1 MGNKS
6 IQKFFADQNSVIDL
20 SSLGNAKGAKVSL
33 SGPDMNITTPRG
45 SVIIV
50 NGALYSSIKGNNLA
64 VKFKD
69 KTITGA
75 KILGSVDLKDIQ
87 LERIDS
93 SLVDSAQVE
102 KKGNGKRRNKKEE
115 EELKKQLDDAENA
128 KKEAD
133 KAKEEAEKAKE
144 AAEKALNE
152 AFEVQNSS
160 KQIEE
165 MLQNFLA
172 DNVAKDNLAQQ
183 SDASQ
188 QNTQAKATQ
197 ASKQNDAEKVLP
209 QPINKNTSTG
219 KSNSSK
225 NEENKLDAESVKE
238 PLKVTL
244 ALAAESNSGS
254 KDDSITNFTKPQ
266 FVGSTAPNATVII
279 KINGIAVG
287 QAVADSLGNFTFT
300 APETLTDG
308 TYNLEAEAK
317 TADGSGSAKL
327 VITIDSV
334 TDKPTFELS
343 PESSVSGHKGLTPT
357 LTPSI
362 VGTAEENAK
371 VDIYVDN
378 KLVASVDVDKDG
390 NWSYEFKDNE
400 LSEGE
405 NSIKVVAVDK
415 AGNKNETTDSIITDT
430 IAPEKPTIELDDSS
444 DSGIKND
451 NITNSTL
458 PTFIGVAEPGSTV
471 SIYLGLKHLGEVI
484 VAKDGT
490 WSYTLTTPLKDGE
503 YNITATAT
511 DIAGHTSATANLPF
525 TIDTRISYF
534 SAEIE
539 TTNDSGIVGDN
550 VTNNT
555 RPTFTGK
562 TEPNAIIS
570 VINSE
575 TGEEVIFKANDK
587 GEWTFN
593 FTSDSVE
600 GINNLTFTVEDVAGN
615 KKDFSFSYVIDTIAP
630 VPPTVSLEDYV
641 VLPNGIILSGNDLP
655 ALVGTAEPKST
666 ILLMRDG
673 KLYDSI
679 EVDSNGTW
687 NYQFSNKFL
696 QGAYDIE
703 IISQDAA
710 GNKSSTVKYSFTI
723 QTEVVP
729 PKAELDASDDSGAKG
744 DWITNKHNA
753 LTLLG
758 TADRFATVNILIDG
772 KTIGVTTADA
782 DGNWNFDISRNL
794 SDNVYK
800 ITVESIDPLGRTSS
814 VDYQLTID
822 SFTPIPTVMLHD
834 SADSGVK
841 GDMITKINTPLFTG
855 MAEANAKVSIYVD
868 GVLSGEAIAGDDGV
882 WNFQFTTALS
892 DGSHDVTVK
901 VEDIA
906 GNTASSS
913 AYNFQIVTQTQ
924 KPTIELVND
933 TGVDNTDHIIN
944 EKNPALTGTAAPY
957 STVKLYI
964 DGALI
969 AEVRTN
975 KDGRWEYTLKAD
987 QGLVDGD
994 HRITASVEDIAGNI
1008 AHSDP
1013 FLISV
1018 DTAISI
1024 PIVSLSPD
1032 SDSGISD
1039 DNLTNIVK
1047 PTLHLKDIDP
1057 DIISVQVWDAMS
1069 DTQIG
1074 VATQQPDGSWA
1085 YTFTSDLTEG
1095 LHQVYVKVEDIA
1107 GNKANSAI
1115 FDFTIDTTVSTPVI
1129 SLLSKD
1135 DTGVTGDNL
1144 TNINK
1149 PGFAISGVDA
1159 DAHRVVVQVMHNGV
1173 SEEIELSHLNGSW
1186 LFIPGN
1192 TWADGSYT
1200 LTVKVEDKAGNT
1212 NYSAPLT
1219 VVIDTQIAID
1229 GVELVND
1236 SGVKG
1241 DNMTNDDRP
1250 HFRVTVPTDV
1260 NEVRLSI
1267 DGGNSWVQATPG
1279 VAGSWEYIWPTD
1291 LADGQYTLTVE
1302 ATDKAGNTVTKTID
1316 FAVDTTL
1323 SVPVI
1328 VLDSADDTGIQGDN
1342 MTNSTQPTFALQHID
1357 DDAVRVTVSVEHG
1370 GVTTTFDATKGTGG
1384 WTFTPPTSWADGDYT
1399 LSVSVEDKAGNTSH
1413 SASLTVTV
1421 DTQIAINNIE
1431 LVNDSGIPDDN
1442 LTNNVRPH
1450 FQVTVPTDVNVVR
1463 LSIDGGK
1470 TWFNATQSATPGVWD
1485 YIWPDDVADGG
1496 YTLTVEATDEAGNK
1510 ATQTLDFTIDTTLSV
1525 PTLSLDSADDS
1536 GIAGD
1541 NITNVK
1547 TPGFTLNNIDTDV
1560 SRVIVEVMHNG
1571 IKQEVPLVQTGG
1583 QWRFAPTSD
1592 WADGDYILTVKV
1604 EDRAGN
1610 VKQSAPLTVTVDTH
1624 IAIDR
1629 IELVNDSGIPGDNLT
1644 NEARPH
1650 FQVTVPADVNGVR
1663 LSIDGGKT
1671 WFDATQ
1677 SATSGVWDYTWL
1689 TNVAN
1694 GPHTLMV
1701 EASDKAGNKTTQKLD
1716 FTIDTILSEPTI
1728 TLDSADDSAAGDN
1741 ITNVKMPGF
1750 TLGNIDADV
1759 TKVVVTVAHDGK
1771 NQQIELIKNGGVW
1784 RFTPGAAW
1792 TDGDY
1797 TLTVKVEDKAG
1808 NTNYSAPLTV
1818 TIDTQTSI
1826 DRIELLNDTGIVGDN
1841 LTNEARPQF
1850 HITVPTD
1857 VNSVQLSLDGGI
1869 NWVNA
1874 TLTSDGVWEY
1884 IWPTDLV
1891 ENTYT
1896 LTVKATDV
1904 AGNTATET
1912 LNFIIDT
1919 TLSTPTI
1926 TLDSADDSGTAN
1938 DNKTN
1943 VKTPGFIIGGIDSDV
1958 TQVVVQVMR
1967 DGHSEEVELTQ
1978 TNGQWRFVPG
1988 SAWTDGDYTLT
1999 VTVKDEAGNIRHSA
2013 PLTVTIDTQITID
2026 HIELVNDSGIP
2037 DDNLTNNVRPHFQ
2050 VTVPT
2055 DVNVVRLS
2063 IDGGKTW
2070 FNATQSATPGVW
2082 DYTWLADVGEG
2093 KHTLT
2098 VEATDKAGNKT
2109 TQQLDFIIDT
2119 LLSEPTIVLDNTDD
2133 SGTKG
2138 DHLTNVNKPT
2148 FLLGNID
2155 ADARYV
2161 TVEVQHGGTKE
2172 VLTATKDATGNWSVT
2187 PTGTWADGDYTL
2199 TVRVEDEAGNEKHS
2213 ASLTVTVD
2221 TQITIDVI
2229 ELVNDNGIPGD
2240 NMTNDAHPQ
2249 FRVTVPGDVNEV
2261 SLSIDGGVTWVKA
2274 TQSATPGVWN
2284 YTWPGTVPDGDYT
2297 LNVKATDNAG
2307 NTVTETLHFTID
2319 TTLSTPVIV
2328 LDSADDSGVHGDNMT
2343 NHTQPTFALQ
2353 HIDDDAVRVTVSVEH
2368 GGVTTTFDA
2377 TKDAGGWTFT
2387 PTGAWADGDYTLSV
2401 SVEDKAGNTSHSA
2414 SLTVTVDTQIAINN
2428 IELVNDSGI
2437 PDDNLTNNVRPH
2449 FQVTV
2454 PTDVNVVRLSIDGG
2468 KTWFNATQS
2477 ATPGVW
2483 DYIWPDDVADGGY
2496 TLTVEATD
2504 EAGNKATQTLDF
2516 TIDTT
2521 LSVPTLSLDSADDS
2535 GIAGDNITNV
2545 KTPGFTLNN
2554 IDTDVSRV
2562 IVEVMHN
2569 GIKQE
2574 VPLVQTGGQWRF
2586 APTSDWAD
2594 GDYILTVKVED
2605 RAGNV
2610 KQSAPLTVT
2619 VDTHIAIDRI
2629 ELVNDSGIPGDNLTN
2644 EARPH
2649 FQVTVP
2655 ADVNG
2660 VRLSIDGGKTW
2671 FDATQS
2677 ATSGVWDYT
2686 WLTNVA
2692 NGPHTLMVEASDKAG
2707 NKTTQ
2712 KLDFT
2717 IDTIL
2722 SEPTITLDS
2731 ADDSAAGDNITNVKM
2746 PGFTLGNIDADV
2758 TKVVVTVA
2766 HDGKNQQIELI
2777 KNGGVWRFTPGAAW
2791 TDGDYTLTVKV
2802 EDKAGNTNYSAPL
2815 TVTIDTQTSIDRIE
2829 LLNDT
2834 GIVGDNLT
2842 NEARPQF
2849 HITVPTDVNSVQLSL
2864 DGGINW
2870 VNATLTSDGVWEYIW
2885 PTDLVENTYTLT
2897 VKATDVAGNTA
2908 TETLNFIID
2917 TTLST
2922 PTITLDSADD
2932 SGTANDNKTN
2942 VKTPGFIIG
2951 GIDSDVTQ
2959 VVVQVMRDGHSEE
2972 VELTQTNGQWRFV
2985 PGSAWTDGDYTLTVT
3000 VKDEAGNIRHSAPL
3014 TVTIDTQIT
3023 IDHIELVN
3031 DSGIPDDNLTNNVR
3045 PHFQVTVPTDVNVVR
3060 LSIDGGKTWFN
3071 ATQSA
3076 TPGVWDY
3083 TWLADVGE
3091 GKHTLTVEATD
3102 KAGNKTT
3109 QQLDFIIDTLLS
3121 EPTIV
3126 LDNTD
3131 DSGTKGDNLTNVNK
3145 PTFLLGNID
3154 ADARYVTVEVQHG
3167 GTKEVLTA
3175 TKGATGIWSVTPTGT
3190 WADGDYTL
3198 TVRVEDDAGNVKYSA
3213 PLTVTVDTQITIDVI
3228 ELVNDNGIPG
3238 DNLTNDVRPHFRVTV
3253 PGDVNEVRLSID
3265 GGNTWVRA
3273 TQGTAGI
3280 WDYTWP
3286 KDVTDGLHT
3295 LTVEATDKAGNKTT
3309 QTLDFTIDTRLSTP
3323 TIAMD
3328 SRDDTGAI
3336 GDHITSVKRPG
3347 FTIGNIDADAHSV
3360 ILRITQGGN
3369 SQEVTLTQVGGQW
3382 RFTPDADWADGSYT
3396 LTVEVTD
3403 NAGNVR
3409 QSTPLV
3415 VTVDTQTSITDITLV
3430 NDHGVPDDNLT
3441 NSTRPQFEI
3450 TVPADVN
3457 SVQLSIDGGAN
3468 WVSATQGIEGVWG
3481 YTWPTDMGDG
3491 KHTLTVM
3498 VTDRAGNTATQT
3510 LEFFIDTRL
3519 STPTIALDST
3529 DDTGTPGDDMTNR
3542 TRPTFILQNID
3553 SDVINVTVS
3562 VTHNGTTTSFTATQG
3577 AGGWSFTP
3585 PAPWGDGDYTLTVTV
3600 EDRAGNTRPST
3611 PLTVTV
3617 DTQIAIDR
3625 IELVNDSGVPGDNV
3639 TKHVRPQFQISVP
3652 DDVEKVLL
3660 SIDGGT
3666 TWVTAIKSSTA
3677 GIWDYTWPTDMP
3689 EGQHTLTVE
3698 VTDGA
3703 GNKMTETL
3711 NFTIDI
3717 TLLTPTIELAP
3728 DQDTGQNKN
3737 DNLTSVTQP
3746 VFVLGSIDKDVRHVE
3761 LSIEHN
3767 GTFKT
3772 VVLTESADGWR
3783 YRPDSALAD
3792 GSYTFTVTVTDVAG
3806 NQQTSAPLK
3815 VTIDGTLTTPVIEL
3829 AAGED
3834 SGTVGDRLTNHDR
3847 PVFDIHQ
3854 VDSDVT
3860 RVMVKVTYNGKTH
3873 EEAAVFTN
3881 GQWRFTPS
3889 ASWADGSYQLAV
3901 VVEDLAGNVKES
3913 APFEVRIDTTTTI
3926 NNIVLLNDT
3935 GVQNDQL
3942 TNVAKPSFRIDVPGD
3957 VVQVRVT
3964 LDGGANWNVIRKNAD
3979 GQWIFDSPNTLV
3991 DGTYTLRVEAT
4002 DEAGNIANKDLVFN
4016 IDTNIQ
4022 VPTIALD
4029 AGQDTG
4035 ANTADNITNISR
4047 PTFTIGNVDPDVIKV
4062 VVTID
4067 GHDYNATKV
4076 GAGWQFTPGNA
4087 IPDGSYNIT
4096 VTVEDKAGNTATS
4109 KPLPVVIDTTAEI
4122 ESVTLVTDSGD
4133 SDVDNITKVDK
4144 PQFSIVTADDITH
4157 VRVKIDNAANW
4168 IELTKGGDGRWIFNV
4183 GSALPDGQHTLLV
4196 DVTDIA
4202 GNVAQETLQFTID
4215 TTLREPTI
4223 VLDPTHDTG
4232 DDTNDNLTRI
4242 NKPVFIIGNVDN
4254 DVSHIVVHID
4264 GRDYTIENTGG
4275 NLTFTPD
4282 QPLSDGQHTISVTV
4296 TDIAGNT
4303 KTSAELRIE
4312 IDTQVQIDSVTLTT
4326 DSGVNDH
4333 DNVTNATRPSFE
4345 IATPDDVTS
4354 VLVSFDGVNWTPIS
4368 KNAAGQWEFT
4378 AGSALPDGHYTL
4390 HVQAT
4395 DRAGNTANSTLGFT
4409 VDTQIDG
4416 LSVVMLDDAGKDS
4429 TDGITNIT
4437 SPRFEISA
4445 REPLQ
4450 SVTVILN
4457 GKSSTLTQGAG
4468 NKWLFTP
4475 DTPLVDGTYKIE
4487 IVAEDIAGNK
4497 ISKEVS
4503 FTIDT
4508 IVSDP
4513 SIDLLD
4519 ADDTGESAVD
4529 NITSV
4534 TTPRFVIGNVPADI
4548 DTVVIRINGVSYS
4561 VTANGNNLWEFQV
4574 PVALNDGVYEAVVV
4588 FRDIA
4593 GNTSETKLPFTI
4605 DTTTSVSVR
4614 MEPASD
4620 TGNSNSD
4627 NLTNKQN
4634 PKFEGTAE
4642 PNAKLVITIVDD
4654 KSGREVLKQ
4663 TITVGADGNWS
4674 VTPNI
4679 LPDGMYTINVVAT
4692 DVAGNTAQTQERFTI
4707 DTVTIDPT
4715 IRLSDP
4721 SIDDQHEATSL
4732 RPEFKGFAE
4741 AFSTIMIQWD
4751 GKVVGSANANANG
4764 EWSWTPPSVLAP
4776 GSYVVSIVAKD
4787 KAGNESSQVDF
4798 PVVIPVIDVTPPT
4811 IKLSEESDSG
4821 ALGDFTTNNKTPTL
4835 IGSTLPNTIVSIY
4848 VDGVKV
4854 GEATADTAGRYTF
4867 QLSEMKDGHY
4877 VVQVGIVNP
4886 RDNSELRSTAV
4897 DVTIDTEVAELV
4909 WNISGMH
4916 EGGYINTVTPEIG
4929 GTSEPNSKI
4938 TIFVNGVE
4946 KAIAYTT
4953 GAGHWGVVLPALGN
4967 DGNYE
4972 LTFKVEDVAGN
4983 IREFGPQNVILDT
4996 VISPLTVVLR
5006 EADDSGKVGDWI
5018 TNKSHVT
5025 IDGTA
5030 EAGSTLTIRNPQ
5042 GVVIATLVVGN
5053 DGRWSAELDLREGSN
5068 AFVVVSED
5076 KAGNSQQKEILI
5088 EHDTQIEISDISLS
5102 RDTNSGDKY
5111 DLITN
5116 NKSPVLV
5123 AMTDPG
5129 ATVQVYINGVL
5140 QGTVEASS
5148 SGNISYTMPAN
5159 SADGEYQ
5166 VQFVATDTAG
5176 NRVESAITTVTIDS
5190 QIAVFDI
5197 DEDSLPALSNN
5208 RALSVSGVGEAGSQ
5222 VSIFVDGKLVNV
5234 VMVEADGTWRA
5245 PILLQDDGTFNIHFS
5260 ITDVAGNTEVSK
5272 DYSVDV
5278 DSSTDFPTLNL
5289 EDASNSGSLDDLIT
5303 NHNKPVLV
5311 GTAEAGATIHIYV
5324 DEKIVANVLV
5334 LEDGTWSYQ
5343 FDNALKDGEYSI
5355 RVVAEDPAGN
5365 TAESPRLLVTIDTST
5380 FIDNPAMVAGSDN
5393 GIFSNDS
5400 ITSQTR
5406 PTFSIF
5412 GEMNQSVQ
5420 IFIDGVL
5427 VDTITVTDR
5436 NQVYRPESPLGDG
5449 SHSIY
5454 YVITDKAGN
5463 TATSKTLNFTIDT
5476 FNTTPVAIDSIGGQ
5490 TLAEM
5495 TGSDGKIYITDTT
5508 RNLLFS
5514 GSAEPN
5520 SKIEIIIN
5528 GLNVGEVWVNEKG
5541 HWQMPVNPLYFTEGQ
5556 LDITVKSTDRAGNVN
5571 QEKYSIWVDTHI
5583 KVFTS
5588 ELDDNKSSSK
5598 TEWWSNSDLIT
5609 MRGTGEIGATV
5620 SLIVAGVT
5628 LATAVVAATGR
5639 WELSTD
5645 KLPEGTYDISL
5656 VIEDSAGNRWEDVRE
5671 IFIDRTPPNAPVVTY
5686 SDIVNDLII
5695 MQGTAEAKSQLIITD
5710 SEGNTYTLTVP
5721 DNGKWSMAIPYP
5733 SEGKFTITSVD
5744 AIGNRSD
5751 DVPLDIM
5758 KEVPVISLSPDSD
5771 SGTVGDNI
5779 TRDKQPTFIIGN
5791 LESDVVVVQVDI
5803 NGTVYNAEKNADGVW
5818 FFTPGTPLADG
5829 SYTISVIASD
5839 AAGNQK
5845 NSLPITVTIDST
5857 LTVPEIALAAGEDN
5871 GASDSDNVTNHTQPK
5886 FTLQHIDA
5894 DVTGV
5899 TVNVTHNGVTDIY
5912 QATQGADGWTFT
5924 PPAAWN
5930 DGNYTLSVTVV
5941 DRAGNSQQ
5949 SASLAVT
5956 VDSTV
5961 TVTADSQHDDASD
5974 DATATAVTP
5983 PESETVNAESATHLR
5998 TEPSAAEESVVKV
6011 TAYSI
6016 TLLNADSGDEI
6027 DRSISQTPSFEI
6039 SVPENIVN
6047 VSIMFEGEEFTL
6059 PITNQKAIFEVPLS
6073 LEDGEYTMDVKFID
6087 KDNDFLIKEKTF
6099 SVDHSSADIVNAMN
6113 VRGKTEDDIN
6123 DSPST
6128 SSVGHNNNGAI
6139 DVFAVNEVTLPVD
6152 NQEEHA

>member
-1 MGNKS
+1 
-6 IQKFFADQNSVIDL
+6 QKFFADQNSVIDL

-430 IAPEKPTIELDDSS
+430 IPPEKPTIELDDSS

-630 VPPTVSLEDYV
+630 VPPTVSLEDFV

-1032 SDSGISD
+1032 SDSGIAD

-1107 GNKANSAI
+1107 GNKANSAV

-1186 LFIPGN
+1186 LFTPGN

-1212 NYSAPLT
+1212 SYSAPLT

-1328 VLDSADDTGIQGDN
+1328 VLNSADDTGVQGDN
-1342 MTNSTQPTFALQHID
+1342 MTNRTQPTFALQHID

-1470 TWFNATQSATPGVWD
+1470 TWFNATQSATPGAWD

-1496 YTLTVEATDEAGNK
+1496 YTLTVEATDKAGNK
-1510 ATQTLDFTIDTTLSV
+1510 TTQELDFTIDTTLSV

-1716 FTIDTILSEPTI
+1716 FIIDTLLSEPTI

-2119 LLSEPTIVLDNTDD
+2119 LLSEPTIVLDSTDD

-2138 DHLTNVNKPT
+2138 DNLTNVNKPT

-2319 TTLSTPVIV
+2319 TTLSVPVIV
-2328 LDSADDSGVHGDNMT
+2328 LNSADDTGVQGDNMT
-2343 NHTQPTFALQ
+2343 NSTQPTFALQ

-2377 TKDAGGWTFT
+2377 TKGVGGWSFT

-2449 FQVTV
+2449 FQVKV
-2454 PTDVNVVRLSIDGG
+2454 PTDVN
-2468 KTWFNATQS
+2468 
-2477 ATPGVW
+2477 
-2483 DYIWPDDVADGGY
+2483 
-2496 TLTVEATD
+2496 E
-2504 EAGNKATQTLDF
+2504 
-2516 TIDTT
+2516 
-2521 LSVPTLSLDSADDS
+2521 
-2535 GIAGDNITNV
+2535 
-2545 KTPGFTLNN
+2545 
-2554 IDTDVSRV
+2554 
-2562 IVEVMHN
+2562 
-2569 GIKQE
+2569 
-2574 VPLVQTGGQWRF
+2574 
-2586 APTSDWAD
+2586 
-2594 GDYILTVKVED
+2594 
-2605 RAGNV
+2605 
-2610 KQSAPLTVT
+2610 
-2619 VDTHIAIDRI
+2619 
-2629 ELVNDSGIPGDNLTN
+2629 
-2644 EARPH
+2644 
-2649 FQVTVP
+2649 
-2655 ADVNG
+2655 
-2660 VRLSIDGGKTW
+2660 
-2671 FDATQS
+2671 
-2677 ATSGVWDYT
+2677 
-2686 WLTNVA
+2686 
-2692 NGPHTLMVEASDKAG
+2692 
-2707 NKTTQ
+2707 
-2712 KLDFT
+2712 
-2717 IDTIL
+2717 
-2722 SEPTITLDS
+2722 
-2731 ADDSAAGDNITNVKM
+2731 
-2746 PGFTLGNIDADV
+2746 
-2758 TKVVVTVA
+2758 
-2766 HDGKNQQIELI
+2766 
-2777 KNGGVWRFTPGAAW
+2777 
-2791 TDGDYTLTVKV
+2791 
-2802 EDKAGNTNYSAPL
+2802 
-2815 TVTIDTQTSIDRIE
+2815 
-2829 LLNDT
+2829 
-2834 GIVGDNLT
+2834 
-2842 NEARPQF
+2842 
-2849 HITVPTDVNSVQLSL
+2849 
-2864 DGGINW
+2864 
-2870 VNATLTSDGVWEYIW
+2870 
-2885 PTDLVENTYTLT
+2885 
-2897 VKATDVAGNTA
+2897 
-2908 TETLNFIID
+2908 
-2917 TTLST
+2917 
-2922 PTITLDSADD
+2922 
-2932 SGTANDNKTN
+2932 
-2942 VKTPGFIIG
+2942 
-2951 GIDSDVTQ
+2951 
-2959 VVVQVMRDGHSEE
+2959 
-2972 VELTQTNGQWRFV
+2972 
-2985 PGSAWTDGDYTLTVT
+2985 
-3000 VKDEAGNIRHSAPL
+3000 
-3014 TVTIDTQIT
+3014 
-3023 IDHIELVN
+3023 
-3031 DSGIPDDNLTNNVR
+3031 
-3045 PHFQVTVPTDVNVVR
+3045 VR

-3102 KAGNKTT
+3102 KAGNQTT
-3109 QQLDFIIDTLLS
+3109 QKLDFIIDTMLS

-3126 LDNTD
+3126 LDSTD
-3131 DSGTKGDNLTNVNK
+3131 DSGTKGDNLTNANK
-3145 PTFLLGNID
+3145 PTFILGNID
-3154 ADARYVTVEVQHG
+3154 ADARYVTVEVQYG

-3323 TIAMD
+3323 TITMD

-3347 FTIGNIDADAHSV
+3347 FTIGNIDSDAQSV

-3409 QSTPLV
+3409 QSTPLI

-3468 WVSATQGIEGVWG
+3468 WVSAAQGIEGVWG

-3617 DTQIAIDR
+3617 DTQIAIDH

-3717 TLLTPTIELAP
+3717 TLMTPTIELAP

-3847 PVFDIHQ
+3847 PVFDIRQ

-4303 KTSAELRIE
+4303 KTSAELKIE

-4534 TTPRFVIGNVPADI
+4534 TKPRFVIGNVPADI
-4548 DTVVIRINGVSYS
+4548 DTVVIRINGVSYP

-4835 IGSTLPNTIVSIY
+4835 VGNTLPNAIVSIY

-4967 DGNYE
+4967 DGNYV

-5030 EAGSTLTIRNPQ
+5030 EAGSTLTIRSPQ

-5076 KAGNSQQKEILI
+5076 KAGNSQQKDILI

-5343 FDNALKDGEYSI
+5343 FDNVLKDGEYSI

-5406 PTFSIF
+5406 PTFSIS

-5583 KVFTS
+5583 QVFTS
-5588 ELDDNKSSSK
+5588 EIDDNKSSSK
-5598 TEWWSNSDLIT
+5598 TDWWSNSSTIT
-5609 MRGTGEIGATV
+5609 MRGMGEIGATV

-5628 LATAVVAATGR
+5628 LATAVVAANGQ

-5645 KLPEGTYDISL
+5645 QLPEGKYDITLS
-5656 VIEDSAGNRWEDVRE
+5656 IEDNAGNRKEEVHE

-5710 SEGNTYTLTVP
+5710 SNGNTYTLTVP

-5751 DVPLDIM
+5751 DVSLDIM

-5871 GASDSDNVTNHTQPK
+5871 GVSDSDNVTNHTQPK

-5899 TVNVTHNGVTDIY
+5899 TVNVTHNGVTDTY

-5930 DGNYTLSVTVV
+5930 DGTYTLSVTVV

-5998 TEPSAAEESVVKV
+5998 TVPSAAEESVVKE

-6113 VRGKTEDDIN
+6113 ARGKTEDDIN

>member
-33 SGPDMNITTPRG
+33 SGPDMNITTPHG

-430 IAPEKPTIELDDSS
+430 IPPEKPTIELDDSS

-630 VPPTVSLEDYV
+630 VPPTVSLEDFV

-1032 SDSGISD
+1032 SDSGIAD

-1107 GNKANSAI
+1107 GNKANSAV

-1186 LFIPGN
+1186 LFTPGN

-1212 NYSAPLT
+1212 SYSAPLT

-1328 VLDSADDTGIQGDN
+1328 VLNSADDTGVQGDN

-1370 GVTTTFDATKGTGG
+1370 GVTTTFDATKGVGG
-1384 WTFTPPTSWADGDYT
+1384 WTFTPPTSWGAGDYT

-1431 LVNDSGIPDDN
+1431 LVNDSGIPNDN

-1470 TWFNATQSATPGVWD
+1470 TWFNATQNATPGVWD

-1510 ATQTLDFTIDTTLSV
+1510 TTQTLDFTIDTTLSV

-1629 IELVNDSGIPGDNLT
+1629 IELVNDSGIPDDNLT

-2013 PLTVTIDTQITID
+2013 PLTVTIDTQIAID

-2037 DDNLTNNVRPHFQ
+2037 DDNLTNEARPHFQ

-2119 LLSEPTIVLDNTDD
+2119 MLSEPTIVLDNTDD

-2138 DHLTNVNKPT
+2138 DNLTNVNKPT

-2221 TQITIDVI
+2221 TQITIDAI

-2328 LDSADDSGVHGDNMT
+2328 LDSADDTGIQGDNMT
-2343 NHTQPTFALQ
+2343 NRTQPTFNLQ

-2377 TKDAGGWTFT
+2377 TKGVGGWTFT
-2387 PTGAWADGDYTLSV
+2387 PPTSWGAGDYTLSV

-2449 FQVTV
+2449 FQVKV
-2454 PTDVNVVRLSIDGG
+2454 PTDVN
-2468 KTWFNATQS
+2468 
-2477 ATPGVW
+2477 
-2483 DYIWPDDVADGGY
+2483 
-2496 TLTVEATD
+2496 E
-2504 EAGNKATQTLDF
+2504 
-2516 TIDTT
+2516 
-2521 LSVPTLSLDSADDS
+2521 
-2535 GIAGDNITNV
+2535 
-2545 KTPGFTLNN
+2545 
-2554 IDTDVSRV
+2554 
-2562 IVEVMHN
+2562 
-2569 GIKQE
+2569 
-2574 VPLVQTGGQWRF
+2574 
-2586 APTSDWAD
+2586 
-2594 GDYILTVKVED
+2594 
-2605 RAGNV
+2605 
-2610 KQSAPLTVT
+2610 
-2619 VDTHIAIDRI
+2619 
-2629 ELVNDSGIPGDNLTN
+2629 
-2644 EARPH
+2644 
-2649 FQVTVP
+2649 
-2655 ADVNG
+2655 
-2660 VRLSIDGGKTW
+2660 
-2671 FDATQS
+2671 
-2677 ATSGVWDYT
+2677 
-2686 WLTNVA
+2686 
-2692 NGPHTLMVEASDKAG
+2692 
-2707 NKTTQ
+2707 
-2712 KLDFT
+2712 
-2717 IDTIL
+2717 
-2722 SEPTITLDS
+2722 
-2731 ADDSAAGDNITNVKM
+2731 
-2746 PGFTLGNIDADV
+2746 
-2758 TKVVVTVA
+2758 
-2766 HDGKNQQIELI
+2766 
-2777 KNGGVWRFTPGAAW
+2777 
-2791 TDGDYTLTVKV
+2791 
-2802 EDKAGNTNYSAPL
+2802 
-2815 TVTIDTQTSIDRIE
+2815 
-2829 LLNDT
+2829 
-2834 GIVGDNLT
+2834 
-2842 NEARPQF
+2842 
-2849 HITVPTDVNSVQLSL
+2849 
-2864 DGGINW
+2864 
-2870 VNATLTSDGVWEYIW
+2870 
-2885 PTDLVENTYTLT
+2885 
-2897 VKATDVAGNTA
+2897 
-2908 TETLNFIID
+2908 
-2917 TTLST
+2917 
-2922 PTITLDSADD
+2922 
-2932 SGTANDNKTN
+2932 
-2942 VKTPGFIIG
+2942 
-2951 GIDSDVTQ
+2951 
-2959 VVVQVMRDGHSEE
+2959 
-2972 VELTQTNGQWRFV
+2972 
-2985 PGSAWTDGDYTLTVT
+2985 
-3000 VKDEAGNIRHSAPL
+3000 
-3014 TVTIDTQIT
+3014 
-3023 IDHIELVN
+3023 
-3031 DSGIPDDNLTNNVR
+3031 
-3045 PHFQVTVPTDVNVVR
+3045 VR

-3102 KAGNKTT
+3102 KAGNQTT
-3109 QQLDFIIDTLLS
+3109 QKLDFIIDTMLS

-3126 LDNTD
+3126 LDSTD
-3131 DSGTKGDNLTNVNK
+3131 DSGTKGDNLTNANK
-3145 PTFLLGNID
+3145 PTFILGNID
-3154 ADARYVTVEVQHG
+3154 ADARYVTVEVQYG

-3409 QSTPLV
+3409 QSTPLI

-3468 WVSATQGIEGVWG
+3468 WVSAAQGIEGVWG

-3510 LEFFIDTRL
+3510 LEFFIDTQL

-3617 DTQIAIDR
+3617 DTQIAIDH

-3689 EGQHTLTVE
+3689 EGQHTLIVE

-3703 GNKMTETL
+3703 GNKMTGTL
-3711 NFTIDI
+3711 DFTIDI

-3847 PVFDIHQ
+3847 PVFDIRQ

-4303 KTSAELRIE
+4303 KTSAELKIE

-4534 TTPRFVIGNVPADI
+4534 TKPRFVIGNVPADI
-4548 DTVVIRINGVSYS
+4548 DTVVIRINGVSYP

-4854 GEATADTAGRYTF
+4854 GEATADAAGRYTF

-4897 DVTIDTEVAELV
+4897 DLTIDTEVAELV

-5303 NHNKPVLV
+5303 SHNKPVLV

-5380 FIDNPAMVAGSDN
+5380 FIDNPVMMAGSDN

-5406 PTFSIF
+5406 PAFSIY

-5476 FNTTPVAIDSIGGQ
+5476 LNTTPVAIDSIGGQ

-5528 GLNVGEVWVNEKG
+5528 GLNVGEVWVNDKG

-5583 KVFTS
+5583 QVFTS

-5598 TEWWSNSDLIT
+5598 TDWWSNSSTIT
-5609 MRGTGEIGATV
+5609 MRGMGEIGATV

-5628 LATAVVAATGR
+5628 LATAVVAANGQ

-5645 KLPEGTYDISL
+5645 QLPEGKYDITLS
-5656 VIEDSAGNRWEDVRE
+5656 IEDNAGNRKEEVHE

-5710 SEGNTYTLTVP
+5710 SNGNTYTLTVP

-5829 SYTISVIASD
+5829 SYTISVVASD

-5930 DGNYTLSVTVV
+5930 DGTYTLSVTVV

-5961 TVTADSQHDDASD
+5961 TVTADSQHNDASD

-5998 TEPSAAEESVVKV
+5998 TVPSVAEESVVKE

-6047 VSIMFEGEEFTL
+6047 VSVMFEGEEFTL

-6087 KDNDFLIKEKTF
+6087 KDDDFLIKEKTF

-6113 VRGKTEDDIN
+6113 ARGKTEDDIN

>member
-160 KQIEE
+160 KQMEE
-165 MLQNFLA
+165 MLQEFLA

-430 IAPEKPTIELDDSS
+430 IPPEKPTIELDDSS

-710 GNKSSTVKYSFTI
+710 GNKSSIVKYSFTI

-1057 DIISVQVWDAMS
+1057 DIISVQVWDAAS

-1107 GNKANSAI
+1107 GNKANSAV

-1186 LFIPGN
+1186 LFTPGN

-1212 NYSAPLT
+1212 NYSTPLT

-1267 DGGNSWVQATPG
+1267 DGGHSWVQATPG

-1316 FAVDTTL
+1316 FAVDSTL

-1328 VLDSADDTGIQGDN
+1328 VLNNADDTGIQGDN
-1342 MTNSTQPTFALQHID
+1342 LTNRTQPTFALQQID

-1384 WTFTPPTSWADGDYT
+1384 WTFTPPALWADGDYT

-1470 TWFNATQSATPGVWD
+1470 TWFNATQGATPGAWD

-1496 YTLTVEATDEAGNK
+1496 YTLTVEATDKAGNQT
-1510 ATQTLDFTIDTTLSV
+1510 TQELDFTIDTTLSV

-1592 WADGDYILTVKV
+1592 WGDGDYILTVKV

-1701 EASDKAGNKTTQKLD
+1701 EATDKAGNQTTQKLD
-1716 FTIDTILSEPTI
+1716 FIIDTLLSEPTI

-2013 PLTVTIDTQITID
+2013 PLTVTIDTQIAID

-2037 DDNLTNNVRPHFQ
+2037 DDNLTNNVRPQFQ

-2082 DYTWLADVGEG
+2082 DYTWLTDVANGS
-2093 KHTLT
+2093 HTLT
-2098 VEATDKAGNKT
+2098 VEATDAAGNKA
-2109 TQQLDFIIDT
+2109 TQNLEFNIDT
-2119 LLSEPTIVLDNTDD
+2119 LLSEPTIALDSTDD

-2138 DHLTNVNKPT
+2138 DNLTNVNKPT
-2148 FLLGNID
+2148 FILGNID

-2172 VLTATKDATGNWSVT
+2172 VLTATKGATGIWSVT
-2187 PTGTWADGDYTL
+2187 PTGMWADGSHTL
-2199 TVRVEDEAGNEKHS
+2199 TVRVEDDAGNVKYS
-2213 ASLTVTVD
+2213 APLTITVD
-2221 TQITIDVI
+2221 TQITIDDI
-2229 ELVNDNGIPGD
+2229 ELVNDSGTKGD
-2240 NMTNDAHPQ
+2240 NLTNDANPH
-2249 FRVTVPGDVNEV
+2249 FRITVPGDVNEV

-2274 TQSATPGVWN
+2274 MQSSTSGVWN
-2284 YTWPGTVPDGDYT
+2284 YTWPKTLADDDYT
-2297 LNVKATDNAG
+2297 LTVKATDNAG
-2307 NTVTETLHFTID
+2307 NTVTRTLDFTID

-2328 LDSADDSGVHGDNMT
+2328 LDSADDTGVQGDNMT
-2343 NHTQPTFALQ
+2343 NRTQPTFNLQ

-2368 GGVTTTFDA
+2368 GGVTTTFDV

-2387 PTGAWADGDYTLSV
+2387 PPTSWGAGDYTLSV

-2437 PDDNLTNNVRPH
+2437 PDDNLTNNVRPQ
-2449 FQVTV
+2449 FQVKV
-2454 PTDVNVVRLSIDGG
+2454 PTDVN
-2468 KTWFNATQS
+2468 
-2477 ATPGVW
+2477 
-2483 DYIWPDDVADGGY
+2483 
-2496 TLTVEATD
+2496 E
-2504 EAGNKATQTLDF
+2504 
-2516 TIDTT
+2516 
-2521 LSVPTLSLDSADDS
+2521 
-2535 GIAGDNITNV
+2535 
-2545 KTPGFTLNN
+2545 
-2554 IDTDVSRV
+2554 
-2562 IVEVMHN
+2562 
-2569 GIKQE
+2569 
-2574 VPLVQTGGQWRF
+2574 
-2586 APTSDWAD
+2586 
-2594 GDYILTVKVED
+2594 
-2605 RAGNV
+2605 
-2610 KQSAPLTVT
+2610 
-2619 VDTHIAIDRI
+2619 
-2629 ELVNDSGIPGDNLTN
+2629 
-2644 EARPH
+2644 
-2649 FQVTVP
+2649 
-2655 ADVNG
+2655 
-2660 VRLSIDGGKTW
+2660 
-2671 FDATQS
+2671 
-2677 ATSGVWDYT
+2677 
-2686 WLTNVA
+2686 
-2692 NGPHTLMVEASDKAG
+2692 
-2707 NKTTQ
+2707 
-2712 KLDFT
+2712 
-2717 IDTIL
+2717 
-2722 SEPTITLDS
+2722 
-2731 ADDSAAGDNITNVKM
+2731 
-2746 PGFTLGNIDADV
+2746 
-2758 TKVVVTVA
+2758 
-2766 HDGKNQQIELI
+2766 
-2777 KNGGVWRFTPGAAW
+2777 
-2791 TDGDYTLTVKV
+2791 
-2802 EDKAGNTNYSAPL
+2802 
-2815 TVTIDTQTSIDRIE
+2815 
-2829 LLNDT
+2829 
-2834 GIVGDNLT
+2834 
-2842 NEARPQF
+2842 
-2849 HITVPTDVNSVQLSL
+2849 
-2864 DGGINW
+2864 
-2870 VNATLTSDGVWEYIW
+2870 
-2885 PTDLVENTYTLT
+2885 
-2897 VKATDVAGNTA
+2897 
-2908 TETLNFIID
+2908 
-2917 TTLST
+2917 
-2922 PTITLDSADD
+2922 
-2932 SGTANDNKTN
+2932 
-2942 VKTPGFIIG
+2942 
-2951 GIDSDVTQ
+2951 
-2959 VVVQVMRDGHSEE
+2959 
-2972 VELTQTNGQWRFV
+2972 
-2985 PGSAWTDGDYTLTVT
+2985 
-3000 VKDEAGNIRHSAPL
+3000 
-3014 TVTIDTQIT
+3014 
-3023 IDHIELVN
+3023 
-3031 DSGIPDDNLTNNVR
+3031 
-3045 PHFQVTVPTDVNVVR
+3045 VR

-3102 KAGNKTT
+3102 KAGNQTT
-3109 QQLDFIIDTLLS
+3109 QKLDFIIDTLLS
-3121 EPTIV
+3121 EPTIA
-3126 LDNTD
+3126 LDSTD
-3131 DSGTKGDNLTNVNK
+3131 DSGTKGDNLTSVNK
-3145 PTFLLGNID
+3145 PTFILGNID

-3175 TKGATGIWSVTPTGT
+3175 TKGATGIWSVTPTGM
-3190 WADGDYTL
+3190 WADGSHTL

-3213 PLTVTVDTQITIDVI
+3213 PLTVTVDTHIAIDDI

-3295 LTVEATDKAGNKTT
+3295 LTVEATDKAGNQTT

-3396 LTVEVTD
+3396 LTVEVQD

-3409 QSTPLV
+3409 QSTPLI

-3468 WVSATQGIEGVWG
+3468 WVSAAQGIEGVWG

-3815 VTIDGTLTTPVIEL
+3815 VTIDGSLTTPVIEL

-3834 SGTVGDRLTNHDR
+3834 SGTVGDRLTKHDR
-3847 PVFDIHQ
+3847 PVFDIRQ

-3913 APFEVRIDTTTTI
+3913 APLEVRIDTTTTI

-3957 VVQVRVT
+3957 VIQVRVT

-3979 GQWIFDSPNTLV
+3979 GQWIFDTPNTLV

-4002 DEAGNIANKDLVFN
+4002 DQAGNIANKDLVFN

-4303 KTSAELRIE
+4303 KTSAELKIE

-4354 VLVSFDGVNWTPIS
+4354 VLVSFDGVNWTPVS
-4368 KNAAGQWEFT
+4368 KNAAGQWQFT
-4378 AGSALPDGHYTL
+4378 AGSALSDGHYTL

-4487 IVAEDIAGNK
+4487 IVAEDIAGNR

-4508 IVSDP
+4508 VVSDP
-4513 SIDLLD
+4513 RIDLLD

-4534 TTPRFVIGNVPADI
+4534 TKPRFVIGNVPADI
-4548 DTVVIRINGVSYS
+4548 DTVVIRINGVSYP

-4620 TGNSNSD
+4620 TGSSNSD

-4654 KSGREVLKQ
+4654 KSGREVLKH

-4721 SIDDQHEATSL
+4721 SIDDQYEATSL
-4732 RPEFKGFAE
+4732 RPEFKGLAE

-4835 IGSTLPNTIVSIY
+4835 VGNTLPNAIVSIY

-5380 FIDNPAMVAGSDN
+5380 FIDNPVMMAGSDN

-5406 PTFSIF
+5406 PAFSIY

-5476 FNTTPVAIDSIGGQ
+5476 LNTTPVAIDSIGGQ

-5528 GLNVGEVWVNEKG
+5528 GLNVGEVWVNDKG

-5583 KVFTS
+5583 QVFTS

-5598 TEWWSNSDLIT
+5598 TDWWSNSSTIT
-5609 MRGTGEIGATV
+5609 MRGMGEIGATV

-5628 LATAVVAATGR
+5628 LATAVVAANGQ

-5645 KLPEGTYDISL
+5645 QLPEGKYDITLS
-5656 VIEDSAGNRWEDVRE
+5656 IEDNAGNRKEEVHE

-5710 SEGNTYTLTVP
+5710 SNGNTYTLTVP

-5779 TRDKQPTFIIGN
+5779 TRDNQPTFIIGN
-5791 LESDVVVVQVDI
+5791 LESDVVIVQVDI

-5871 GASDSDNVTNHTQPK
+5871 GASDSDNVTNHNHTQPK

-5930 DGNYTLSVTVV
+5930 DGTYTLSVTVV
-5941 DRAGNSQQ
+5941 DRAGNSLQ
-5949 SASLAVT
+5949 SASLEVT

-5998 TEPSAAEESVVKV
+5998 TVPSAAEESVVKE

-6047 VSIMFEGEEFTL
+6047 VSVMFEGEEFTL

-6087 KDNDFLIKEKTF
+6087 KDDDFLIKEKTF

-6113 VRGKTEDDIN
+6113 ARGKTEDDIN

>member
-33 SGPDMNITTPRG
+33 SGPDMNITTPHG

-102 KKGNGKRRNKKEE
+102 KKGDGKRRNKKEE
-115 EELKKQLDDAENA
+115 EELKKQLDEAENA

-451 NITNSTL
+451 SITNSTL

-539 TTNDSGIVGDN
+539 TTDDSGIVGDN

-600 GINNLTFTVEDVAGN
+600 GVNNLTFTVEDVAGN
-615 KKDFSFSYVIDTIAP
+615 KKDFSFSYVIDTVAP
-630 VPPTVSLEDYV
+630 VPPTVSLEDFV

-1057 DIISVQVWDAMS
+1057 DIISVQVWDAAS

-1107 GNKANSAI
+1107 GNKANSAV

-1186 LFIPGN
+1186 LFTPGN

-1328 VLDSADDTGIQGDN
+1328 VLNSADDTGVQGDN

-1370 GVTTTFDATKGTGG
+1370 GVTTTFDATKGVGG
-1384 WTFTPPTSWADGDYT
+1384 WS
-1399 LSVSVEDKAGNTSH
+1399 
-1413 SASLTVTV
+1413 
-1421 DTQIAINNIE
+1421 
-1431 LVNDSGIPDDN
+1431 
-1442 LTNNVRPH
+1442 
-1450 FQVTVPTDVNVVR
+1450 
-1463 LSIDGGK
+1463 
-1470 TWFNATQSATPGVWD
+1470 
-1485 YIWPDDVADGG
+1485 
-1496 YTLTVEATDEAGNK
+1496 
-1510 ATQTLDFTIDTTLSV
+1510 
-1525 PTLSLDSADDS
+1525 
-1536 GIAGD
+1536 
-1541 NITNVK
+1541 
-1547 TPGFTLNNIDTDV
+1547 
-1560 SRVIVEVMHNG
+1560 
-1571 IKQEVPLVQTGG
+1571 
-1583 QWRFAPTSD
+1583 
-1592 WADGDYILTVKV
+1592 
-1604 EDRAGN
+1604 
-1610 VKQSAPLTVTVDTH
+1610 
-1624 IAIDR
+1624 
-1629 IELVNDSGIPGDNLT
+1629 
-1644 NEARPH
+1644 
-1650 FQVTVPADVNGVR
+1650 
-1663 LSIDGGKT
+1663 
-1671 WFDATQ
+1671 
-1677 SATSGVWDYTWL
+1677 
-1689 TNVAN
+1689 
-1694 GPHTLMV
+1694 
-1701 EASDKAGNKTTQKLD
+1701 
-1716 FTIDTILSEPTI
+1716 
-1728 TLDSADDSAAGDN
+1728 
-1741 ITNVKMPGF
+1741 
-1750 TLGNIDADV
+1750 
-1759 TKVVVTVAHDGK
+1759 
-1771 NQQIELIKNGGVW
+1771 
-1784 RFTPGAAW
+1784 
-1792 TDGDY
+1792 
-1797 TLTVKVEDKAG
+1797 
-1808 NTNYSAPLTV
+1808 
-1818 TIDTQTSI
+1818 
-1826 DRIELLNDTGIVGDN
+1826 
-1841 LTNEARPQF
+1841 
-1850 HITVPTD
+1850 
-1857 VNSVQLSLDGGI
+1857 
-1869 NWVNA
+1869 
-1874 TLTSDGVWEY
+1874 
-1884 IWPTDLV
+1884 
-1891 ENTYT
+1891 
-1896 LTVKATDV
+1896 
-1904 AGNTATET
+1904 
-1912 LNFIIDT
+1912 
-1919 TLSTPTI
+1919 
-1926 TLDSADDSGTAN
+1926 
-1938 DNKTN
+1938 
-1943 VKTPGFIIGGIDSDV
+1943 
-1958 TQVVVQVMR
+1958 
-1967 DGHSEEVELTQ
+1967 
-1978 TNGQWRFVPG
+1978 
-1988 SAWTDGDYTLT
+1988 
-1999 VTVKDEAGNIRHSA
+1999 
-2013 PLTVTIDTQITID
+2013 
-2026 HIELVNDSGIP
+2026 
-2037 DDNLTNNVRPHFQ
+2037 
-2050 VTVPT
+2050 
-2055 DVNVVRLS
+2055 
-2063 IDGGKTW
+2063 
-2070 FNATQSATPGVW
+2070 
-2082 DYTWLADVGEG
+2082 
-2093 KHTLT
+2093 
-2098 VEATDKAGNKT
+2098 
-2109 TQQLDFIIDT
+2109 
-2119 LLSEPTIVLDNTDD
+2119 
-2133 SGTKG
+2133 
-2138 DHLTNVNKPT
+2138 
-2148 FLLGNID
+2148 
-2155 ADARYV
+2155 
-2161 TVEVQHGGTKE
+2161 
-2172 VLTATKDATGNWSVT
+2172 
-2187 PTGTWADGDYTL
+2187 
-2199 TVRVEDEAGNEKHS
+2199 
-2213 ASLTVTVD
+2213 
-2221 TQITIDVI
+2221 
-2229 ELVNDNGIPGD
+2229 
-2240 NMTNDAHPQ
+2240 
-2249 FRVTVPGDVNEV
+2249 
-2261 SLSIDGGVTWVKA
+2261 
-2274 TQSATPGVWN
+2274 
-2284 YTWPGTVPDGDYT
+2284 
-2297 LNVKATDNAG
+2297 
-2307 NTVTETLHFTID
+2307 
-2319 TTLSTPVIV
+2319 
-2328 LDSADDSGVHGDNMT
+2328 
-2343 NHTQPTFALQ
+2343 
-2353 HIDDDAVRVTVSVEH
+2353 
-2368 GGVTTTFDA
+2368 
-2377 TKDAGGWTFT
+2377 FT

-2437 PDDNLTNNVRPH
+2437 PNDNLTNNVRPH

-2468 KTWFNATQS
+2468 KTWFNATQN

-2504 EAGNKATQTLDF
+2504 EAGNKTTQTLDF
-2516 TIDTT
+2516 T
-2521 LSVPTLSLDSADDS
+2521 
-2535 GIAGDNITNV
+2535 
-2545 KTPGFTLNN
+2545 
-2554 IDTDVSRV
+2554 
-2562 IVEVMHN
+2562 
-2569 GIKQE
+2569 
-2574 VPLVQTGGQWRF
+2574 
-2586 APTSDWAD
+2586 
-2594 GDYILTVKVED
+2594 
-2605 RAGNV
+2605 
-2610 KQSAPLTVT
+2610 
-2619 VDTHIAIDRI
+2619 
-2629 ELVNDSGIPGDNLTN
+2629 
-2644 EARPH
+2644 
-2649 FQVTVP
+2649 
-2655 ADVNG
+2655 
-2660 VRLSIDGGKTW
+2660 
-2671 FDATQS
+2671 
-2677 ATSGVWDYT
+2677 
-2686 WLTNVA
+2686 
-2692 NGPHTLMVEASDKAG
+2692 
-2707 NKTTQ
+2707 
-2712 KLDFT
+2712 
-2717 IDTIL
+2717 
-2722 SEPTITLDS
+2722 
-2731 ADDSAAGDNITNVKM
+2731 
-2746 PGFTLGNIDADV
+2746 
-2758 TKVVVTVA
+2758 
-2766 HDGKNQQIELI
+2766 
-2777 KNGGVWRFTPGAAW
+2777 
-2791 TDGDYTLTVKV
+2791 
-2802 EDKAGNTNYSAPL
+2802 
-2815 TVTIDTQTSIDRIE
+2815 
-2829 LLNDT
+2829 
-2834 GIVGDNLT
+2834 
-2842 NEARPQF
+2842 
-2849 HITVPTDVNSVQLSL
+2849 
-2864 DGGINW
+2864 
-2870 VNATLTSDGVWEYIW
+2870 
-2885 PTDLVENTYTLT
+2885 
-2897 VKATDVAGNTA
+2897 
-2908 TETLNFIID
+2908 
-2917 TTLST
+2917 
-2922 PTITLDSADD
+2922 
-2932 SGTANDNKTN
+2932 
-2942 VKTPGFIIG
+2942 
-2951 GIDSDVTQ
+2951 
-2959 VVVQVMRDGHSEE
+2959 
-2972 VELTQTNGQWRFV
+2972 
-2985 PGSAWTDGDYTLTVT
+2985 
-3000 VKDEAGNIRHSAPL
+3000 
-3014 TVTIDTQIT
+3014 
-3023 IDHIELVN
+3023 
-3031 DSGIPDDNLTNNVR
+3031 
-3045 PHFQVTVPTDVNVVR
+3045 
-3060 LSIDGGKTWFN
+3060 
-3071 ATQSA
+3071 
-3076 TPGVWDY
+3076 
-3083 TWLADVGE
+3083 
-3091 GKHTLTVEATD
+3091 
-3102 KAGNKTT
+3102 
-3109 QQLDFIIDTLLS
+3109 IDTLLS

-3131 DSGTKGDNLTNVNK
+3131 DSGIKGDNLTNANK

-3198 TVRVEDDAGNVKYSA
+3198 TVRVEDEAGNVKYSA
-3213 PLTVTVDTQITIDVI
+3213 PLTVTVDTQITIDAI

-3323 TIAMD
+3323 TITMD

-3347 FTIGNIDADAHSV
+3347 FTIGNIDSDAQSV

-3409 QSTPLV
+3409 QSTPLI

-3468 WVSATQGIEGVWG
+3468 WVSAAQGIEGVWG

-3617 DTQIAIDR
+3617 DTQIAIDH
-3625 IELVNDSGVPGDNV
+3625 IELVNDSGVPGDNI

-3689 EGQHTLTVE
+3689 EGQHTLIVE

-3703 GNKMTETL
+3703 GNKMTGTL
-3711 NFTIDI
+3711 DFTIDI

-3847 PVFDIHQ
+3847 PVFDIRQ

-3913 APFEVRIDTTTTI
+3913 APLEVRIDTTTTI

-3957 VVQVRVT
+3957 VIQVRVT

-4183 GSALPDGQHTLLV
+4183 GSALPDGKHTLLV

-4303 KTSAELRIE
+4303 KTSAELQIE

-4326 DSGVNDH
+4326 DSGINDH

-4534 TTPRFVIGNVPADI
+4534 TKPRFVIGNVPADI
-4548 DTVVIRINGVSYS
+4548 DTVVIRINGVSYP

-4620 TGNSNSD
+4620 TGSSNSD

-4654 KSGREVLKQ
+4654 KSGREVLKH

-4721 SIDDQHEATSL
+4721 SIDDQYEATSL
-4732 RPEFKGFAE
+4732 RPEFKGLAE

-4835 IGSTLPNTIVSIY
+4835 VGNTLPNAIVSIY

-4967 DGNYE
+4967 DGNYV

-5076 KAGNSQQKEILI
+5076 KAGNSQQKDILI

-5303 NHNKPVLV
+5303 SHNKPVLV

-5380 FIDNPAMVAGSDN
+5380 FIDNPVMMAGSDN

-5406 PTFSIF
+5406 PAFSIY

-5528 GLNVGEVWVNEKG
+5528 GLNVGEVWVNDKG

-5583 KVFTS
+5583 QVFTS

-5598 TEWWSNSDLIT
+5598 TDWWSNSSTIT
-5609 MRGTGEIGATV
+5609 MRGMGEIGATV

-5628 LATAVVAATGR
+5628 LATAVVAANGQ

-5645 KLPEGTYDISL
+5645 QLPEGKYDITLS
-5656 VIEDSAGNRWEDVRE
+5656 IEDNAGNRKEEVHE

-5710 SEGNTYTLTVP
+5710 SNGNTYTLTVP

-5758 KEVPVISLSPDSD
+5758 KETPVISLSPDSD

-5779 TRDKQPTFIIGN
+5779 TRDNQPTFIIGN

-5857 LTVPEIALAAGEDN
+5857 LTVPEIALAAGEGN
-5871 GASDSDNVTNHTQPK
+5871 GASDSDNVTNHNHTQPK

-5930 DGNYTLSVTVV
+5930 DGTYTLSVTVV
-5941 DRAGNSQQ
+5941 DRAGNSLQ
-5949 SASLAVT
+5949 SASLEVT

-5974 DATATAVTP
+5974 DATPTAVTP

-5998 TEPSAAEESVVKV
+5998 TVPSAAEESVVKE

-6047 VSIMFEGEEFTL
+6047 VSVMFEGEEFTL

-6073 LEDGEYTMDVKFID
+6073 LEDGEYTMDVKFLD
-6087 KDNDFLIKEKTF
+6087 KDDDFLIKEKTF

-6113 VRGKTEDDIN
+6113 ARGKTEDDIN

-6139 DVFAVNEVTLPVD
+6139 EVFAVNEVTLPVD

>member
-1200 LTVKVEDKAGNT
+1200 LTVKVED
-1212 NYSAPLT
+1212 
-1219 VVIDTQIAID
+1219 
-1229 GVELVND
+1229 
-1236 SGVKG
+1236 
-1241 DNMTNDDRP
+1241 
-1250 HFRVTVPTDV
+1250 
-1260 NEVRLSI
+1260 
-1267 DGGNSWVQATPG
+1267 
-1279 VAGSWEYIWPTD
+1279 
-1291 LADGQYTLTVE
+1291 
-1302 ATDKAGNTVTKTID
+1302 
-1316 FAVDTTL
+1316 
-1323 SVPVI
+1323 
-1328 VLDSADDTGIQGDN
+1328 
-1342 MTNSTQPTFALQHID
+1342 
-1357 DDAVRVTVSVEHG
+1357 
-1370 GVTTTFDATKGTGG
+1370 
-1384 WTFTPPTSWADGDYT
+1384 
-1399 LSVSVEDKAGNTSH
+1399 
-1413 SASLTVTV
+1413 
-1421 DTQIAINNIE
+1421 
-1431 LVNDSGIPDDN
+1431 
-1442 LTNNVRPH
+1442 
-1450 FQVTVPTDVNVVR
+1450 
-1463 LSIDGGK
+1463 
-1470 TWFNATQSATPGVWD
+1470 
-1485 YIWPDDVADGG
+1485 
-1496 YTLTVEATDEAGNK
+1496 
-1510 ATQTLDFTIDTTLSV
+1510 
-1525 PTLSLDSADDS
+1525 
-1536 GIAGD
+1536 
-1541 NITNVK
+1541 
-1547 TPGFTLNNIDTDV
+1547 
-1560 SRVIVEVMHNG
+1560 
-1571 IKQEVPLVQTGG
+1571 
-1583 QWRFAPTSD
+1583 
-1592 WADGDYILTVKV
+1592 
-1604 EDRAGN
+1604 RAGN

-2119 LLSEPTIVLDNTDD
+2119 LLSEPTIVLDSTDD

-2483 DYIWPDDVADGGY
+2483 DY
-2496 TLTVEATD
+2496 
-2504 EAGNKATQTLDF
+2504 
-2516 TIDTT
+2516 
-2521 LSVPTLSLDSADDS
+2521 
-2535 GIAGDNITNV
+2535 
-2545 KTPGFTLNN
+2545 
-2554 IDTDVSRV
+2554 
-2562 IVEVMHN
+2562 
-2569 GIKQE
+2569 
-2574 VPLVQTGGQWRF
+2574 
-2586 APTSDWAD
+2586 
-2594 GDYILTVKVED
+2594 
-2605 RAGNV
+2605 
-2610 KQSAPLTVT
+2610 
-2619 VDTHIAIDRI
+2619 
-2629 ELVNDSGIPGDNLTN
+2629 
-2644 EARPH
+2644 
-2649 FQVTVP
+2649 
-2655 ADVNG
+2655 
-2660 VRLSIDGGKTW
+2660 
-2671 FDATQS
+2671 
-2677 ATSGVWDYT
+2677 
-2686 WLTNVA
+2686 
-2692 NGPHTLMVEASDKAG
+2692 
-2707 NKTTQ
+2707 
-2712 KLDFT
+2712 
-2717 IDTIL
+2717 
-2722 SEPTITLDS
+2722 
-2731 ADDSAAGDNITNVKM
+2731 
-2746 PGFTLGNIDADV
+2746 
-2758 TKVVVTVA
+2758 
-2766 HDGKNQQIELI
+2766 
-2777 KNGGVWRFTPGAAW
+2777 
-2791 TDGDYTLTVKV
+2791 
-2802 EDKAGNTNYSAPL
+2802 
-2815 TVTIDTQTSIDRIE
+2815 
-2829 LLNDT
+2829 
-2834 GIVGDNLT
+2834 
-2842 NEARPQF
+2842 
-2849 HITVPTDVNSVQLSL
+2849 
-2864 DGGINW
+2864 
-2870 VNATLTSDGVWEYIW
+2870 
-2885 PTDLVENTYTLT
+2885 
-2897 VKATDVAGNTA
+2897 
-2908 TETLNFIID
+2908 
-2917 TTLST
+2917 
-2922 PTITLDSADD
+2922 
-2932 SGTANDNKTN
+2932 
-2942 VKTPGFIIG
+2942 
-2951 GIDSDVTQ
+2951 
-2959 VVVQVMRDGHSEE
+2959 
-2972 VELTQTNGQWRFV
+2972 
-2985 PGSAWTDGDYTLTVT
+2985 
-3000 VKDEAGNIRHSAPL
+3000 
-3014 TVTIDTQIT
+3014 
-3023 IDHIELVN
+3023 
-3031 DSGIPDDNLTNNVR
+3031 
-3045 PHFQVTVPTDVNVVR
+3045 
-3060 LSIDGGKTWFN
+3060 
-3071 ATQSA
+3071 
-3076 TPGVWDY
+3076 

-3091 GKHTLTVEATD
+3091 G
-3102 KAGNKTT
+3102 
-3109 QQLDFIIDTLLS
+3109 
-3121 EPTIV
+3121 
-3126 LDNTD
+3126 
-3131 DSGTKGDNLTNVNK
+3131 
-3145 PTFLLGNID
+3145 
-3154 ADARYVTVEVQHG
+3154 
-3167 GTKEVLTA
+3167 
-3175 TKGATGIWSVTPTGT
+3175 
-3190 WADGDYTL
+3190 
-3198 TVRVEDDAGNVKYSA
+3198 
-3213 PLTVTVDTQITIDVI
+3213 
-3228 ELVNDNGIPG
+3228 
-3238 DNLTNDVRPHFRVTV
+3238 
-3253 PGDVNEVRLSID
+3253 
-3265 GGNTWVRA
+3265 
-3273 TQGTAGI
+3273 
-3280 WDYTWP
+3280 
-3286 KDVTDGLHT
+3286 
-3295 LTVEATDKAGNKTT
+3295 
-3309 QTLDFTIDTRLSTP
+3309 
-3323 TIAMD
+3323 
-3328 SRDDTGAI
+3328 
-3336 GDHITSVKRPG
+3336 
-3347 FTIGNIDADAHSV
+3347 
-3360 ILRITQGGN
+3360 
-3369 SQEVTLTQVGGQW
+3369 
-3382 RFTPDADWADGSYT
+3382 
-3396 LTVEVTD
+3396 
-3403 NAGNVR
+3403 
-3409 QSTPLV
+3409 
-3415 VTVDTQTSITDITLV
+3415 
-3430 NDHGVPDDNLT
+3430 
-3441 NSTRPQFEI
+3441 
-3450 TVPADVN
+3450 
-3457 SVQLSIDGGAN
+3457 
-3468 WVSATQGIEGVWG
+3468 
-3481 YTWPTDMGDG
+3481 
-3491 KHTLTVM
+3491 
-3498 VTDRAGNTATQT
+3498 
-3510 LEFFIDTRL
+3510 
-3519 STPTIALDST
+3519 
-3529 DDTGTPGDDMTNR
+3529 
-3542 TRPTFILQNID
+3542 
-3553 SDVINVTVS
+3553 
-3562 VTHNGTTTSFTATQG
+3562 
-3577 AGGWSFTP
+3577 
-3585 PAPWGDGDYTLTVTV
+3585 
-3600 EDRAGNTRPST
+3600 
-3611 PLTVTV
+3611 
-3617 DTQIAIDR
+3617 
-3625 IELVNDSGVPGDNV
+3625 
-3639 TKHVRPQFQISVP
+3639 
-3652 DDVEKVLL
+3652 
-3660 SIDGGT
+3660 
-3666 TWVTAIKSSTA
+3666 
-3677 GIWDYTWPTDMP
+3677 
-3689 EGQHTLTVE
+3689 
-3698 VTDGA
+3698 
-3703 GNKMTETL
+3703 
-3711 NFTIDI
+3711 
-3717 TLLTPTIELAP
+3717 
-3728 DQDTGQNKN
+3728 
-3737 DNLTSVTQP
+3737 
-3746 VFVLGSIDKDVRHVE
+3746 
-3761 LSIEHN
+3761 
-3767 GTFKT
+3767 
-3772 VVLTESADGWR
+3772 
-3783 YRPDSALAD
+3783 
-3792 GSYTFTVTVTDVAG
+3792 
-3806 NQQTSAPLK
+3806 
-3815 VTIDGTLTTPVIEL
+3815 
-3829 AAGED
+3829 
-3834 SGTVGDRLTNHDR
+3834 
-3847 PVFDIHQ
+3847 
-3854 VDSDVT
+3854 
-3860 RVMVKVTYNGKTH
+3860 
-3873 EEAAVFTN
+3873 
-3881 GQWRFTPS
+3881 
-3889 ASWADGSYQLAV
+3889 
-3901 VVEDLAGNVKES
+3901 
-3913 APFEVRIDTTTTI
+3913 
-3926 NNIVLLNDT
+3926 
-3935 GVQNDQL
+3935 
-3942 TNVAKPSFRIDVPGD
+3942 
-3957 VVQVRVT
+3957 
-3964 LDGGANWNVIRKNAD
+3964 
-3979 GQWIFDSPNTLV
+3979 
-3991 DGTYTLRVEAT
+3991 
-4002 DEAGNIANKDLVFN
+4002 
-4016 IDTNIQ
+4016 
-4022 VPTIALD
+4022 
-4029 AGQDTG
+4029 
-4035 ANTADNITNISR
+4035 
-4047 PTFTIGNVDPDVIKV
+4047 
-4062 VVTID
+4062 
-4067 GHDYNATKV
+4067 
-4076 GAGWQFTPGNA
+4076 
-4087 IPDGSYNIT
+4087 
-4096 VTVEDKAGNTATS
+4096 
-4109 KPLPVVIDTTAEI
+4109 
-4122 ESVTLVTDSGD
+4122 
-4133 SDVDNITKVDK
+4133 
-4144 PQFSIVTADDITH
+4144 
-4157 VRVKIDNAANW
+4157 
-4168 IELTKGGDGRWIFNV
+4168 
-4183 GSALPDGQHTLLV
+4183 
-4196 DVTDIA
+4196 
-4202 GNVAQETLQFTID
+4202 
-4215 TTLREPTI
+4215 
-4223 VLDPTHDTG
+4223 
-4232 DDTNDNLTRI
+4232 
-4242 NKPVFIIGNVDN
+4242 
-4254 DVSHIVVHID
+4254 
-4264 GRDYTIENTGG
+4264 
-4275 NLTFTPD
+4275 
-4282 QPLSDGQHTISVTV
+4282 
-4296 TDIAGNT
+4296 
-4303 KTSAELRIE
+4303 
-4312 IDTQVQIDSVTLTT
+4312 
-4326 DSGVNDH
+4326 
-4333 DNVTNATRPSFE
+4333 
-4345 IATPDDVTS
+4345 
-4354 VLVSFDGVNWTPIS
+4354 
-4368 KNAAGQWEFT
+4368 
-4378 AGSALPDGHYTL
+4378 
-4390 HVQAT
+4390 
-4395 DRAGNTANSTLGFT
+4395 
-4409 VDTQIDG
+4409 
-4416 LSVVMLDDAGKDS
+4416 
-4429 TDGITNIT
+4429 
-4437 SPRFEISA
+4437 
-4445 REPLQ
+4445 
-4450 SVTVILN
+4450 
-4457 GKSSTLTQGAG
+4457 
-4468 NKWLFTP
+4468 
-4475 DTPLVDGTYKIE
+4475 
-4487 IVAEDIAGNK
+4487 
-4497 ISKEVS
+4497 
-4503 FTIDT
+4503 
-4508 IVSDP
+4508 
-4513 SIDLLD
+4513 
-4519 ADDTGESAVD
+4519 
-4529 NITSV
+4529 
-4534 TTPRFVIGNVPADI
+4534 
-4548 DTVVIRINGVSYS
+4548 
-4561 VTANGNNLWEFQV
+4561 
-4574 PVALNDGVYEAVVV
+4574 
-4588 FRDIA
+4588 
-4593 GNTSETKLPFTI
+4593 
-4605 DTTTSVSVR
+4605 
-4614 MEPASD
+4614 
-4620 TGNSNSD
+4620 
-4627 NLTNKQN
+4627 
-4634 PKFEGTAE
+4634 
-4642 PNAKLVITIVDD
+4642 
-4654 KSGREVLKQ
+4654 
-4663 TITVGADGNWS
+4663 
-4674 VTPNI
+4674 
-4679 LPDGMYTINVVAT
+4679 
-4692 DVAGNTAQTQERFTI
+4692 
-4707 DTVTIDPT
+4707 
-4715 IRLSDP
+4715 
-4721 SIDDQHEATSL
+4721 
-4732 RPEFKGFAE
+4732 
-4741 AFSTIMIQWD
+4741 
-4751 GKVVGSANANANG
+4751 
-4764 EWSWTPPSVLAP
+4764 
-4776 GSYVVSIVAKD
+4776 
-4787 KAGNESSQVDF
+4787 
-4798 PVVIPVIDVTPPT
+4798 
-4811 IKLSEESDSG
+4811 
-4821 ALGDFTTNNKTPTL
+4821 
-4835 IGSTLPNTIVSIY
+4835 
-4848 VDGVKV
+4848 
-4854 GEATADTAGRYTF
+4854 
-4867 QLSEMKDGHY
+4867 
-4877 VVQVGIVNP
+4877 
-4886 RDNSELRSTAV
+4886 
-4897 DVTIDTEVAELV
+4897 
-4909 WNISGMH
+4909 
-4916 EGGYINTVTPEIG
+4916 
-4929 GTSEPNSKI
+4929 
-4938 TIFVNGVE
+4938 
-4946 KAIAYTT
+4946 
-4953 GAGHWGVVLPALGN
+4953 
-4967 DGNYE
+4967 
-4972 LTFKVEDVAGN
+4972 
-4983 IREFGPQNVILDT
+4983 
-4996 VISPLTVVLR
+4996 
-5006 EADDSGKVGDWI
+5006 
-5018 TNKSHVT
+5018 
-5025 IDGTA
+5025 
-5030 EAGSTLTIRNPQ
+5030 
-5042 GVVIATLVVGN
+5042 
-5053 DGRWSAELDLREGSN
+5053 
-5068 AFVVVSED
+5068 
-5076 KAGNSQQKEILI
+5076 
-5088 EHDTQIEISDISLS
+5088 
-5102 RDTNSGDKY
+5102 
-5111 DLITN
+5111 
-5116 NKSPVLV
+5116 
-5123 AMTDPG
+5123 
-5129 ATVQVYINGVL
+5129 
-5140 QGTVEASS
+5140 
-5148 SGNISYTMPAN
+5148 
-5159 SADGEYQ
+5159 
-5166 VQFVATDTAG
+5166 
-5176 NRVESAITTVTIDS
+5176 
-5190 QIAVFDI
+5190 
-5197 DEDSLPALSNN
+5197 
-5208 RALSVSGVGEAGSQ
+5208 
-5222 VSIFVDGKLVNV
+5222 
-5234 VMVEADGTWRA
+5234 
-5245 PILLQDDGTFNIHFS
+5245 
-5260 ITDVAGNTEVSK
+5260 
-5272 DYSVDV
+5272 
-5278 DSSTDFPTLNL
+5278 
-5289 EDASNSGSLDDLIT
+5289 
-5303 NHNKPVLV
+5303 
-5311 GTAEAGATIHIYV
+5311 
-5324 DEKIVANVLV
+5324 
-5334 LEDGTWSYQ
+5334 
-5343 FDNALKDGEYSI
+5343 
-5355 RVVAEDPAGN
+5355 
-5365 TAESPRLLVTIDTST
+5365 
-5380 FIDNPAMVAGSDN
+5380 
-5393 GIFSNDS
+5393 
-5400 ITSQTR
+5400 
-5406 PTFSIF
+5406 
-5412 GEMNQSVQ
+5412 
-5420 IFIDGVL
+5420 
-5427 VDTITVTDR
+5427 
-5436 NQVYRPESPLGDG
+5436 
-5449 SHSIY
+5449 
-5454 YVITDKAGN
+5454 
-5463 TATSKTLNFTIDT
+5463 
-5476 FNTTPVAIDSIGGQ
+5476 
-5490 TLAEM
+5490 
-5495 TGSDGKIYITDTT
+5495 
-5508 RNLLFS
+5508 
-5514 GSAEPN
+5514 
-5520 SKIEIIIN
+5520 
-5528 GLNVGEVWVNEKG
+5528 
-5541 HWQMPVNPLYFTEGQ
+5541 
-5556 LDITVKSTDRAGNVN
+5556 
-5571 QEKYSIWVDTHI
+5571 
-5583 KVFTS
+5583 
-5588 ELDDNKSSSK
+5588 
-5598 TEWWSNSDLIT
+5598 
-5609 MRGTGEIGATV
+5609 
-5620 SLIVAGVT
+5620 
-5628 LATAVVAATGR
+5628 
-5639 WELSTD
+5639 
-5645 KLPEGTYDISL
+5645 
-5656 VIEDSAGNRWEDVRE
+5656 
-5671 IFIDRTPPNAPVVTY
+5671 
-5686 SDIVNDLII
+5686 
-5695 MQGTAEAKSQLIITD
+5695 
-5710 SEGNTYTLTVP
+5710 
-5721 DNGKWSMAIPYP
+5721 
-5733 SEGKFTITSVD
+5733 
-5744 AIGNRSD
+5744 
-5751 DVPLDIM
+5751 
-5758 KEVPVISLSPDSD
+5758 
-5771 SGTVGDNI
+5771 
-5779 TRDKQPTFIIGN
+5779 
-5791 LESDVVVVQVDI
+5791 
-5803 NGTVYNAEKNADGVW
+5803 
-5818 FFTPGTPLADG
+5818 
-5829 SYTISVIASD
+5829 
-5839 AAGNQK
+5839 
-5845 NSLPITVTIDST
+5845 
-5857 LTVPEIALAAGEDN
+5857 
-5871 GASDSDNVTNHTQPK
+5871 
-5886 FTLQHIDA
+5886 
-5894 DVTGV
+5894 
-5899 TVNVTHNGVTDIY
+5899 
-5912 QATQGADGWTFT
+5912 
-5924 PPAAWN
+5924 
-5930 DGNYTLSVTVV
+5930 
-5941 DRAGNSQQ
+5941 
-5949 SASLAVT
+5949 
-5956 VDSTV
+5956 
-5961 TVTADSQHDDASD
+5961 
-5974 DATATAVTP
+5974 
-5983 PESETVNAESATHLR
+5983 
-5998 TEPSAAEESVVKV
+5998 
-6011 TAYSI
+6011 
-6016 TLLNADSGDEI
+6016 
-6027 DRSISQTPSFEI
+6027 
-6039 SVPENIVN
+6039 
-6047 VSIMFEGEEFTL
+6047 
-6059 PITNQKAIFEVPLS
+6059 
-6073 LEDGEYTMDVKFID
+6073 
-6087 KDNDFLIKEKTF
+6087 
-6099 SVDHSSADIVNAMN
+6099 
-6113 VRGKTEDDIN
+6113 
-6123 DSPST
+6123 
-6128 SSVGHNNNGAI
+6128 
-6139 DVFAVNEVTLPVD
+6139 
-6152 NQEEHA
+6152 

>member
-2119 LLSEPTIVLDNTDD
+2119 LLSEPTIVLDSTDD

-2483 DYIWPDDVADGGY
+2483 DY
-2496 TLTVEATD
+2496 
-2504 EAGNKATQTLDF
+2504 
-2516 TIDTT
+2516 
-2521 LSVPTLSLDSADDS
+2521 
-2535 GIAGDNITNV
+2535 
-2545 KTPGFTLNN
+2545 
-2554 IDTDVSRV
+2554 
-2562 IVEVMHN
+2562 
-2569 GIKQE
+2569 
-2574 VPLVQTGGQWRF
+2574 
-2586 APTSDWAD
+2586 
-2594 GDYILTVKVED
+2594 
-2605 RAGNV
+2605 
-2610 KQSAPLTVT
+2610 
-2619 VDTHIAIDRI
+2619 
-2629 ELVNDSGIPGDNLTN
+2629 
-2644 EARPH
+2644 
-2649 FQVTVP
+2649 
-2655 ADVNG
+2655 
-2660 VRLSIDGGKTW
+2660 
-2671 FDATQS
+2671 
-2677 ATSGVWDYT
+2677 
-2686 WLTNVA
+2686 
-2692 NGPHTLMVEASDKAG
+2692 
-2707 NKTTQ
+2707 
-2712 KLDFT
+2712 
-2717 IDTIL
+2717 
-2722 SEPTITLDS
+2722 
-2731 ADDSAAGDNITNVKM
+2731 
-2746 PGFTLGNIDADV
+2746 
-2758 TKVVVTVA
+2758 
-2766 HDGKNQQIELI
+2766 
-2777 KNGGVWRFTPGAAW
+2777 
-2791 TDGDYTLTVKV
+2791 
-2802 EDKAGNTNYSAPL
+2802 
-2815 TVTIDTQTSIDRIE
+2815 
-2829 LLNDT
+2829 
-2834 GIVGDNLT
+2834 
-2842 NEARPQF
+2842 
-2849 HITVPTDVNSVQLSL
+2849 
-2864 DGGINW
+2864 
-2870 VNATLTSDGVWEYIW
+2870 
-2885 PTDLVENTYTLT
+2885 
-2897 VKATDVAGNTA
+2897 
-2908 TETLNFIID
+2908 
-2917 TTLST
+2917 
-2922 PTITLDSADD
+2922 
-2932 SGTANDNKTN
+2932 
-2942 VKTPGFIIG
+2942 
-2951 GIDSDVTQ
+2951 
-2959 VVVQVMRDGHSEE
+2959 
-2972 VELTQTNGQWRFV
+2972 
-2985 PGSAWTDGDYTLTVT
+2985 
-3000 VKDEAGNIRHSAPL
+3000 
-3014 TVTIDTQIT
+3014 
-3023 IDHIELVN
+3023 
-3031 DSGIPDDNLTNNVR
+3031 
-3045 PHFQVTVPTDVNVVR
+3045 
-3060 LSIDGGKTWFN
+3060 
-3071 ATQSA
+3071 
-3076 TPGVWDY
+3076 

-3190 WADGDYTL
+3190 WADDDYTL

-4548 DTVVIRINGVSYS
+4548 DTVVIRINGVSYP

>member
-33 SGPDMNITTPRG
+33 SGPDMNITTPHG

-430 IAPEKPTIELDDSS
+430 IPPEKPTIELDDSS

-539 TTNDSGIVGDN
+539 TTDDSGIVGDN

-600 GINNLTFTVEDVAGN
+600 GVNNLTFTVEDVAGN
-615 KKDFSFSYVIDTIAP
+615 KKDFSFSYVIDTVAP
-630 VPPTVSLEDYV
+630 VPPTVSLEDFV

-957 STVKLYI
+957 STVKLYV

-1032 SDSGISD
+1032 SDSGIAD
-1039 DNLTNIVK
+1039 DNLTNIVN

-1057 DIISVQVWDAMS
+1057 DIISVQVWDAAS

-1107 GNKANSAI
+1107 GNKANSAV

-1186 LFIPGN
+1186 LFTPGN

-1212 NYSAPLT
+1212 SYSAPLT

-1328 VLDSADDTGIQGDN
+1328 VLNSADDTGVQGDN
-1342 MTNSTQPTFALQHID
+1342 MTNRTQPTFALQHID

-1541 NITNVK
+1541 NITSVK

-1629 IELVNDSGIPGDNLT
+1629 IELVNDSGIPDDNLT

-1650 FQVTVPADVNGVR
+1650 FQVTVPADVSGVR

-1677 SATSGVWDYTWL
+1677 SAMSGVWDYTWL

-1701 EASDKAGNKTTQKLD
+1701 EATDKAGNKTTQKLD
-1716 FTIDTILSEPTI
+1716 FIIDTLLSEPTI

-2013 PLTVTIDTQITID
+2013 PLTVTIDTQIAID

-2037 DDNLTNNVRPHFQ
+2037 NDNLTNNVRPHFQ

-2098 VEATDKAGNKT
+2098 VEATDKAGNQT

-2138 DHLTNVNKPT
+2138 DNLTNVNKPT

-2199 TVRVEDEAGNEKHS
+2199 TVRVEDDAGNVKYS

-2229 ELVNDNGIPGD
+2229 ELVNDSGTRGD
-2240 NMTNDAHPQ
+2240 NLTNDANPH
-2249 FRVTVPGDVNEV
+2249 FRITVPGDVNEV

-2274 TQSATPGVWN
+2274 MQSATPGVWN
-2284 YTWPGTVPDGDYT
+2284 YTWPKTVADGDYT
-2297 LNVKATDNAG
+2297 LTVKATDNAG
-2307 NTVTETLHFTID
+2307 NTVTRTLDFTID

-2343 NHTQPTFALQ
+2343 NRTQPTFALQ

-2437 PDDNLTNNVRPH
+2437 PN
-2449 FQVTV
+2449 
-2454 PTDVNVVRLSIDGG
+2454 
-2468 KTWFNATQS
+2468 
-2477 ATPGVW
+2477 
-2483 DYIWPDDVADGGY
+2483 
-2496 TLTVEATD
+2496 
-2504 EAGNKATQTLDF
+2504 
-2516 TIDTT
+2516 
-2521 LSVPTLSLDSADDS
+2521 
-2535 GIAGDNITNV
+2535 
-2545 KTPGFTLNN
+2545 
-2554 IDTDVSRV
+2554 
-2562 IVEVMHN
+2562 
-2569 GIKQE
+2569 
-2574 VPLVQTGGQWRF
+2574 
-2586 APTSDWAD
+2586 
-2594 GDYILTVKVED
+2594 
-2605 RAGNV
+2605 
-2610 KQSAPLTVT
+2610 
-2619 VDTHIAIDRI
+2619 
-2629 ELVNDSGIPGDNLTN
+2629 
-2644 EARPH
+2644 
-2649 FQVTVP
+2649 
-2655 ADVNG
+2655 
-2660 VRLSIDGGKTW
+2660 
-2671 FDATQS
+2671 
-2677 ATSGVWDYT
+2677 
-2686 WLTNVA
+2686 
-2692 NGPHTLMVEASDKAG
+2692 
-2707 NKTTQ
+2707 
-2712 KLDFT
+2712 
-2717 IDTIL
+2717 
-2722 SEPTITLDS
+2722 
-2731 ADDSAAGDNITNVKM
+2731 
-2746 PGFTLGNIDADV
+2746 
-2758 TKVVVTVA
+2758 
-2766 HDGKNQQIELI
+2766 
-2777 KNGGVWRFTPGAAW
+2777 
-2791 TDGDYTLTVKV
+2791 
-2802 EDKAGNTNYSAPL
+2802 
-2815 TVTIDTQTSIDRIE
+2815 
-2829 LLNDT
+2829 
-2834 GIVGDNLT
+2834 
-2842 NEARPQF
+2842 
-2849 HITVPTDVNSVQLSL
+2849 
-2864 DGGINW
+2864 
-2870 VNATLTSDGVWEYIW
+2870 
-2885 PTDLVENTYTLT
+2885 
-2897 VKATDVAGNTA
+2897 
-2908 TETLNFIID
+2908 
-2917 TTLST
+2917 
-2922 PTITLDSADD
+2922 
-2932 SGTANDNKTN
+2932 
-2942 VKTPGFIIG
+2942 
-2951 GIDSDVTQ
+2951 
-2959 VVVQVMRDGHSEE
+2959 
-2972 VELTQTNGQWRFV
+2972 
-2985 PGSAWTDGDYTLTVT
+2985 
-3000 VKDEAGNIRHSAPL
+3000 
-3014 TVTIDTQIT
+3014 
-3023 IDHIELVN
+3023 
-3031 DSGIPDDNLTNNVR
+3031 DNLTNNVR

-3102 KAGNKTT
+3102 KAGNQTT

-3347 FTIGNIDADAHSV
+3347 FTIGNIDADAYSV

-3617 DTQIAIDR
+3617 DTQIAIDH

-3689 EGQHTLTVE
+3689 EGQHTLIVE

-3703 GNKMTETL
+3703 GNKMTGTL
-3711 NFTIDI
+3711 DFTIDI

-3847 PVFDIHQ
+3847 PVFDIRQ
-3854 VDSDVT
+3854 IDSDVT

-3913 APFEVRIDTTTTI
+3913 APLEVRIDTTTTI

-4254 DVSHIVVHID
+4254 DVSHIVVHLD
-4264 GRDYTIENTGG
+4264 GRDYTIENKGG

-4303 KTSAELRIE
+4303 KTSAELQIE

-4445 REPLQ
+4445 REQLQ

-4548 DTVVIRINGVSYS
+4548 DTVVIRINGVSYP

-4620 TGNSNSD
+4620 TGSSNSD

-4654 KSGREVLKQ
+4654 KSGREVLKH

-4721 SIDDQHEATSL
+4721 SIDDQYEATSL
-4732 RPEFKGFAE
+4732 RPEFKGLAE

-5076 KAGNSQQKEILI
+5076 KAGNSQQKDILI

-5234 VMVEADGTWRA
+5234 VMVEADGSWRA

-5272 DYSVDV
+5272 NYSVDV

-5380 FIDNPAMVAGSDN
+5380 FIDNPVMMAGSDN

-5400 ITSQTR
+5400 VTSQTR
-5406 PTFSIF
+5406 PAFSIF

-5436 NQVYRPESPLGDG
+5436 NQVYRPASPLGDG

-5476 FNTTPVAIDSIGGQ
+5476 LNTTPVAIDSIGGQ

-5528 GLNVGEVWVNEKG
+5528 GLNVGEVWVNDKG

-5583 KVFTS
+5583 QVFTS

-5598 TEWWSNSDLIT
+5598 TDWWSNSSTIT
-5609 MRGTGEIGATV
+5609 MRGMGEIGATV

-5628 LATAVVAATGR
+5628 LATAVVAANGQ

-5645 KLPEGTYDISL
+5645 QLPEGKYDITLS
-5656 VIEDSAGNRWEDVRE
+5656 IEDNAGNRKEEVHE

-5710 SEGNTYTLTVP
+5710 SNGNTYTLTVP

-5871 GASDSDNVTNHTQPK
+5871 GVSDSDNVTNHTQPK

-5899 TVNVTHNGVTDIY
+5899 TVNVTHNGVTDTY

-5930 DGNYTLSVTVV
+5930 DGTYTLSVTVV

-5974 DATATAVTP
+5974 DATPTAVTP
-5983 PESETVNAESATHLR
+5983 PESETVNAESDTHLR
-5998 TEPSAAEESVVKV
+5998 TVPSAAEESVVKE

-6047 VSIMFEGEEFTL
+6047 VSVMFEGEEFTL

-6087 KDNDFLIKEKTF
+6087 KDDDFLIKEKTF

-6113 VRGKTEDDIN
+6113 ARGKTEDDIN

>member
-160 KQIEE
+160 KQMEE
-165 MLQNFLA
+165 MLQEFLA

-430 IAPEKPTIELDDSS
+430 IPPEKPTIELDDSS

-539 TTNDSGIVGDN
+539 TTDDSGIVGDN

-575 TGEEVIFKANDK
+575 TGEEVVFKANDQ

-957 STVKLYI
+957 STVKLYV

-1032 SDSGISD
+1032 SDSGIAD

-1057 DIISVQVWDAMS
+1057 DIISVQVWDAAS

-1107 GNKANSAI
+1107 GNKANSAV

-1186 LFIPGN
+1186 LFTPGN

-1384 WTFTPPTSWADGDYT
+1384 WSFTPTGAWADGDYT

-1431 LVNDSGIPDDN
+1431 LVNDSGIPNDN
-1442 LTNNVRPH
+1442 LTNNVRPQ

-1470 TWFNATQSATPGVWD
+1470 TWFNATQGATPGAWD

-1496 YTLTVEATDEAGNK
+1496 YTLTVEATDKAGNQT
-1510 ATQTLDFTIDTTLSV
+1510 TQELDFTIDTTLSV

-1592 WADGDYILTVKV
+1592 WGDGDYILTVKV

-1716 FTIDTILSEPTI
+1716 FIIDTMLSEPTI

-1912 LNFIIDT
+1912 LNFTIDT

-1943 VKTPGFIIGGIDSDV
+1943 VKTPGFVIGGIDSDV

-2013 PLTVTIDTQITID
+2013 PLKVTVDTQIGID
-2026 HIELVNDSGIP
+2026 NIELVNDSGIP
-2037 DDNLTNNVRPHFQ
+2037 NDNLTNNVRPQFQ

-2082 DYTWLADVGEG
+2082 DYTWLTDVANGS
-2093 KHTLT
+2093 HTLT
-2098 VEATDKAGNKT
+2098 VEATDAAGNKA
-2109 TQQLDFIIDT
+2109 TQNLEFNIDT
-2119 LLSEPTIVLDNTDD
+2119 LLSEPTIALDSTDD

-2138 DHLTNVNKPT
+2138 DNLTNVNKPT
-2148 FLLGNID
+2148 FILGNID

-2172 VLTATKDATGNWSVT
+2172 VLTATKGATGIWSVT
-2187 PTGTWADGDYTL
+2187 PTGMWADGSHTL
-2199 TVRVEDEAGNEKHS
+2199 TVRVEDEAGNVKYS
-2213 ASLTVTVD
+2213 VPLTITVD
-2221 TQITIDVI
+2221 TQITIDDI
-2229 ELVNDNGIPGD
+2229 ELVNDSGTKGD
-2240 NMTNDAHPQ
+2240 NLTNDANPH
-2249 FRVTVPGDVNEV
+2249 FRITVPGDVNEV

-2274 TQSATPGVWN
+2274 MQSSTSGVWN
-2284 YTWPGTVPDGDYT
+2284 YTWPKTLADDDYT
-2297 LNVKATDNAG
+2297 LTVKATDNAG
-2307 NTVTETLHFTID
+2307 NTVTRTLDFTID

-2328 LDSADDSGVHGDNMT
+2328 LDSADDTGIQGDNMT
-2343 NHTQPTFALQ
+2343 NRTQPTFNLQ

-2368 GGVTTTFDA
+2368 GGVTTTFDV
-2377 TKDAGGWTFT
+2377 TKDAGGWSFT
-2387 PTGAWADGDYTLSV
+2387 PPTSWGAGDYTLSV

-2437 PDDNLTNNVRPH
+2437 PDDNLTNNVRPQ
-2449 FQVTV
+2449 FQVKV
-2454 PTDVNVVRLSIDGG
+2454 PTDVN
-2468 KTWFNATQS
+2468 
-2477 ATPGVW
+2477 
-2483 DYIWPDDVADGGY
+2483 
-2496 TLTVEATD
+2496 E
-2504 EAGNKATQTLDF
+2504 
-2516 TIDTT
+2516 
-2521 LSVPTLSLDSADDS
+2521 
-2535 GIAGDNITNV
+2535 
-2545 KTPGFTLNN
+2545 
-2554 IDTDVSRV
+2554 
-2562 IVEVMHN
+2562 
-2569 GIKQE
+2569 
-2574 VPLVQTGGQWRF
+2574 
-2586 APTSDWAD
+2586 
-2594 GDYILTVKVED
+2594 
-2605 RAGNV
+2605 
-2610 KQSAPLTVT
+2610 
-2619 VDTHIAIDRI
+2619 
-2629 ELVNDSGIPGDNLTN
+2629 
-2644 EARPH
+2644 
-2649 FQVTVP
+2649 
-2655 ADVNG
+2655 
-2660 VRLSIDGGKTW
+2660 
-2671 FDATQS
+2671 
-2677 ATSGVWDYT
+2677 
-2686 WLTNVA
+2686 
-2692 NGPHTLMVEASDKAG
+2692 
-2707 NKTTQ
+2707 
-2712 KLDFT
+2712 
-2717 IDTIL
+2717 
-2722 SEPTITLDS
+2722 
-2731 ADDSAAGDNITNVKM
+2731 
-2746 PGFTLGNIDADV
+2746 
-2758 TKVVVTVA
+2758 
-2766 HDGKNQQIELI
+2766 
-2777 KNGGVWRFTPGAAW
+2777 
-2791 TDGDYTLTVKV
+2791 
-2802 EDKAGNTNYSAPL
+2802 
-2815 TVTIDTQTSIDRIE
+2815 
-2829 LLNDT
+2829 
-2834 GIVGDNLT
+2834 
-2842 NEARPQF
+2842 
-2849 HITVPTDVNSVQLSL
+2849 
-2864 DGGINW
+2864 
-2870 VNATLTSDGVWEYIW
+2870 
-2885 PTDLVENTYTLT
+2885 
-2897 VKATDVAGNTA
+2897 
-2908 TETLNFIID
+2908 
-2917 TTLST
+2917 
-2922 PTITLDSADD
+2922 
-2932 SGTANDNKTN
+2932 
-2942 VKTPGFIIG
+2942 
-2951 GIDSDVTQ
+2951 
-2959 VVVQVMRDGHSEE
+2959 
-2972 VELTQTNGQWRFV
+2972 
-2985 PGSAWTDGDYTLTVT
+2985 
-3000 VKDEAGNIRHSAPL
+3000 
-3014 TVTIDTQIT
+3014 
-3023 IDHIELVN
+3023 
-3031 DSGIPDDNLTNNVR
+3031 
-3045 PHFQVTVPTDVNVVR
+3045 VR

-3102 KAGNKTT
+3102 KAGNQTT
-3109 QQLDFIIDTLLS
+3109 QKLDFIIDTLLS
-3121 EPTIV
+3121 EPTIA
-3126 LDNTD
+3126 LDSTD
-3131 DSGTKGDNLTNVNK
+3131 DSGTKGDNLTSVNK
-3145 PTFLLGNID
+3145 PTFILGNID

-3175 TKGATGIWSVTPTGT
+3175 TKGATGIWSVTPTGM
-3190 WADGDYTL
+3190 WADGSHTL

-3213 PLTVTVDTQITIDVI
+3213 PLTVTVDTHIAIDDI

-3295 LTVEATDKAGNKTT
+3295 LTVEATDKAGNQTT

-3396 LTVEVTD
+3396 LTVEVQD

-3409 QSTPLV
+3409 QSTPLI

-3468 WVSATQGIEGVWG
+3468 WVSAAQGIEGVWG

-3815 VTIDGTLTTPVIEL
+3815 VTIDGSLTTPVIEL

-3834 SGTVGDRLTNHDR
+3834 SGTVGDRLTKHDR
-3847 PVFDIHQ
+3847 PVFDIRQ

-3913 APFEVRIDTTTTI
+3913 APLEVRIDTTTTI

-3957 VVQVRVT
+3957 VIQVRVT

-3979 GQWIFDSPNTLV
+3979 GQWIFDTPNTLV

-4002 DEAGNIANKDLVFN
+4002 DQAGNIANKDLVFN

-4303 KTSAELRIE
+4303 KTSAELKIE

-4354 VLVSFDGVNWTPIS
+4354 VLVSFDGVNWTPVS
-4368 KNAAGQWEFT
+4368 KNAAGQWQFT
-4378 AGSALPDGHYTL
+4378 AGSALSDGHYTL

-4508 IVSDP
+4508 VVSDP
-4513 SIDLLD
+4513 RIDLLD

-4534 TTPRFVIGNVPADI
+4534 TKPRFVIGNVPADI
-4548 DTVVIRINGVSYS
+4548 DTVVIRINGVSYP

-4620 TGNSNSD
+4620 TGSSNSD

-4654 KSGREVLKQ
+4654 KSGREVLKH

-4721 SIDDQHEATSL
+4721 SIDDQYEATSL
-4732 RPEFKGFAE
+4732 RPEFKGLAE

-4835 IGSTLPNTIVSIY
+4835 VGNTLPNAIVSIY

-4953 GAGHWGVVLPALGN
+4953 GTGHWGVVLPALGN

-5076 KAGNSQQKEILI
+5076 KAGNSQQKDILI

-5245 PILLQDDGTFNIHFS
+5245 PILLQDDGKFNIHFS

-5303 NHNKPVLV
+5303 SHNKPVLV

-5380 FIDNPAMVAGSDN
+5380 FIDNPVMMAGSDN

-5406 PTFSIF
+5406 PAFSIF

-5528 GLNVGEVWVNEKG
+5528 GLNVGEVWVNDKG

-5583 KVFTS
+5583 QVFTS

-5598 TEWWSNSDLIT
+5598 TDWWSNSSTIT
-5609 MRGTGEIGATV
+5609 MRGMGEIGATV

-5628 LATAVVAATGR
+5628 LATAVVAANGQ

-5645 KLPEGTYDISL
+5645 QLPEGKYDITLS
-5656 VIEDSAGNRWEDVRE
+5656 IEDNAGNRKEEVHE

-5710 SEGNTYTLTVP
+5710 SNGNTYTLTVP

-5758 KEVPVISLSPDSD
+5758 KETPVISLSPDSD

-5871 GASDSDNVTNHTQPK
+5871 GASDSDNVTNHNHTQPK

-5930 DGNYTLSVTVV
+5930 DGTYTLSVTVV
-5941 DRAGNSQQ
+5941 DRAGNSLQ
-5949 SASLAVT
+5949 SASLEVT

-5998 TEPSAAEESVVKV
+5998 TVPSAAEESVVKE

-6047 VSIMFEGEEFTL
+6047 VSVMFEGEEFTL

-6087 KDNDFLIKEKTF
+6087 KDDDFLIKEKTF

-6113 VRGKTEDDIN
+6113 ARGKTEDDIN
-6123 DSPST
+6123 NSPST

>member
-160 KQIEE
+160 KQMEE
-165 MLQNFLA
+165 MLQEFLA

-430 IAPEKPTIELDDSS
+430 IPPEKPTIELDDSS

-1107 GNKANSAI
+1107 GNKANSAV

-1186 LFIPGN
+1186 LFTPGN

-1212 NYSAPLT
+1212 NYSTPLT

-1267 DGGNSWVQATPG
+1267 DGGHSWVQATPG

-1316 FAVDTTL
+1316 FAVDSTL

-1328 VLDSADDTGIQGDN
+1328 VLNNADDTGIQGDN
-1342 MTNSTQPTFALQHID
+1342 LTNRTQPTFALQQID

-1384 WTFTPPTSWADGDYT
+1384 WTFTPPALWADGDYT

-1431 LVNDSGIPDDN
+1431 LVNDSGIPNDN
-1442 LTNNVRPH
+1442 LTNNVRPQ

-1470 TWFNATQSATPGVWD
+1470 TWFNATQGATPGAWD

-1496 YTLTVEATDEAGNK
+1496 YTLTVEATDKAGNQT
-1510 ATQTLDFTIDTTLSV
+1510 TQELDFTIDTTLSV

-1592 WADGDYILTVKV
+1592 WGDGDYILTVKV

-1701 EASDKAGNKTTQKLD
+1701 EATDKAGNQTTQKLD
-1716 FTIDTILSEPTI
+1716 FIIDTLLSEPTI

-2013 PLTVTIDTQITID
+2013 PLTVTIDTQIAID

-2037 DDNLTNNVRPHFQ
+2037 DDNLTNNVRPQFQ

-2070 FNATQSATPGVW
+2070 FNATQSSTPGVW

-2098 VEATDKAGNKT
+2098 VEATDKAGNQT
-2109 TQQLDFIIDT
+2109 TQKLDFIIDT
-2119 LLSEPTIVLDNTDD
+2119 MLSEPTIVLDSTDD

-2138 DHLTNVNKPT
+2138 DNLTNANKPT
-2148 FLLGNID
+2148 FILGNID

-2199 TVRVEDEAGNEKHS
+2199 TVRVEDDAGNVKHS

-2221 TQITIDVI
+2221 TQITIDDI
-2229 ELVNDNGIPGD
+2229 ELVNDSGTKGD
-2240 NMTNDAHPQ
+2240 NLTNDANPH
-2249 FRVTVPGDVNEV
+2249 FRITVPGDVNEV

-2274 TQSATPGVWN
+2274 TQSVTPGVWN

-2328 LDSADDSGVHGDNMT
+2328 LDSADDTGIQGDNMT
-2343 NHTQPTFALQ
+2343 NRTQPTFNLQ

-2377 TKDAGGWTFT
+2377 TKGTGGWTFT
-2387 PTGAWADGDYTLSV
+2387 PPTSWGAGDYTLSV

-2437 PDDNLTNNVRPH
+2437 PNDNLTNNVRPQ

-2477 ATPGVW
+2477 
-2483 DYIWPDDVADGGY
+2483 
-2496 TLTVEATD
+2496 
-2504 EAGNKATQTLDF
+2504 
-2516 TIDTT
+2516 
-2521 LSVPTLSLDSADDS
+2521 S
-2535 GIAGDNITNV
+2535 
-2545 KTPGFTLNN
+2545 
-2554 IDTDVSRV
+2554 
-2562 IVEVMHN
+2562 
-2569 GIKQE
+2569 
-2574 VPLVQTGGQWRF
+2574 
-2586 APTSDWAD
+2586 
-2594 GDYILTVKVED
+2594 
-2605 RAGNV
+2605 
-2610 KQSAPLTVT
+2610 
-2619 VDTHIAIDRI
+2619 
-2629 ELVNDSGIPGDNLTN
+2629 
-2644 EARPH
+2644 
-2649 FQVTVP
+2649 
-2655 ADVNG
+2655 
-2660 VRLSIDGGKTW
+2660 
-2671 FDATQS
+2671 
-2677 ATSGVWDYT
+2677 
-2686 WLTNVA
+2686 
-2692 NGPHTLMVEASDKAG
+2692 
-2707 NKTTQ
+2707 
-2712 KLDFT
+2712 
-2717 IDTIL
+2717 
-2722 SEPTITLDS
+2722 
-2731 ADDSAAGDNITNVKM
+2731 
-2746 PGFTLGNIDADV
+2746 
-2758 TKVVVTVA
+2758 
-2766 HDGKNQQIELI
+2766 
-2777 KNGGVWRFTPGAAW
+2777 
-2791 TDGDYTLTVKV
+2791 
-2802 EDKAGNTNYSAPL
+2802 
-2815 TVTIDTQTSIDRIE
+2815 
-2829 LLNDT
+2829 
-2834 GIVGDNLT
+2834 
-2842 NEARPQF
+2842 
-2849 HITVPTDVNSVQLSL
+2849 
-2864 DGGINW
+2864 
-2870 VNATLTSDGVWEYIW
+2870 
-2885 PTDLVENTYTLT
+2885 
-2897 VKATDVAGNTA
+2897 
-2908 TETLNFIID
+2908 
-2917 TTLST
+2917 
-2922 PTITLDSADD
+2922 
-2932 SGTANDNKTN
+2932 
-2942 VKTPGFIIG
+2942 
-2951 GIDSDVTQ
+2951 
-2959 VVVQVMRDGHSEE
+2959 
-2972 VELTQTNGQWRFV
+2972 
-2985 PGSAWTDGDYTLTVT
+2985 
-3000 VKDEAGNIRHSAPL
+3000 
-3014 TVTIDTQIT
+3014 
-3023 IDHIELVN
+3023 
-3031 DSGIPDDNLTNNVR
+3031 
-3045 PHFQVTVPTDVNVVR
+3045 
-3060 LSIDGGKTWFN
+3060 
-3071 ATQSA
+3071 

-3102 KAGNKTT
+3102 KAGNQTT
-3109 QQLDFIIDTLLS
+3109 QKLDFIIDTMLS

-3126 LDNTD
+3126 LDSTD
-3131 DSGTKGDNLTNVNK
+3131 DSGTKGDNLTNANK
-3145 PTFLLGNID
+3145 PTFILGNID

-3273 TQGTAGI
+3273 TQGTAGT

-3295 LTVEATDKAGNKTT
+3295 LTVEATDKAGNQTT

-3396 LTVEVTD
+3396 LTVEVQD

-3409 QSTPLV
+3409 QSTPLI

-3468 WVSATQGIEGVWG
+3468 WVSAAQGIEGVWG

-3847 PVFDIHQ
+3847 PVFDIRQ

-3913 APFEVRIDTTTTI
+3913 APLEVRIDTTTTI

-4002 DEAGNIANKDLVFN
+4002 DQAGNIANKDLVFN

-4215 TTLREPTI
+4215 TTLQEPTI

-4254 DVSHIVVHID
+4254 DVSHIVVHLD

-4303 KTSAELRIE
+4303 KTSAELKIE

-4354 VLVSFDGVNWTPIS
+4354 VLVSFDGVNWTPVS
-4368 KNAAGQWEFT
+4368 KNAAGQWQFT
-4378 AGSALPDGHYTL
+4378 AGSALSDGHYTL

-4508 IVSDP
+4508 VVSDP
-4513 SIDLLD
+4513 RIDLLD

-4534 TTPRFVIGNVPADI
+4534 TKPRFVIGNVPADI
-4548 DTVVIRINGVSYS
+4548 DTVVIRINGVSYP

-4620 TGNSNSD
+4620 TGSSNSD

-4654 KSGREVLKQ
+4654 KSGREVLKH

-4721 SIDDQHEATSL
+4721 SIDDQYEATSL
-4732 RPEFKGFAE
+4732 RPEFKGLAE

-4835 IGSTLPNTIVSIY
+4835 VGNTLPNAIVSIY

-5042 GVVIATLVVGN
+5042 GGVIATLVVGN

-5076 KAGNSQQKEILI
+5076 KAGNSQQKDILI

-5303 NHNKPVLV
+5303 SHNKPVLV

-5380 FIDNPAMVAGSDN
+5380 FIDNPVMMAGSDN

-5406 PTFSIF
+5406 PAFSIF

-5476 FNTTPVAIDSIGGQ
+5476 LNTTPVAIDSIGGQ

-5528 GLNVGEVWVNEKG
+5528 GLNVGEVWVNDKG

-5583 KVFTS
+5583 QVFTS

-5598 TEWWSNSDLIT
+5598 TDWWSNSSTIT
-5609 MRGTGEIGATV
+5609 MRGMGEIGATV

-5628 LATAVVAATGR
+5628 LATAVVAANGQ

-5645 KLPEGTYDISL
+5645 QLPEGKYDITLS
-5656 VIEDSAGNRWEDVRE
+5656 IEDNAGNRKEEVHE

-5686 SDIVNDLII
+5686 SYIVNDLII

-5710 SEGNTYTLTVP
+5710 SNGNTYTLTVP

-5758 KEVPVISLSPDSD
+5758 KETPVISLSPDSD
-5771 SGTVGDNI
+5771 SGTAGDNI
-5779 TRDKQPTFIIGN
+5779 TRDNQPTFIIGN

-5871 GASDSDNVTNHTQPK
+5871 GASDSDNVTNHNHTQPK

-5930 DGNYTLSVTVV
+5930 DGTYTLSVTVV

-5949 SASLAVT
+5949 SASLEVT

-5961 TVTADSQHDDASD
+5961 TVTADSQHNDASD
-5974 DATATAVTP
+5974 DATAIAVTP

-5998 TEPSAAEESVVKV
+5998 TVPSAAEESVVKE

-6047 VSIMFEGEEFTL
+6047 VSVMFEGEEFTL

-6087 KDNDFLIKEKTF
+6087 KDDDFLIKEKTF

-6113 VRGKTEDDIN
+6113 ARGKTEDDIN

>member
-33 SGPDMNITTPRG
+33 SGPDMNITTPHG

-539 TTNDSGIVGDN
+539 TTDDSGIVGDN

-600 GINNLTFTVEDVAGN
+600 GVNNLTFTVEYVAGN
-615 KKDFSFSYVIDTIAP
+615 KKDFSFSYVIDTVAP
-630 VPPTVSLEDYV
+630 VPPTVSLEDFV

-1032 SDSGISD
+1032 SDSGIAD

-1107 GNKANSAI
+1107 GNKANSAV

-1186 LFIPGN
+1186 LFTPGN

-1212 NYSAPLT
+1212 SYSAPLT

-1384 WTFTPPTSWADGDYT
+1384 WSFTPTGAWADGDYT

-1431 LVNDSGIPDDN
+1431 LVNDSGIPNDN

-1470 TWFNATQSATPGVWD
+1470 TWFNATQSATPGAWD

-1496 YTLTVEATDEAGNK
+1496 YTLTVEATDKAGNK
-1510 ATQTLDFTIDTTLSV
+1510 TTQELDFTIDTTLSV

-1884 IWPTDLV
+1884 IWPTDLI

-2013 PLTVTIDTQITID
+2013 PLTVTIDTQIAID

-2119 LLSEPTIVLDNTDD
+2119 LLSEPTIVLDSTDD

-2138 DHLTNVNKPT
+2138 DNLTNVNKPT

-2319 TTLSTPVIV
+2319 TTLSVPVIV
-2328 LDSADDSGVHGDNMT
+2328 LNSADDTGVQGDNMT
-2343 NHTQPTFALQ
+2343 NSTQPTFALQ

-2377 TKDAGGWTFT
+2377 TKGVGGWSFT

-2449 FQVTV
+2449 FQVKV
-2454 PTDVNVVRLSIDGG
+2454 PTDVN
-2468 KTWFNATQS
+2468 
-2477 ATPGVW
+2477 
-2483 DYIWPDDVADGGY
+2483 
-2496 TLTVEATD
+2496 E
-2504 EAGNKATQTLDF
+2504 
-2516 TIDTT
+2516 
-2521 LSVPTLSLDSADDS
+2521 
-2535 GIAGDNITNV
+2535 
-2545 KTPGFTLNN
+2545 
-2554 IDTDVSRV
+2554 
-2562 IVEVMHN
+2562 
-2569 GIKQE
+2569 
-2574 VPLVQTGGQWRF
+2574 
-2586 APTSDWAD
+2586 
-2594 GDYILTVKVED
+2594 
-2605 RAGNV
+2605 
-2610 KQSAPLTVT
+2610 
-2619 VDTHIAIDRI
+2619 
-2629 ELVNDSGIPGDNLTN
+2629 
-2644 EARPH
+2644 
-2649 FQVTVP
+2649 
-2655 ADVNG
+2655 
-2660 VRLSIDGGKTW
+2660 
-2671 FDATQS
+2671 
-2677 ATSGVWDYT
+2677 
-2686 WLTNVA
+2686 
-2692 NGPHTLMVEASDKAG
+2692 
-2707 NKTTQ
+2707 
-2712 KLDFT
+2712 
-2717 IDTIL
+2717 
-2722 SEPTITLDS
+2722 
-2731 ADDSAAGDNITNVKM
+2731 
-2746 PGFTLGNIDADV
+2746 
-2758 TKVVVTVA
+2758 
-2766 HDGKNQQIELI
+2766 
-2777 KNGGVWRFTPGAAW
+2777 
-2791 TDGDYTLTVKV
+2791 
-2802 EDKAGNTNYSAPL
+2802 
-2815 TVTIDTQTSIDRIE
+2815 
-2829 LLNDT
+2829 
-2834 GIVGDNLT
+2834 
-2842 NEARPQF
+2842 
-2849 HITVPTDVNSVQLSL
+2849 
-2864 DGGINW
+2864 
-2870 VNATLTSDGVWEYIW
+2870 
-2885 PTDLVENTYTLT
+2885 
-2897 VKATDVAGNTA
+2897 
-2908 TETLNFIID
+2908 
-2917 TTLST
+2917 
-2922 PTITLDSADD
+2922 
-2932 SGTANDNKTN
+2932 
-2942 VKTPGFIIG
+2942 
-2951 GIDSDVTQ
+2951 
-2959 VVVQVMRDGHSEE
+2959 
-2972 VELTQTNGQWRFV
+2972 
-2985 PGSAWTDGDYTLTVT
+2985 
-3000 VKDEAGNIRHSAPL
+3000 
-3014 TVTIDTQIT
+3014 
-3023 IDHIELVN
+3023 
-3031 DSGIPDDNLTNNVR
+3031 
-3045 PHFQVTVPTDVNVVR
+3045 VR

-3102 KAGNKTT
+3102 KAGNQTT
-3109 QQLDFIIDTLLS
+3109 QKLDFIIDTMLS

-3126 LDNTD
+3126 LDSTD
-3131 DSGTKGDNLTNVNK
+3131 DSGTKGDNLTNANK
-3145 PTFLLGNID
+3145 PTFILGNID
-3154 ADARYVTVEVQHG
+3154 ADARYVTVEVQYG

-3323 TIAMD
+3323 TITMD

-3347 FTIGNIDADAHSV
+3347 FTIGNIDSDAQSV

-3409 QSTPLV
+3409 QSTPLI

-3468 WVSATQGIEGVWG
+3468 WVSAAQGIEGVWG

-3617 DTQIAIDR
+3617 DTQIAIDH

-3717 TLLTPTIELAP
+3717 TLMTPTIELAP

-3847 PVFDIHQ
+3847 PVFDIRQ

-4303 KTSAELRIE
+4303 KTSAELKIE

-4534 TTPRFVIGNVPADI
+4534 TKPRFVIGNVPADI
-4548 DTVVIRINGVSYS
+4548 DTVVIRINGVSYP

-4835 IGSTLPNTIVSIY
+4835 VGNTLPNAIVSIY

-4967 DGNYE
+4967 DGNYV

-5030 EAGSTLTIRNPQ
+5030 EAGSTLTIRSPQ

-5076 KAGNSQQKEILI
+5076 KAGNSQQKDILI

-5406 PTFSIF
+5406 PTFSIS

-5476 FNTTPVAIDSIGGQ
+5476 LNTTPVAIDSIGGQ

-5528 GLNVGEVWVNEKG
+5528 GLNVGEVWVNDKG

-5583 KVFTS
+5583 QVFTS

-5598 TEWWSNSDLIT
+5598 TDWWSNSSTIT
-5609 MRGTGEIGATV
+5609 MRGMGEIGATV

-5628 LATAVVAATGR
+5628 LATAVVAANGQ

-5645 KLPEGTYDISL
+5645 QLPEGKYDITLS
-5656 VIEDSAGNRWEDVRE
+5656 IEDNAGNRKEEVHE

-5710 SEGNTYTLTVP
+5710 SNGNTYTLTVP

-5930 DGNYTLSVTVV
+5930 DGTYTLSVTVV

-5961 TVTADSQHDDASD
+5961 TVTADSQHNDASD

-5998 TEPSAAEESVVKV
+5998 TVPSVAEESVVKE

-6047 VSIMFEGEEFTL
+6047 VSVMFEGEEFTL

-6087 KDNDFLIKEKTF
+6087 KDDDFLIKEKTF

-6113 VRGKTEDDIN
+6113 ARGKTEDDIN

>member
-115 EELKKQLDDAENA
+115 EELKKQLDEAENA

-160 KQIEE
+160 KQMEE
-165 MLQNFLA
+165 MLQEFLA

-451 NITNSTL
+451 SITNSTL

-539 TTNDSGIVGDN
+539 TTDDSGIVGDN

-600 GINNLTFTVEDVAGN
+600 GVNNLTFTVEDVAGN
-615 KKDFSFSYVIDTIAP
+615 KKDFSFSYVIDTVAP
-630 VPPTVSLEDYV
+630 VPPTVSLEDFV

-1032 SDSGISD
+1032 SDSGIAD

-1107 GNKANSAI
+1107 GNKANSAV

-1186 LFIPGN
+1186 LFTPGN

-1384 WTFTPPTSWADGDYT
+1384 WSFTPTGAWADGDYT

-1431 LVNDSGIPDDN
+1431 LVNDSGIPNDN

-1470 TWFNATQSATPGVWD
+1470 TWFNATQSATPGAWD

-1496 YTLTVEATDEAGNK
+1496 YTLTVEATDKAGNK
-1510 ATQTLDFTIDTTLSV
+1510 TTQELDFTIDTTLSV

-1560 SRVIVEVMHNG
+1560 SRVTVEVMHNG

-1677 SATSGVWDYTWL
+1677 SATPGVWDYTWL

-1716 FTIDTILSEPTI
+1716 FIIDTMLSEPTI

-2013 PLTVTIDTQITID
+2013 PLTVTIDTQIAID

-2037 DDNLTNNVRPHFQ
+2037 DDNLTN
-2050 VTVPT
+2050 
-2055 DVNVVRLS
+2055 
-2063 IDGGKTW
+2063 
-2070 FNATQSATPGVW
+2070 
-2082 DYTWLADVGEG
+2082 
-2093 KHTLT
+2093 
-2098 VEATDKAGNKT
+2098 EA
-2109 TQQLDFIIDT
+2109 
-2119 LLSEPTIVLDNTDD
+2119 
-2133 SGTKG
+2133 
-2138 DHLTNVNKPT
+2138 
-2148 FLLGNID
+2148 
-2155 ADARYV
+2155 
-2161 TVEVQHGGTKE
+2161 
-2172 VLTATKDATGNWSVT
+2172 
-2187 PTGTWADGDYTL
+2187 
-2199 TVRVEDEAGNEKHS
+2199 
-2213 ASLTVTVD
+2213 
-2221 TQITIDVI
+2221 
-2229 ELVNDNGIPGD
+2229 
-2240 NMTNDAHPQ
+2240 
-2249 FRVTVPGDVNEV
+2249 
-2261 SLSIDGGVTWVKA
+2261 
-2274 TQSATPGVWN
+2274 
-2284 YTWPGTVPDGDYT
+2284 
-2297 LNVKATDNAG
+2297 
-2307 NTVTETLHFTID
+2307 
-2319 TTLSTPVIV
+2319 
-2328 LDSADDSGVHGDNMT
+2328 
-2343 NHTQPTFALQ
+2343 
-2353 HIDDDAVRVTVSVEH
+2353 
-2368 GGVTTTFDA
+2368 
-2377 TKDAGGWTFT
+2377 
-2387 PTGAWADGDYTLSV
+2387 
-2401 SVEDKAGNTSHSA
+2401 
-2414 SLTVTVDTQIAINN
+2414 
-2428 IELVNDSGI
+2428 
-2437 PDDNLTNNVRPH
+2437 
-2449 FQVTV
+2449 
-2454 PTDVNVVRLSIDGG
+2454 
-2468 KTWFNATQS
+2468 
-2477 ATPGVW
+2477 
-2483 DYIWPDDVADGGY
+2483 
-2496 TLTVEATD
+2496 
-2504 EAGNKATQTLDF
+2504 
-2516 TIDTT
+2516 
-2521 LSVPTLSLDSADDS
+2521 
-2535 GIAGDNITNV
+2535 
-2545 KTPGFTLNN
+2545 
-2554 IDTDVSRV
+2554 
-2562 IVEVMHN
+2562 
-2569 GIKQE
+2569 
-2574 VPLVQTGGQWRF
+2574 
-2586 APTSDWAD
+2586 
-2594 GDYILTVKVED
+2594 
-2605 RAGNV
+2605 
-2610 KQSAPLTVT
+2610 
-2619 VDTHIAIDRI
+2619 
-2629 ELVNDSGIPGDNLTN
+2629 
-2644 EARPH
+2644 
-2649 FQVTVP
+2649 
-2655 ADVNG
+2655 
-2660 VRLSIDGGKTW
+2660 
-2671 FDATQS
+2671 
-2677 ATSGVWDYT
+2677 
-2686 WLTNVA
+2686 
-2692 NGPHTLMVEASDKAG
+2692 
-2707 NKTTQ
+2707 
-2712 KLDFT
+2712 
-2717 IDTIL
+2717 
-2722 SEPTITLDS
+2722 
-2731 ADDSAAGDNITNVKM
+2731 
-2746 PGFTLGNIDADV
+2746 
-2758 TKVVVTVA
+2758 
-2766 HDGKNQQIELI
+2766 
-2777 KNGGVWRFTPGAAW
+2777 
-2791 TDGDYTLTVKV
+2791 
-2802 EDKAGNTNYSAPL
+2802 
-2815 TVTIDTQTSIDRIE
+2815 
-2829 LLNDT
+2829 
-2834 GIVGDNLT
+2834 
-2842 NEARPQF
+2842 
-2849 HITVPTDVNSVQLSL
+2849 
-2864 DGGINW
+2864 
-2870 VNATLTSDGVWEYIW
+2870 
-2885 PTDLVENTYTLT
+2885 
-2897 VKATDVAGNTA
+2897 
-2908 TETLNFIID
+2908 
-2917 TTLST
+2917 
-2922 PTITLDSADD
+2922 
-2932 SGTANDNKTN
+2932 
-2942 VKTPGFIIG
+2942 
-2951 GIDSDVTQ
+2951 
-2959 VVVQVMRDGHSEE
+2959 
-2972 VELTQTNGQWRFV
+2972 
-2985 PGSAWTDGDYTLTVT
+2985 
-3000 VKDEAGNIRHSAPL
+3000 
-3014 TVTIDTQIT
+3014 
-3023 IDHIELVN
+3023 
-3031 DSGIPDDNLTNNVR
+3031 R

-3175 TKGATGIWSVTPTGT
+3175 TKDATGNWSVTPTGTWADGDYTLTVRVEDEAGNEKHSASLTVTVDTQITIDAIELVNDNGIPGDNMTNDAHPQFRVTVPGDVNEVSLSIDGGVTWVKATQSATPGVWNYTWPGTVPDGDYTLNVKATDNAGNTVTETLHFTIDTTLSTPVIVLDSADDTGIQGDNMTNRTQPTFNLQHIDDDAVRVTVSVEHGGVTTTFDATKGVGGWTFTPPTSWGAGDYTLSVSVEDKAGNTSHSASLTVTVDTQIAINNIELVNDSGIPDDNLTNNVRPQFQVKVPTDVNEVRLSIDGGKTWFNATQSATPGVWDYTWLADVGEGKHTLTVEATDKAGNQTTQKLDFIIDTLLSEPTIVLDSTDDSGTKGDNLTNANKPTFLLGNIDADARYVTVEVQHGSTKEVLTATKGATGIWSVTPTGT

-3198 TVRVEDDAGNVKYSA
+3198 TVRVEDEAGNVKYSA
-3213 PLTVTVDTQITIDVI
+3213 PLTVTVDTQITIDAI

-3323 TIAMD
+3323 TITMD

-3347 FTIGNIDADAHSV
+3347 FTIGNIDSDAQSV

-3382 RFTPDADWADGSYT
+3382 RFTPDTDWADGSYT

-3409 QSTPLV
+3409 QSTPLI

-3468 WVSATQGIEGVWG
+3468 WVSAAQGIEGVWG

-3491 KHTLTVM
+3491 KHILTVM

-3617 DTQIAIDR
+3617 DTQIAIDH

-3689 EGQHTLTVE
+3689 EGQHTLIVE

-3703 GNKMTETL
+3703 GNKMTGTL
-3711 NFTIDI
+3711 DFTIDI

-3746 VFVLGSIDKDVRHVE
+3746 IFVLGSIDKDVRHVE

-3847 PVFDIHQ
+3847 PVFDIRQ

-3957 VVQVRVT
+3957 VIQVRVT

-4002 DEAGNIANKDLVFN
+4002 DQAGNIANKDLVFN

-4183 GSALPDGQHTLLV
+4183 GSALPDGKHTLLV

-4303 KTSAELRIE
+4303 KTSAELQIE

-4534 TTPRFVIGNVPADI
+4534 TKPRFVIGNVPADI
-4548 DTVVIRINGVSYS
+4548 DTVVIRINGVSYP

-4620 TGNSNSD
+4620 TGSSNSD

-4654 KSGREVLKQ
+4654 KSGREVLKH

-4721 SIDDQHEATSL
+4721 SIDDQYEATSL
-4732 RPEFKGFAE
+4732 RPEFKGLAE

-4835 IGSTLPNTIVSIY
+4835 VGNTLPNAIVSIY

-4967 DGNYE
+4967 DGNYV

-5076 KAGNSQQKEILI
+5076 KAGNSQQKDILI

-5303 NHNKPVLV
+5303 SHNKPVLV

-5380 FIDNPAMVAGSDN
+5380 FIDNPVMMAGSDN

-5406 PTFSIF
+5406 PAFSIY

-5528 GLNVGEVWVNEKG
+5528 GLNVGEVWVNDKG

-5583 KVFTS
+5583 QVFTS

-5598 TEWWSNSDLIT
+5598 TDWWSNSSTIT
-5609 MRGTGEIGATV
+5609 MRGMGEIGATV

-5628 LATAVVAATGR
+5628 LATAVVAANGQ

-5645 KLPEGTYDISL
+5645 QLPEGKYDITLS
-5656 VIEDSAGNRWEDVRE
+5656 IEDNAGNRKEEVHE

-5710 SEGNTYTLTVP
+5710 SNGNTYTLTVP

-5758 KEVPVISLSPDSD
+5758 KETPVISLSPDSD

-5779 TRDKQPTFIIGN
+5779 TRDNQPTFIIGN

-5857 LTVPEIALAAGEDN
+5857 LTVPEIALAAGEGN
-5871 GASDSDNVTNHTQPK
+5871 GASDSDNVTNHNHTQPK

-5930 DGNYTLSVTVV
+5930 DGTYTLSVTVV
-5941 DRAGNSQQ
+5941 DRAGNSLQ
-5949 SASLAVT
+5949 SASLEVT

-5998 TEPSAAEESVVKV
+5998 TVPSAAEESVVKE

-6047 VSIMFEGEEFTL
+6047 VSVMFEGEEFTL

-6087 KDNDFLIKEKTF
+6087 KDDDFLIKEKTF

-6113 VRGKTEDDIN
+6113 ARGKTEDDIN

>member
-33 SGPDMNITTPRG
+33 SGPDMNITTPHG

-430 IAPEKPTIELDDSS
+430 IPPEKPTIELDDSS

-630 VPPTVSLEDYV
+630 VPPTVSLEDFV

-1057 DIISVQVWDAMS
+1057 DIISVQVWDAAS

-1107 GNKANSAI
+1107 GNKANSAV

-1186 LFIPGN
+1186 LFTPGN

-1212 NYSAPLT
+1212 SYSAPLT

-1328 VLDSADDTGIQGDN
+1328 VLNSADDTGVQGDN

-1384 WTFTPPTSWADGDYT
+1384 WSFTPTGAWADGDYT

-1431 LVNDSGIPDDN
+1431 LVNDSGIPNDN

-1470 TWFNATQSATPGVWD
+1470 TWFNATQNATPGVWD

-1510 ATQTLDFTIDTTLSV
+1510 TTQTLDFTIDTTLSV

-1629 IELVNDSGIPGDNLT
+1629 IELVNDSGIPDDNLT

-2013 PLTVTIDTQITID
+2013 PLTVTIDTQIAID

-2037 DDNLTNNVRPHFQ
+2037 DDNLTNEARPHFQ

-2119 LLSEPTIVLDNTDD
+2119 MLSEPTIVLDNTDD

-2138 DHLTNVNKPT
+2138 DNLTNVNKPT

-2221 TQITIDVI
+2221 TQITIDAI

-2328 LDSADDSGVHGDNMT
+2328 LDSADDTGIQGDNMT
-2343 NHTQPTFALQ
+2343 NRTQPTFNLQ

-2377 TKDAGGWTFT
+2377 TKGVGGWTFT
-2387 PTGAWADGDYTLSV
+2387 PPTSWGAGDYTLSV

-2449 FQVTV
+2449 FQVKV
-2454 PTDVNVVRLSIDGG
+2454 PTDVN
-2468 KTWFNATQS
+2468 
-2477 ATPGVW
+2477 
-2483 DYIWPDDVADGGY
+2483 
-2496 TLTVEATD
+2496 E
-2504 EAGNKATQTLDF
+2504 
-2516 TIDTT
+2516 
-2521 LSVPTLSLDSADDS
+2521 
-2535 GIAGDNITNV
+2535 
-2545 KTPGFTLNN
+2545 
-2554 IDTDVSRV
+2554 
-2562 IVEVMHN
+2562 
-2569 GIKQE
+2569 
-2574 VPLVQTGGQWRF
+2574 
-2586 APTSDWAD
+2586 
-2594 GDYILTVKVED
+2594 
-2605 RAGNV
+2605 
-2610 KQSAPLTVT
+2610 
-2619 VDTHIAIDRI
+2619 
-2629 ELVNDSGIPGDNLTN
+2629 
-2644 EARPH
+2644 
-2649 FQVTVP
+2649 
-2655 ADVNG
+2655 
-2660 VRLSIDGGKTW
+2660 
-2671 FDATQS
+2671 
-2677 ATSGVWDYT
+2677 
-2686 WLTNVA
+2686 
-2692 NGPHTLMVEASDKAG
+2692 
-2707 NKTTQ
+2707 
-2712 KLDFT
+2712 
-2717 IDTIL
+2717 
-2722 SEPTITLDS
+2722 
-2731 ADDSAAGDNITNVKM
+2731 
-2746 PGFTLGNIDADV
+2746 
-2758 TKVVVTVA
+2758 
-2766 HDGKNQQIELI
+2766 
-2777 KNGGVWRFTPGAAW
+2777 
-2791 TDGDYTLTVKV
+2791 
-2802 EDKAGNTNYSAPL
+2802 
-2815 TVTIDTQTSIDRIE
+2815 
-2829 LLNDT
+2829 
-2834 GIVGDNLT
+2834 
-2842 NEARPQF
+2842 
-2849 HITVPTDVNSVQLSL
+2849 
-2864 DGGINW
+2864 
-2870 VNATLTSDGVWEYIW
+2870 
-2885 PTDLVENTYTLT
+2885 
-2897 VKATDVAGNTA
+2897 
-2908 TETLNFIID
+2908 
-2917 TTLST
+2917 
-2922 PTITLDSADD
+2922 
-2932 SGTANDNKTN
+2932 
-2942 VKTPGFIIG
+2942 
-2951 GIDSDVTQ
+2951 
-2959 VVVQVMRDGHSEE
+2959 
-2972 VELTQTNGQWRFV
+2972 
-2985 PGSAWTDGDYTLTVT
+2985 
-3000 VKDEAGNIRHSAPL
+3000 
-3014 TVTIDTQIT
+3014 
-3023 IDHIELVN
+3023 
-3031 DSGIPDDNLTNNVR
+3031 
-3045 PHFQVTVPTDVNVVR
+3045 VR

-3102 KAGNKTT
+3102 KAGNQTT
-3109 QQLDFIIDTLLS
+3109 QKLDFIIDTMLS

-3126 LDNTD
+3126 LDSTD
-3131 DSGTKGDNLTNVNK
+3131 DSGTKGDNLTNANK
-3145 PTFLLGNID
+3145 PTFILGNID
-3154 ADARYVTVEVQHG
+3154 ADARYVTVEVQYG

-3409 QSTPLV
+3409 QSTPLI

-3468 WVSATQGIEGVWG
+3468 WVSAAQGIEGVWG

-3510 LEFFIDTRL
+3510 LEFFIDTQL

-3617 DTQIAIDR
+3617 DTQIAIDH

-3689 EGQHTLTVE
+3689 EGQHTLIVE

-3703 GNKMTETL
+3703 GNKMTGTL
-3711 NFTIDI
+3711 DFTIDI

-3847 PVFDIHQ
+3847 PVFDIRQ

-4303 KTSAELRIE
+4303 KTSAELKIE

-4534 TTPRFVIGNVPADI
+4534 TKPRFVIGNVPADI
-4548 DTVVIRINGVSYS
+4548 DTVVIRINGVSYP

-4854 GEATADTAGRYTF
+4854 GEATADAAGRYTF

-4897 DVTIDTEVAELV
+4897 DLTIDTEVAELV

-5303 NHNKPVLV
+5303 SHNKPVLV

-5380 FIDNPAMVAGSDN
+5380 FIDNPVMMAGSDN

-5406 PTFSIF
+5406 PAFSIY

-5476 FNTTPVAIDSIGGQ
+5476 LNTTPVAIDSIGGQ

-5528 GLNVGEVWVNEKG
+5528 GLNVGEVWVNDKG

-5583 KVFTS
+5583 QVFTS

-5598 TEWWSNSDLIT
+5598 TDWWSNSSTIT
-5609 MRGTGEIGATV
+5609 MRGMGEIGATV

-5628 LATAVVAATGR
+5628 LATAVVAANGQ

-5645 KLPEGTYDISL
+5645 QLPEGKYDITLS
-5656 VIEDSAGNRWEDVRE
+5656 IEDNAGNRKEEVHE

-5710 SEGNTYTLTVP
+5710 SNGNTYTLTVP

-5829 SYTISVIASD
+5829 SYTISVFASD

-5930 DGNYTLSVTVV
+5930 DGTYTLSVTVV

-5961 TVTADSQHDDASD
+5961 TVTADSQHNDASD

-5998 TEPSAAEESVVKV
+5998 TVPSVAEESVVKE

-6047 VSIMFEGEEFTL
+6047 VSVMFEGEEFTL

-6087 KDNDFLIKEKTF
+6087 KDDDFLIKEKTF

-6113 VRGKTEDDIN
+6113 ARGKTEDDIN

>member
-160 KQIEE
+160 KQMEE
-165 MLQNFLA
+165 MLQEFLA

-188 QNTQAKATQ
+188 QNTQAKASQ

-430 IAPEKPTIELDDSS
+430 IPPEKPTIELDDSS

-539 TTNDSGIVGDN
+539 TTDDSGIVGDN

-575 TGEEVIFKANDK
+575 TGEEVVFKANDQ

-615 KKDFSFSYVIDTIAP
+615 KKDFSFSYFIDTIAP
-630 VPPTVSLEDYV
+630 LPPTVSLEDYV

-1107 GNKANSAI
+1107 GNKANSAV

-1186 LFIPGN
+1186 LFTPGN
-1192 TWADGSYT
+1192 TWTDGSYT

-1328 VLDSADDTGIQGDN
+1328 VLNSADDTGVQGDN
-1342 MTNSTQPTFALQHID
+1342 MTNRTQPTFALQHID

-1384 WTFTPPTSWADGDYT
+1384 WTFTPTASWTDGDYT

-1442 LTNNVRPH
+1442 LTNNVRPQ

-1470 TWFNATQSATPGVWD
+1470 TWVTAAQKATGVWE
-1485 YIWPDDVADGG
+1485 YIWPDDVTDGSH
-1496 YTLTVEATDEAGNK
+1496 TLTVEATDEAGNK

-1857 VNSVQLSLDGGI
+1857 VNSVQLSLDGGT

-1912 LNFIIDT
+1912 LNFTIDT

-1978 TNGQWRFVPG
+1978 IGGQWRFVPG

-2037 DDNLTNNVRPHFQ
+2037 DDNLTNNVRPQFQ

-2070 FNATQSATPGVW
+2070 FNATQS
-2082 DYTWLADVGEG
+2082 
-2093 KHTLT
+2093 
-2098 VEATDKAGNKT
+2098 
-2109 TQQLDFIIDT
+2109 
-2119 LLSEPTIVLDNTDD
+2119 S
-2133 SGTKG
+2133 
-2138 DHLTNVNKPT
+2138 
-2148 FLLGNID
+2148 
-2155 ADARYV
+2155 
-2161 TVEVQHGGTKE
+2161 
-2172 VLTATKDATGNWSVT
+2172 
-2187 PTGTWADGDYTL
+2187 
-2199 TVRVEDEAGNEKHS
+2199 
-2213 ASLTVTVD
+2213 
-2221 TQITIDVI
+2221 
-2229 ELVNDNGIPGD
+2229 
-2240 NMTNDAHPQ
+2240 
-2249 FRVTVPGDVNEV
+2249 
-2261 SLSIDGGVTWVKA
+2261 
-2274 TQSATPGVWN
+2274 
-2284 YTWPGTVPDGDYT
+2284 
-2297 LNVKATDNAG
+2297 
-2307 NTVTETLHFTID
+2307 
-2319 TTLSTPVIV
+2319 
-2328 LDSADDSGVHGDNMT
+2328 
-2343 NHTQPTFALQ
+2343 
-2353 HIDDDAVRVTVSVEH
+2353 
-2368 GGVTTTFDA
+2368 
-2377 TKDAGGWTFT
+2377 
-2387 PTGAWADGDYTLSV
+2387 
-2401 SVEDKAGNTSHSA
+2401 
-2414 SLTVTVDTQIAINN
+2414 
-2428 IELVNDSGI
+2428 
-2437 PDDNLTNNVRPH
+2437 
-2449 FQVTV
+2449 
-2454 PTDVNVVRLSIDGG
+2454 
-2468 KTWFNATQS
+2468 
-2477 ATPGVW
+2477 
-2483 DYIWPDDVADGGY
+2483 
-2496 TLTVEATD
+2496 
-2504 EAGNKATQTLDF
+2504 
-2516 TIDTT
+2516 
-2521 LSVPTLSLDSADDS
+2521 
-2535 GIAGDNITNV
+2535 
-2545 KTPGFTLNN
+2545 
-2554 IDTDVSRV
+2554 
-2562 IVEVMHN
+2562 
-2569 GIKQE
+2569 
-2574 VPLVQTGGQWRF
+2574 
-2586 APTSDWAD
+2586 
-2594 GDYILTVKVED
+2594 
-2605 RAGNV
+2605 
-2610 KQSAPLTVT
+2610 
-2619 VDTHIAIDRI
+2619 
-2629 ELVNDSGIPGDNLTN
+2629 
-2644 EARPH
+2644 
-2649 FQVTVP
+2649 
-2655 ADVNG
+2655 
-2660 VRLSIDGGKTW
+2660 
-2671 FDATQS
+2671 
-2677 ATSGVWDYT
+2677 
-2686 WLTNVA
+2686 
-2692 NGPHTLMVEASDKAG
+2692 
-2707 NKTTQ
+2707 
-2712 KLDFT
+2712 
-2717 IDTIL
+2717 
-2722 SEPTITLDS
+2722 
-2731 ADDSAAGDNITNVKM
+2731 
-2746 PGFTLGNIDADV
+2746 
-2758 TKVVVTVA
+2758 
-2766 HDGKNQQIELI
+2766 
-2777 KNGGVWRFTPGAAW
+2777 
-2791 TDGDYTLTVKV
+2791 
-2802 EDKAGNTNYSAPL
+2802 
-2815 TVTIDTQTSIDRIE
+2815 
-2829 LLNDT
+2829 
-2834 GIVGDNLT
+2834 
-2842 NEARPQF
+2842 
-2849 HITVPTDVNSVQLSL
+2849 
-2864 DGGINW
+2864 
-2870 VNATLTSDGVWEYIW
+2870 
-2885 PTDLVENTYTLT
+2885 
-2897 VKATDVAGNTA
+2897 
-2908 TETLNFIID
+2908 
-2917 TTLST
+2917 
-2922 PTITLDSADD
+2922 
-2932 SGTANDNKTN
+2932 
-2942 VKTPGFIIG
+2942 
-2951 GIDSDVTQ
+2951 
-2959 VVVQVMRDGHSEE
+2959 
-2972 VELTQTNGQWRFV
+2972 
-2985 PGSAWTDGDYTLTVT
+2985 
-3000 VKDEAGNIRHSAPL
+3000 
-3014 TVTIDTQIT
+3014 
-3023 IDHIELVN
+3023 
-3031 DSGIPDDNLTNNVR
+3031 
-3045 PHFQVTVPTDVNVVR
+3045 
-3060 LSIDGGKTWFN
+3060 
-3071 ATQSA
+3071 

-3175 TKGATGIWSVTPTGT
+3175 TKDATGNWSVTPTGT

-3198 TVRVEDDAGNVKYSA
+3198 TVRVEDDAGNVKHSA
-3213 PLTVTVDTQITIDVI
+3213 SLTVTVDTQITIDVI

-3273 TQGTAGI
+3273 TQGTAGT

-3369 SQEVTLTQVGGQW
+3369 SQEVTLTQAGGQW

-3396 LTVEVTD
+3396 LTVEVQD

-3409 QSTPLV
+3409 QSTPLI

-3617 DTQIAIDR
+3617 DTQIAIDH

-3717 TLLTPTIELAP
+3717 TLMTPTIELAP

-3847 PVFDIHQ
+3847 PVFDIRQ

-4215 TTLREPTI
+4215 TTLQEPTI

-4254 DVSHIVVHID
+4254 DVSHIVVHLD

-4303 KTSAELRIE
+4303 KTSAELKIE
-4312 IDTQVQIDSVTLTT
+4312 IDTQVQIDSVTLIT

-4368 KNAAGQWEFT
+4368 KNAAGQWQFT
-4378 AGSALPDGHYTL
+4378 AGSALSDGHYTL

-4508 IVSDP
+4508 VVSDP
-4513 SIDLLD
+4513 RIDLLD

-4534 TTPRFVIGNVPADI
+4534 TKPRFVIGNVPADI
-4548 DTVVIRINGVSYS
+4548 DTVVIRINGVSYP

-4620 TGNSNSD
+4620 TGSSNSD

-4721 SIDDQHEATSL
+4721 SIDDQYEATSL
-4732 RPEFKGFAE
+4732 RPEFKGLAE

-4835 IGSTLPNTIVSIY
+4835 IGNTLPNAIVSIY

-5190 QIAVFDI
+5190 KIAVFDI

-5245 PILLQDDGTFNIHFS
+5245 PILLQDDGKFNIHFS

-5303 NHNKPVLV
+5303 SHNKPVLV

-5380 FIDNPAMVAGSDN
+5380 FIDNPAMMAGSDN

-5400 ITSQTR
+5400 VTSQTR
-5406 PTFSIF
+5406 PAFSIF

-5583 KVFTS
+5583 QVFTS

-5598 TEWWSNSDLIT
+5598 TDWWSNSSTIT
-5609 MRGTGEIGATV
+5609 MRGMGEIGATV

-5628 LATAVVAATGR
+5628 LATAVVAANGQ

-5645 KLPEGTYDISL
+5645 QLPEGKYDITLS
-5656 VIEDSAGNRWEDVRE
+5656 IEDNAGNRKEEVHE

-5695 MQGTAEAKSQLIITD
+5695 MQGAAEAKSQLIITD
-5710 SEGNTYTLTVP
+5710 SNGNTYTLTVP

-5899 TVNVTHNGVTDIY
+5899 TVNVTHNGVTDTY

-5998 TEPSAAEESVVKV
+5998 TVPSAAEESVVKE

-6047 VSIMFEGEEFTL
+6047 VSVMFEGEEFTL

-6087 KDNDFLIKEKTF
+6087 KDDDFLIKEKTF

-6113 VRGKTEDDIN
+6113 ARGKTEDDIN

>member
-430 IAPEKPTIELDDSS
+430 IPPEKPTIELDDSS

-451 NITNSTL
+451 NVTNSTL

-539 TTNDSGIVGDN
+539 TTDDSGIVGDN

-600 GINNLTFTVEDVAGN
+600 GVNNLTFTVEDVAGN
-615 KKDFSFSYVIDTIAP
+615 KKDFSFSYVIDTVAP
-630 VPPTVSLEDYV
+630 VPPTVSLEDFV

-1032 SDSGISD
+1032 SDSGIAD

-1107 GNKANSAI
+1107 GNKANSAV

-1186 LFIPGN
+1186 LFTPGN

-1212 NYSAPLT
+1212 SYSAPLT

-1328 VLDSADDTGIQGDN
+1328 VLNSADDTGVQGDN
-1342 MTNSTQPTFALQHID
+1342 MTNRTQPTFALQHID

-1431 LVNDSGIPDDN
+1431 LVNDSGIPNDN

-1470 TWFNATQSATPGVWD
+1470 TWFNATQSATTGVWD

-1541 NITNVK
+1541 NIINVK

-1701 EASDKAGNKTTQKLD
+1701 EATDKAGNKTTQKLD
-1716 FTIDTILSEPTI
+1716 FIIDTLLSEPTI

-2013 PLTVTIDTQITID
+2013 PLTVTIDTQI
-2026 HIELVNDSGIP
+2026 
-2037 DDNLTNNVRPHFQ
+2037 
-2050 VTVPT
+2050 
-2055 DVNVVRLS
+2055 
-2063 IDGGKTW
+2063 
-2070 FNATQSATPGVW
+2070 A
-2082 DYTWLADVGEG
+2082 
-2093 KHTLT
+2093 
-2098 VEATDKAGNKT
+2098 
-2109 TQQLDFIIDT
+2109 
-2119 LLSEPTIVLDNTDD
+2119 
-2133 SGTKG
+2133 
-2138 DHLTNVNKPT
+2138 
-2148 FLLGNID
+2148 
-2155 ADARYV
+2155 
-2161 TVEVQHGGTKE
+2161 
-2172 VLTATKDATGNWSVT
+2172 
-2187 PTGTWADGDYTL
+2187 
-2199 TVRVEDEAGNEKHS
+2199 
-2213 ASLTVTVD
+2213 
-2221 TQITIDVI
+2221 
-2229 ELVNDNGIPGD
+2229 
-2240 NMTNDAHPQ
+2240 
-2249 FRVTVPGDVNEV
+2249 
-2261 SLSIDGGVTWVKA
+2261 
-2274 TQSATPGVWN
+2274 
-2284 YTWPGTVPDGDYT
+2284 
-2297 LNVKATDNAG
+2297 
-2307 NTVTETLHFTID
+2307 
-2319 TTLSTPVIV
+2319 
-2328 LDSADDSGVHGDNMT
+2328 
-2343 NHTQPTFALQ
+2343 
-2353 HIDDDAVRVTVSVEH
+2353 
-2368 GGVTTTFDA
+2368 
-2377 TKDAGGWTFT
+2377 
-2387 PTGAWADGDYTLSV
+2387 
-2401 SVEDKAGNTSHSA
+2401 
-2414 SLTVTVDTQIAINN
+2414 
-2428 IELVNDSGI
+2428 
-2437 PDDNLTNNVRPH
+2437 
-2449 FQVTV
+2449 
-2454 PTDVNVVRLSIDGG
+2454 
-2468 KTWFNATQS
+2468 
-2477 ATPGVW
+2477 
-2483 DYIWPDDVADGGY
+2483 
-2496 TLTVEATD
+2496 
-2504 EAGNKATQTLDF
+2504 
-2516 TIDTT
+2516 
-2521 LSVPTLSLDSADDS
+2521 
-2535 GIAGDNITNV
+2535 
-2545 KTPGFTLNN
+2545 
-2554 IDTDVSRV
+2554 
-2562 IVEVMHN
+2562 
-2569 GIKQE
+2569 
-2574 VPLVQTGGQWRF
+2574 
-2586 APTSDWAD
+2586 
-2594 GDYILTVKVED
+2594 
-2605 RAGNV
+2605 
-2610 KQSAPLTVT
+2610 
-2619 VDTHIAIDRI
+2619 
-2629 ELVNDSGIPGDNLTN
+2629 
-2644 EARPH
+2644 
-2649 FQVTVP
+2649 
-2655 ADVNG
+2655 
-2660 VRLSIDGGKTW
+2660 
-2671 FDATQS
+2671 
-2677 ATSGVWDYT
+2677 
-2686 WLTNVA
+2686 
-2692 NGPHTLMVEASDKAG
+2692 
-2707 NKTTQ
+2707 
-2712 KLDFT
+2712 
-2717 IDTIL
+2717 
-2722 SEPTITLDS
+2722 
-2731 ADDSAAGDNITNVKM
+2731 
-2746 PGFTLGNIDADV
+2746 
-2758 TKVVVTVA
+2758 
-2766 HDGKNQQIELI
+2766 
-2777 KNGGVWRFTPGAAW
+2777 
-2791 TDGDYTLTVKV
+2791 
-2802 EDKAGNTNYSAPL
+2802 
-2815 TVTIDTQTSIDRIE
+2815 
-2829 LLNDT
+2829 
-2834 GIVGDNLT
+2834 
-2842 NEARPQF
+2842 
-2849 HITVPTDVNSVQLSL
+2849 
-2864 DGGINW
+2864 
-2870 VNATLTSDGVWEYIW
+2870 
-2885 PTDLVENTYTLT
+2885 
-2897 VKATDVAGNTA
+2897 
-2908 TETLNFIID
+2908 
-2917 TTLST
+2917 
-2922 PTITLDSADD
+2922 
-2932 SGTANDNKTN
+2932 
-2942 VKTPGFIIG
+2942 
-2951 GIDSDVTQ
+2951 
-2959 VVVQVMRDGHSEE
+2959 
-2972 VELTQTNGQWRFV
+2972 
-2985 PGSAWTDGDYTLTVT
+2985 
-3000 VKDEAGNIRHSAPL
+3000 
-3014 TVTIDTQIT
+3014 

-3175 TKGATGIWSVTPTGT
+3175 TKDATGNWSVTPTGTWADGDYTLTVRVEDDAGNEKHSASLTVTVDTQITIDVIELVNDNGIPGDNMTNDAHPQFRVTVPGDVNEVSLSIDGGVTWVKATQSATPGVWNYTWPGTVPDGDYTLNVKATDNAGNTVTETLHFTIDTTLSVPVIVLNSADDTGVQGDNMTNSTQPTFALQHIDDDAVRVTVSVEHGGVTTTFDATKGVGGWSFTPTGAWADGDYTLSVSVEDKAGNTSHSASLTVTVDTQIAINNIELVNDSGIPDDNLTNNVRPHFQVKVPTDVNEVRLSIDGGKTWFNATQSATPGVWDYTWLADVGEGKHTLTVEATDKAGNQTTQKLDFIIDTMLSEPTIVLDSTDDSGTKGDNLTNANKPTFILGNIDADARYVTVEVQYGGTKEVLTATKGATGIWSVTPTGT
-3190 WADGDYTL
+3190 WADGDYML

-3323 TIAMD
+3323 TITMD

-3347 FTIGNIDADAHSV
+3347 FTIGNIDSDAQSV

-3396 LTVEVTD
+3396 LTVEVMD

-3409 QSTPLV
+3409 QSTPLI

-3468 WVSATQGIEGVWG
+3468 WVSAAQGIEGVWG

-3617 DTQIAIDR
+3617 DTQIAIDH

-3717 TLLTPTIELAP
+3717 TLMTPTIELAP

-3847 PVFDIHQ
+3847 PVFDIRQ

-4303 KTSAELRIE
+4303 KTSAELKIE

-4534 TTPRFVIGNVPADI
+4534 TKPRFVIGNVPADI
-4548 DTVVIRINGVSYS
+4548 DTVVIRINGVSYP

-4996 VISPLTVVLR
+4996 VISPLTVVLL

-5583 KVFTS
+5583 QVFTS

-5598 TEWWSNSDLIT
+5598 TDWWSNSSTIT
-5609 MRGTGEIGATV
+5609 MRGMGEIGATV

-5628 LATAVVAATGR
+5628 LATAVVAANGQ

-5645 KLPEGTYDISL
+5645 QLPEGKYDITLS
-5656 VIEDSAGNRWEDVRE
+5656 IEDNAGNRKEEVHE

-5710 SEGNTYTLTVP
+5710 SNGNTYTLTVP

-5899 TVNVTHNGVTDIY
+5899 TVNVTHNSVTDTY

-5983 PESETVNAESATHLR
+5983 PESETVNAESATYLR
-5998 TEPSAAEESVVKV
+5998 TVPSAAEESVVKE

-6113 VRGKTEDDIN
+6113 ARGKTEDDIN

>member
-33 SGPDMNITTPRG
+33 SGPDMNITTPHG

-430 IAPEKPTIELDDSS
+430 IPPEKPTIELDDSS

-1057 DIISVQVWDAMS
+1057 DIISVQVWDAAS

-1107 GNKANSAI
+1107 GNKANSAV

-1384 WTFTPPTSWADGDYT
+1384 WSFTPTGAWADGDYT

-1431 LVNDSGIPDDN
+1431 LVNDSGIPNDN

-1470 TWFNATQSATPGVWD
+1470 TWFNATQSATPGAWD

-1496 YTLTVEATDEAGNK
+1496 YTLTVEATDKAGNK
-1510 ATQTLDFTIDTTLSV
+1510 TTQELDFTIDTTLSV

-2013 PLTVTIDTQITID
+2013 PLTVTIDTQIAID

-2070 FNATQSATPGVW
+2070 FNATQSTTPGVW

-2119 LLSEPTIVLDNTDD
+2119 MLSEPTIVLDNTDD

-2138 DHLTNVNKPT
+2138 DNLTNVNKPT

-2221 TQITIDVI
+2221 TQITIDAI

-2319 TTLSTPVIV
+2319 TTLSVPVIV
-2328 LDSADDSGVHGDNMT
+2328 LNSADDTGVQGDNMT
-2343 NHTQPTFALQ
+2343 NSTQPTFALQ

-2377 TKDAGGWTFT
+2377 TKGVGGWSFT

-2449 FQVTV
+2449 FQVKV
-2454 PTDVNVVRLSIDGG
+2454 PTDVN
-2468 KTWFNATQS
+2468 
-2477 ATPGVW
+2477 
-2483 DYIWPDDVADGGY
+2483 
-2496 TLTVEATD
+2496 E
-2504 EAGNKATQTLDF
+2504 
-2516 TIDTT
+2516 
-2521 LSVPTLSLDSADDS
+2521 
-2535 GIAGDNITNV
+2535 
-2545 KTPGFTLNN
+2545 
-2554 IDTDVSRV
+2554 
-2562 IVEVMHN
+2562 
-2569 GIKQE
+2569 
-2574 VPLVQTGGQWRF
+2574 
-2586 APTSDWAD
+2586 
-2594 GDYILTVKVED
+2594 
-2605 RAGNV
+2605 
-2610 KQSAPLTVT
+2610 
-2619 VDTHIAIDRI
+2619 
-2629 ELVNDSGIPGDNLTN
+2629 
-2644 EARPH
+2644 
-2649 FQVTVP
+2649 
-2655 ADVNG
+2655 
-2660 VRLSIDGGKTW
+2660 
-2671 FDATQS
+2671 
-2677 ATSGVWDYT
+2677 
-2686 WLTNVA
+2686 
-2692 NGPHTLMVEASDKAG
+2692 
-2707 NKTTQ
+2707 
-2712 KLDFT
+2712 
-2717 IDTIL
+2717 
-2722 SEPTITLDS
+2722 
-2731 ADDSAAGDNITNVKM
+2731 
-2746 PGFTLGNIDADV
+2746 
-2758 TKVVVTVA
+2758 
-2766 HDGKNQQIELI
+2766 
-2777 KNGGVWRFTPGAAW
+2777 
-2791 TDGDYTLTVKV
+2791 
-2802 EDKAGNTNYSAPL
+2802 
-2815 TVTIDTQTSIDRIE
+2815 
-2829 LLNDT
+2829 
-2834 GIVGDNLT
+2834 
-2842 NEARPQF
+2842 
-2849 HITVPTDVNSVQLSL
+2849 
-2864 DGGINW
+2864 
-2870 VNATLTSDGVWEYIW
+2870 
-2885 PTDLVENTYTLT
+2885 
-2897 VKATDVAGNTA
+2897 
-2908 TETLNFIID
+2908 
-2917 TTLST
+2917 
-2922 PTITLDSADD
+2922 
-2932 SGTANDNKTN
+2932 
-2942 VKTPGFIIG
+2942 
-2951 GIDSDVTQ
+2951 
-2959 VVVQVMRDGHSEE
+2959 
-2972 VELTQTNGQWRFV
+2972 
-2985 PGSAWTDGDYTLTVT
+2985 
-3000 VKDEAGNIRHSAPL
+3000 
-3014 TVTIDTQIT
+3014 
-3023 IDHIELVN
+3023 
-3031 DSGIPDDNLTNNVR
+3031 
-3045 PHFQVTVPTDVNVVR
+3045 VR

-3102 KAGNKTT
+3102 KAGNQTT
-3109 QQLDFIIDTLLS
+3109 QKLDFIIDTMLS

-3126 LDNTD
+3126 LDSTD
-3131 DSGTKGDNLTNVNK
+3131 DSGTKGDNLTNANK
-3145 PTFLLGNID
+3145 PTFILGNID
-3154 ADARYVTVEVQHG
+3154 ADARYVTVEVQYG

-3190 WADGDYTL
+3190 WADGDYML

-3323 TIAMD
+3323 TITMD

-3347 FTIGNIDADAHSV
+3347 FTIGNIDSDAQSV

-3409 QSTPLV
+3409 QSTPLI

-3468 WVSATQGIEGVWG
+3468 WVSAAQGIEGVWG

-3617 DTQIAIDR
+3617 DTQIAIDH

-3717 TLLTPTIELAP
+3717 TLMTPTIELAP

-3847 PVFDIHQ
+3847 PVFDIRQ

-4303 KTSAELRIE
+4303 KTSAELKIE

-4534 TTPRFVIGNVPADI
+4534 TKPRFVIGNVPADI
-4548 DTVVIRINGVSYS
+4548 DTVVIRINGVSYP

-4835 IGSTLPNTIVSIY
+4835 VGNTLPNAIVSIY

-4967 DGNYE
+4967 DGNYV

-5030 EAGSTLTIRNPQ
+5030 EAGSTLTIRSPQ

-5076 KAGNSQQKEILI
+5076 KAGNSQQKDILI

-5406 PTFSIF
+5406 PTFSIS

-5476 FNTTPVAIDSIGGQ
+5476 LNTTPVAIDSIGGQ

-5583 KVFTS
+5583 QVFTS

-5598 TEWWSNSDLIT
+5598 TDWWSNSSTIT
-5609 MRGTGEIGATV
+5609 MRGMGEIGATV

-5628 LATAVVAATGR
+5628 LATAVVAANGQ

-5645 KLPEGTYDISL
+5645 QLPEGKYDITLS
-5656 VIEDSAGNRWEDVRE
+5656 IEDNAGNRKEEVHE

-5710 SEGNTYTLTVP
+5710 SNGNTYTLTVP

-5751 DVPLDIM
+5751 DVSLDIM

-5871 GASDSDNVTNHTQPK
+5871 GVSDSDNVTNHTQPK

-5899 TVNVTHNGVTDIY
+5899 TVNVTHNGVTDTY

-5930 DGNYTLSVTVV
+5930 DGTYTLSVTVV

-5974 DATATAVTP
+5974 DATPTAVTP
-5983 PESETVNAESATHLR
+5983 LESETVNAESDTHLR
-5998 TEPSAAEESVVKV
+5998 TVPSAAEESVVKE

-6047 VSIMFEGEEFTL
+6047 VSVMFEGEEFTL

-6113 VRGKTEDDIN
+6113 ARGKAEDDIN

>member
-2119 LLSEPTIVLDNTDD
+2119 LLSEPTIVLDSTDD

-2428 IELVNDSGI
+2428 
-2437 PDDNLTNNVRPH
+2437 
-2449 FQVTV
+2449 
-2454 PTDVNVVRLSIDGG
+2454 
-2468 KTWFNATQS
+2468 
-2477 ATPGVW
+2477 
-2483 DYIWPDDVADGGY
+2483 
-2496 TLTVEATD
+2496 
-2504 EAGNKATQTLDF
+2504 
-2516 TIDTT
+2516 
-2521 LSVPTLSLDSADDS
+2521 
-2535 GIAGDNITNV
+2535 
-2545 KTPGFTLNN
+2545 
-2554 IDTDVSRV
+2554 
-2562 IVEVMHN
+2562 
-2569 GIKQE
+2569 
-2574 VPLVQTGGQWRF
+2574 
-2586 APTSDWAD
+2586 
-2594 GDYILTVKVED
+2594 
-2605 RAGNV
+2605 
-2610 KQSAPLTVT
+2610 
-2619 VDTHIAIDRI
+2619 
-2629 ELVNDSGIPGDNLTN
+2629 
-2644 EARPH
+2644 
-2649 FQVTVP
+2649 
-2655 ADVNG
+2655 
-2660 VRLSIDGGKTW
+2660 
-2671 FDATQS
+2671 
-2677 ATSGVWDYT
+2677 
-2686 WLTNVA
+2686 
-2692 NGPHTLMVEASDKAG
+2692 
-2707 NKTTQ
+2707 
-2712 KLDFT
+2712 
-2717 IDTIL
+2717 
-2722 SEPTITLDS
+2722 
-2731 ADDSAAGDNITNVKM
+2731 
-2746 PGFTLGNIDADV
+2746 
-2758 TKVVVTVA
+2758 
-2766 HDGKNQQIELI
+2766 
-2777 KNGGVWRFTPGAAW
+2777 
-2791 TDGDYTLTVKV
+2791 
-2802 EDKAGNTNYSAPL
+2802 
-2815 TVTIDTQTSIDRIE
+2815 
-2829 LLNDT
+2829 
-2834 GIVGDNLT
+2834 
-2842 NEARPQF
+2842 
-2849 HITVPTDVNSVQLSL
+2849 
-2864 DGGINW
+2864 
-2870 VNATLTSDGVWEYIW
+2870 
-2885 PTDLVENTYTLT
+2885 
-2897 VKATDVAGNTA
+2897 
-2908 TETLNFIID
+2908 
-2917 TTLST
+2917 
-2922 PTITLDSADD
+2922 
-2932 SGTANDNKTN
+2932 
-2942 VKTPGFIIG
+2942 
-2951 GIDSDVTQ
+2951 
-2959 VVVQVMRDGHSEE
+2959 
-2972 VELTQTNGQWRFV
+2972 
-2985 PGSAWTDGDYTLTVT
+2985 
-3000 VKDEAGNIRHSAPL
+3000 
-3014 TVTIDTQIT
+3014 
-3023 IDHIELVN
+3023 IELVN

-4548 DTVVIRINGVSYS
+4548 DTVVIRINGVSYP

-4946 KAIAYTT
+4946 RAIAYTT

>member
-430 IAPEKPTIELDDSS
+430 IPPEKPTIELDDSS

-562 TEPNAIIS
+562 AEPNAIIS

-575 TGEEVIFKANDK
+575 TGEEVIFKANDR

-630 VPPTVSLEDYV
+630 VPPTVSLEDFV

-1032 SDSGISD
+1032 SDSGIAD

-1107 GNKANSAI
+1107 GNKANSAV

-1186 LFIPGN
+1186 LFTPGN

-1212 NYSAPLT
+1212 SYSAPLT

-1328 VLDSADDTGIQGDN
+1328 VLNSADDTGVQGDN

-1370 GVTTTFDATKGTGG
+1370 GVTTTFDATKGVGG
-1384 WTFTPPTSWADGDYT
+1384 WSFTPTGAWADGDYT

-1470 TWFNATQSATPGVWD
+1470 TWFNATQSATPGAWD

-1496 YTLTVEATDEAGNK
+1496 YTLTVEATDKAGNK
-1510 ATQTLDFTIDTTLSV
+1510 TTQELDFTIDTTLSV

-1610 VKQSAPLTVTVDTH
+1610 AKQSAPLTVTVDTH

-1716 FTIDTILSEPTI
+1716 FIIDTLLSEPTI

-2119 LLSEPTIVLDNTDD
+2119 LLSEPTIVLDSTDD

-2138 DHLTNVNKPT
+2138 DNLTNVNKPT

-2319 TTLSTPVIV
+2319 TTLSVPVIV
-2328 LDSADDSGVHGDNMT
+2328 LNSADDTGVQGDNMT
-2343 NHTQPTFALQ
+2343 NSTQPTFALQ

-2377 TKDAGGWTFT
+2377 TKGVGGWSFT

-2449 FQVTV
+2449 FQVKV
-2454 PTDVNVVRLSIDGG
+2454 PTDVN
-2468 KTWFNATQS
+2468 
-2477 ATPGVW
+2477 
-2483 DYIWPDDVADGGY
+2483 
-2496 TLTVEATD
+2496 E
-2504 EAGNKATQTLDF
+2504 
-2516 TIDTT
+2516 
-2521 LSVPTLSLDSADDS
+2521 
-2535 GIAGDNITNV
+2535 
-2545 KTPGFTLNN
+2545 
-2554 IDTDVSRV
+2554 
-2562 IVEVMHN
+2562 
-2569 GIKQE
+2569 
-2574 VPLVQTGGQWRF
+2574 
-2586 APTSDWAD
+2586 
-2594 GDYILTVKVED
+2594 
-2605 RAGNV
+2605 
-2610 KQSAPLTVT
+2610 
-2619 VDTHIAIDRI
+2619 
-2629 ELVNDSGIPGDNLTN
+2629 
-2644 EARPH
+2644 
-2649 FQVTVP
+2649 
-2655 ADVNG
+2655 
-2660 VRLSIDGGKTW
+2660 
-2671 FDATQS
+2671 
-2677 ATSGVWDYT
+2677 
-2686 WLTNVA
+2686 
-2692 NGPHTLMVEASDKAG
+2692 
-2707 NKTTQ
+2707 
-2712 KLDFT
+2712 
-2717 IDTIL
+2717 
-2722 SEPTITLDS
+2722 
-2731 ADDSAAGDNITNVKM
+2731 
-2746 PGFTLGNIDADV
+2746 
-2758 TKVVVTVA
+2758 
-2766 HDGKNQQIELI
+2766 
-2777 KNGGVWRFTPGAAW
+2777 
-2791 TDGDYTLTVKV
+2791 
-2802 EDKAGNTNYSAPL
+2802 
-2815 TVTIDTQTSIDRIE
+2815 
-2829 LLNDT
+2829 
-2834 GIVGDNLT
+2834 
-2842 NEARPQF
+2842 
-2849 HITVPTDVNSVQLSL
+2849 
-2864 DGGINW
+2864 
-2870 VNATLTSDGVWEYIW
+2870 
-2885 PTDLVENTYTLT
+2885 
-2897 VKATDVAGNTA
+2897 
-2908 TETLNFIID
+2908 
-2917 TTLST
+2917 
-2922 PTITLDSADD
+2922 
-2932 SGTANDNKTN
+2932 
-2942 VKTPGFIIG
+2942 
-2951 GIDSDVTQ
+2951 
-2959 VVVQVMRDGHSEE
+2959 
-2972 VELTQTNGQWRFV
+2972 
-2985 PGSAWTDGDYTLTVT
+2985 
-3000 VKDEAGNIRHSAPL
+3000 
-3014 TVTIDTQIT
+3014 
-3023 IDHIELVN
+3023 
-3031 DSGIPDDNLTNNVR
+3031 
-3045 PHFQVTVPTDVNVVR
+3045 VR

-3102 KAGNKTT
+3102 KAGNQTT
-3109 QQLDFIIDTLLS
+3109 QKLDFIIDTMLS

-3126 LDNTD
+3126 LDSTD
-3131 DSGTKGDNLTNVNK
+3131 DSGTKGDNLTNANK
-3145 PTFLLGNID
+3145 PTFILGNID
-3154 ADARYVTVEVQHG
+3154 ADARYVTVEVQYG

-3228 ELVNDNGIPG
+3228 ELANDNGIPG

-3323 TIAMD
+3323 TITMD

-3347 FTIGNIDADAHSV
+3347 FTIGNIDSDAQSV

-3409 QSTPLV
+3409 QSTPLI

-3468 WVSATQGIEGVWG
+3468 WVSAAQGIEGVWG

-3617 DTQIAIDR
+3617 DTQIAIDH

-3717 TLLTPTIELAP
+3717 TLMTPTIELAP

-3847 PVFDIHQ
+3847 PVFDIRQ

-4303 KTSAELRIE
+4303 KTSAELKIE

-4409 VDTQIDG
+4409 MDTQIDG

-4534 TTPRFVIGNVPADI
+4534 TKPRFVIGNVPADI
-4548 DTVVIRINGVSYS
+4548 DTVVIRINGVSYP

-4835 IGSTLPNTIVSIY
+4835 VGNTLPNAIVSIY

-4967 DGNYE
+4967 DGNYV

-5030 EAGSTLTIRNPQ
+5030 EAGSTLTIRSPQ

-5076 KAGNSQQKEILI
+5076 KAGNSQQKDILI

-5406 PTFSIF
+5406 PTFSIS

-5583 KVFTS
+5583 QVFTS

-5598 TEWWSNSDLIT
+5598 TDWWSNSSTIT
-5609 MRGTGEIGATV
+5609 MRGMGEIGATV

-5628 LATAVVAATGR
+5628 LATAVVAANGQ

-5645 KLPEGTYDISL
+5645 QLPEGKYDITLS
-5656 VIEDSAGNRWEDVRE
+5656 IEDNAGNRKEEVHE

-5710 SEGNTYTLTVP
+5710 SNGNTYTLTVP

-5751 DVPLDIM
+5751 DVSLDIM

-5871 GASDSDNVTNHTQPK
+5871 GVSDSDNVTNHTQPK

-5899 TVNVTHNGVTDIY
+5899 TVNVTHNGVTDTY

-5930 DGNYTLSVTVV
+5930 DGTYTLSVTVV

-5974 DATATAVTP
+5974 GATATAVTP

-5998 TEPSAAEESVVKV
+5998 TVPSAAEESVVKE

-6113 VRGKTEDDIN
+6113 ARGKTKDDIN

>member
-430 IAPEKPTIELDDSS
+430 IPPEKPTIELDDSS

-539 TTNDSGIVGDN
+539 TTDDSGIVGDN

-600 GINNLTFTVEDVAGN
+600 GVNNLTFTVEDVAGN
-615 KKDFSFSYVIDTIAP
+615 KKDFSFSYVIDTVAP
-630 VPPTVSLEDYV
+630 VPPTVSLEDFV

-1032 SDSGISD
+1032 SDSGIAD

-1107 GNKANSAI
+1107 GNKANSAV

-1370 GVTTTFDATKGTGG
+1370 GVTTTFDATKGVGG
-1384 WTFTPPTSWADGDYT
+1384 WSFTPTGAWADGDYT

-1431 LVNDSGIPDDN
+1431 LVNDSGIPNDN

-1470 TWFNATQSATPGVWD
+1470 TWFNATQSATPGAWD

-1496 YTLTVEATDEAGNK
+1496 YTLTVEATDKAGNK
-1510 ATQTLDFTIDTTLSV
+1510 TTQELDFTIDTTLSV

-2013 PLTVTIDTQITID
+2013 PLTVTIDTQI
-2026 HIELVNDSGIP
+2026 
-2037 DDNLTNNVRPHFQ
+2037 
-2050 VTVPT
+2050 
-2055 DVNVVRLS
+2055 
-2063 IDGGKTW
+2063 
-2070 FNATQSATPGVW
+2070 A
-2082 DYTWLADVGEG
+2082 
-2093 KHTLT
+2093 
-2098 VEATDKAGNKT
+2098 
-2109 TQQLDFIIDT
+2109 
-2119 LLSEPTIVLDNTDD
+2119 
-2133 SGTKG
+2133 
-2138 DHLTNVNKPT
+2138 
-2148 FLLGNID
+2148 
-2155 ADARYV
+2155 
-2161 TVEVQHGGTKE
+2161 
-2172 VLTATKDATGNWSVT
+2172 
-2187 PTGTWADGDYTL
+2187 
-2199 TVRVEDEAGNEKHS
+2199 
-2213 ASLTVTVD
+2213 
-2221 TQITIDVI
+2221 
-2229 ELVNDNGIPGD
+2229 
-2240 NMTNDAHPQ
+2240 
-2249 FRVTVPGDVNEV
+2249 
-2261 SLSIDGGVTWVKA
+2261 
-2274 TQSATPGVWN
+2274 
-2284 YTWPGTVPDGDYT
+2284 
-2297 LNVKATDNAG
+2297 
-2307 NTVTETLHFTID
+2307 
-2319 TTLSTPVIV
+2319 
-2328 LDSADDSGVHGDNMT
+2328 
-2343 NHTQPTFALQ
+2343 
-2353 HIDDDAVRVTVSVEH
+2353 
-2368 GGVTTTFDA
+2368 
-2377 TKDAGGWTFT
+2377 
-2387 PTGAWADGDYTLSV
+2387 
-2401 SVEDKAGNTSHSA
+2401 
-2414 SLTVTVDTQIAINN
+2414 
-2428 IELVNDSGI
+2428 
-2437 PDDNLTNNVRPH
+2437 
-2449 FQVTV
+2449 
-2454 PTDVNVVRLSIDGG
+2454 
-2468 KTWFNATQS
+2468 
-2477 ATPGVW
+2477 
-2483 DYIWPDDVADGGY
+2483 
-2496 TLTVEATD
+2496 
-2504 EAGNKATQTLDF
+2504 
-2516 TIDTT
+2516 
-2521 LSVPTLSLDSADDS
+2521 
-2535 GIAGDNITNV
+2535 
-2545 KTPGFTLNN
+2545 
-2554 IDTDVSRV
+2554 
-2562 IVEVMHN
+2562 
-2569 GIKQE
+2569 
-2574 VPLVQTGGQWRF
+2574 
-2586 APTSDWAD
+2586 
-2594 GDYILTVKVED
+2594 
-2605 RAGNV
+2605 
-2610 KQSAPLTVT
+2610 
-2619 VDTHIAIDRI
+2619 
-2629 ELVNDSGIPGDNLTN
+2629 
-2644 EARPH
+2644 
-2649 FQVTVP
+2649 
-2655 ADVNG
+2655 
-2660 VRLSIDGGKTW
+2660 
-2671 FDATQS
+2671 
-2677 ATSGVWDYT
+2677 
-2686 WLTNVA
+2686 
-2692 NGPHTLMVEASDKAG
+2692 
-2707 NKTTQ
+2707 
-2712 KLDFT
+2712 
-2717 IDTIL
+2717 
-2722 SEPTITLDS
+2722 
-2731 ADDSAAGDNITNVKM
+2731 
-2746 PGFTLGNIDADV
+2746 
-2758 TKVVVTVA
+2758 
-2766 HDGKNQQIELI
+2766 
-2777 KNGGVWRFTPGAAW
+2777 
-2791 TDGDYTLTVKV
+2791 
-2802 EDKAGNTNYSAPL
+2802 
-2815 TVTIDTQTSIDRIE
+2815 
-2829 LLNDT
+2829 
-2834 GIVGDNLT
+2834 
-2842 NEARPQF
+2842 
-2849 HITVPTDVNSVQLSL
+2849 
-2864 DGGINW
+2864 
-2870 VNATLTSDGVWEYIW
+2870 
-2885 PTDLVENTYTLT
+2885 
-2897 VKATDVAGNTA
+2897 
-2908 TETLNFIID
+2908 
-2917 TTLST
+2917 
-2922 PTITLDSADD
+2922 
-2932 SGTANDNKTN
+2932 
-2942 VKTPGFIIG
+2942 
-2951 GIDSDVTQ
+2951 
-2959 VVVQVMRDGHSEE
+2959 
-2972 VELTQTNGQWRFV
+2972 
-2985 PGSAWTDGDYTLTVT
+2985 
-3000 VKDEAGNIRHSAPL
+3000 
-3014 TVTIDTQIT
+3014 

-3154 ADARYVTVEVQHG
+3154 ADARYVTVEVQHGGTKEVLTATKDATGNWSVTPTGTWADGDYTLTVRVEDEAGNEKHSASLTVTVDTQITIDAIELVNDNGIPGDNMTNDAHPQFRVTVPGDVNEVSLSIDGGVTWVKATQSATPGVWNYTWPGTVPDGDYTLNVKATDNAGNTVTETLHFTIDTTLSVPVIVLNSADDTGVQGDNMTNSTQPTFALQHIDDDAVRVTVSVEHGGVTTTFDATKGVGGWSFTPTGAWADGDYTLSVSVEDKAGNTSHSASLTVTVDTQIAINNIELVNDSGIPDDNLTNNVRPHFQVKVPTDVNEVRLSIDGGKTWFNATQSATPGVWDYTWLADVGEGKHTLTVEATDKAGNQTTQKLDFIIDTMLSEPTIVLDSTDDSGTKGDNLTNANKPTFILGNIDADARYVTVEVQYG

-3323 TIAMD
+3323 TITMD

-3347 FTIGNIDADAHSV
+3347 FTIGNIDSDAQSV

-3409 QSTPLV
+3409 QSTPLI

-3468 WVSATQGIEGVWG
+3468 WVSAAQGIEGVWG

-3617 DTQIAIDR
+3617 DTQIAIDH

-3717 TLLTPTIELAP
+3717 TLMTPTIELAP

-3847 PVFDIHQ
+3847 PVFDIRQ

-4303 KTSAELRIE
+4303 KTSAELKIE

-4534 TTPRFVIGNVPADI
+4534 TKPRFVIGNVPADI
-4548 DTVVIRINGVSYS
+4548 DTVVIRINGVSYP

-4835 IGSTLPNTIVSIY
+4835 VGNTLPNAIVSIY

-4967 DGNYE
+4967 DGNYV

-5030 EAGSTLTIRNPQ
+5030 EAGSTLTIRSPQ

-5076 KAGNSQQKEILI
+5076 KAGNSQQKDILI

-5406 PTFSIF
+5406 PTFSIS

-5583 KVFTS
+5583 QVFTS

-5598 TEWWSNSDLIT
+5598 TDWWSNSSTIT
-5609 MRGTGEIGATV
+5609 MRGMGEIGATV

-5628 LATAVVAATGR
+5628 LATAVVAANGQ

-5645 KLPEGTYDISL
+5645 QLPEGKYDITLS
-5656 VIEDSAGNRWEDVRE
+5656 IEDNAGNRKEEVHE

-5710 SEGNTYTLTVP
+5710 SNGNTYTLTVP

-5751 DVPLDIM
+5751 DVSLDIM

-5871 GASDSDNVTNHTQPK
+5871 GVSDSDNVTNHTQPK

-5899 TVNVTHNGVTDIY
+5899 TVNVTHNGVTDTY

-5930 DGNYTLSVTVV
+5930 DGTYTLSVTVV

-5998 TEPSAAEESVVKV
+5998 TVPSAAEESVVKE

-6113 VRGKTEDDIN
+6113 ARGKTEDDIN

>member
-33 SGPDMNITTPRG
+33 SGPDMNITTPHG

-539 TTNDSGIVGDN
+539 TTDDSGIVGDN

-600 GINNLTFTVEDVAGN
+600 GVNNLTFTVEDVAGN
-615 KKDFSFSYVIDTIAP
+615 KKDFSFSYVIDTVAP
-630 VPPTVSLEDYV
+630 VPPTVSLEDFV

-1032 SDSGISD
+1032 SDSGIAD

-1107 GNKANSAI
+1107 GNKANSAV

-1384 WTFTPPTSWADGDYT
+1384 WSFTPTGAWADGDYT

-1431 LVNDSGIPDDN
+1431 LVNDSGIPNDN

-1470 TWFNATQSATPGVWD
+1470 TWFNATQSATPGAWD

-1496 YTLTVEATDEAGNK
+1496 YTLTVEATDKAGNK
-1510 ATQTLDFTIDTTLSV
+1510 TTQELDFTIDTTLSV

-2119 LLSEPTIVLDNTDD
+2119 LLSEPTIVLDSTDD

-2138 DHLTNVNKPT
+2138 DNLTNVNKPT

-2319 TTLSTPVIV
+2319 TTLSVPVIV
-2328 LDSADDSGVHGDNMT
+2328 LNSADDTGVQGDNMT
-2343 NHTQPTFALQ
+2343 NSTQPTFALQ

-2377 TKDAGGWTFT
+2377 TKGVGGWSFT

-2449 FQVTV
+2449 FQVKV
-2454 PTDVNVVRLSIDGG
+2454 PTDVN
-2468 KTWFNATQS
+2468 
-2477 ATPGVW
+2477 
-2483 DYIWPDDVADGGY
+2483 
-2496 TLTVEATD
+2496 E
-2504 EAGNKATQTLDF
+2504 
-2516 TIDTT
+2516 
-2521 LSVPTLSLDSADDS
+2521 
-2535 GIAGDNITNV
+2535 
-2545 KTPGFTLNN
+2545 
-2554 IDTDVSRV
+2554 
-2562 IVEVMHN
+2562 
-2569 GIKQE
+2569 
-2574 VPLVQTGGQWRF
+2574 
-2586 APTSDWAD
+2586 
-2594 GDYILTVKVED
+2594 
-2605 RAGNV
+2605 
-2610 KQSAPLTVT
+2610 
-2619 VDTHIAIDRI
+2619 
-2629 ELVNDSGIPGDNLTN
+2629 
-2644 EARPH
+2644 
-2649 FQVTVP
+2649 
-2655 ADVNG
+2655 
-2660 VRLSIDGGKTW
+2660 
-2671 FDATQS
+2671 
-2677 ATSGVWDYT
+2677 
-2686 WLTNVA
+2686 
-2692 NGPHTLMVEASDKAG
+2692 
-2707 NKTTQ
+2707 
-2712 KLDFT
+2712 
-2717 IDTIL
+2717 
-2722 SEPTITLDS
+2722 
-2731 ADDSAAGDNITNVKM
+2731 
-2746 PGFTLGNIDADV
+2746 
-2758 TKVVVTVA
+2758 
-2766 HDGKNQQIELI
+2766 
-2777 KNGGVWRFTPGAAW
+2777 
-2791 TDGDYTLTVKV
+2791 
-2802 EDKAGNTNYSAPL
+2802 
-2815 TVTIDTQTSIDRIE
+2815 
-2829 LLNDT
+2829 
-2834 GIVGDNLT
+2834 
-2842 NEARPQF
+2842 
-2849 HITVPTDVNSVQLSL
+2849 
-2864 DGGINW
+2864 
-2870 VNATLTSDGVWEYIW
+2870 
-2885 PTDLVENTYTLT
+2885 
-2897 VKATDVAGNTA
+2897 
-2908 TETLNFIID
+2908 
-2917 TTLST
+2917 
-2922 PTITLDSADD
+2922 
-2932 SGTANDNKTN
+2932 
-2942 VKTPGFIIG
+2942 
-2951 GIDSDVTQ
+2951 
-2959 VVVQVMRDGHSEE
+2959 
-2972 VELTQTNGQWRFV
+2972 
-2985 PGSAWTDGDYTLTVT
+2985 
-3000 VKDEAGNIRHSAPL
+3000 
-3014 TVTIDTQIT
+3014 
-3023 IDHIELVN
+3023 
-3031 DSGIPDDNLTNNVR
+3031 
-3045 PHFQVTVPTDVNVVR
+3045 VR

-3091 GKHTLTVEATD
+3091 GKHILTVEATD
-3102 KAGNKTT
+3102 KAGNQTT
-3109 QQLDFIIDTLLS
+3109 QKLDFIIDTLLS

-3126 LDNTD
+3126 LDSTD
-3131 DSGTKGDNLTNVNK
+3131 DSGTKGDNLTNANK
-3145 PTFLLGNID
+3145 PTFILGNID
-3154 ADARYVTVEVQHG
+3154 ADARYVTVEVQYG

-3323 TIAMD
+3323 TITMD

-3347 FTIGNIDADAHSV
+3347 FTIGNIDSDAQSV

-3409 QSTPLV
+3409 QSTPLI

-3468 WVSATQGIEGVWG
+3468 WVSAAQGIEGVWG

-3617 DTQIAIDR
+3617 DTQIAIDH

-3717 TLLTPTIELAP
+3717 TLMTPTIELAP

-3847 PVFDIHQ
+3847 PVFDIRQ

-4264 GRDYTIENTGG
+4264 GRDYTIENTGE

-4303 KTSAELRIE
+4303 KTSAELKIE

-4534 TTPRFVIGNVPADI
+4534 TKPRFVIGNVPADI
-4548 DTVVIRINGVSYS
+4548 DTVVIRINGVSYP

-4897 DVTIDTEVAELV
+4897 DLTIDTEVAELV

-5303 NHNKPVLV
+5303 SHNKPVLV

-5380 FIDNPAMVAGSDN
+5380 FIDNPVMMAGSDN

-5406 PTFSIF
+5406 PAFSIY

-5476 FNTTPVAIDSIGGQ
+5476 LNTTPVAIDSIGGQ

-5528 GLNVGEVWVNEKG
+5528 GLNVGEVWVNDKG

-5583 KVFTS
+5583 QVFTS

-5598 TEWWSNSDLIT
+5598 TDWWSNSSTIT
-5609 MRGTGEIGATV
+5609 MRGMGEIGATV

-5628 LATAVVAATGR
+5628 LATAVVAANGQ

-5645 KLPEGTYDISL
+5645 QLPEGKYDITLS
-5656 VIEDSAGNRWEDVRE
+5656 IEDNAGNRKEEVHE

-5710 SEGNTYTLTVP
+5710 SNGNTYTLTVP

-5930 DGNYTLSVTVV
+5930 DGTYTLSVTVV

-5961 TVTADSQHDDASD
+5961 TVTADSQHNDASD

-5998 TEPSAAEESVVKV
+5998 TVPSVAEESVVKE

-6047 VSIMFEGEEFTL
+6047 VSVMFEGEEFTL

-6087 KDNDFLIKEKTF
+6087 KDDDFLIKEKTF

-6113 VRGKTEDDIN
+6113 ARGKAEDDIN

>member
-1 MGNKS
+1 
-6 IQKFFADQNSVIDL
+6 
-20 SSLGNAKGAKVSL
+20 
-33 SGPDMNITTPRG
+33 
-45 SVIIV
+45 
-50 NGALYSSIKGNNLA
+50 
-64 VKFKD
+64 
-69 KTITGA
+69 
-75 KILGSVDLKDIQ
+75 
-87 LERIDS
+87 
-93 SLVDSAQVE
+93 
-102 KKGNGKRRNKKEE
+102 
-115 EELKKQLDDAENA
+115 
-128 KKEAD
+128 
-133 KAKEEAEKAKE
+133 
-144 AAEKALNE
+144 
-152 AFEVQNSS
+152 
-160 KQIEE
+160 
-165 MLQNFLA
+165 
-172 DNVAKDNLAQQ
+172 
-183 SDASQ
+183 
-188 QNTQAKATQ
+188 
-197 ASKQNDAEKVLP
+197 
-209 QPINKNTSTG
+209 
-219 KSNSSK
+219 
-225 NEENKLDAESVKE
+225 
-238 PLKVTL
+238 
-244 ALAAESNSGS
+244 
-254 KDDSITNFTKPQ
+254 
-266 FVGSTAPNATVII
+266 
-279 KINGIAVG
+279 
-287 QAVADSLGNFTFT
+287 
-300 APETLTDG
+300 
-308 TYNLEAEAK
+308 
-317 TADGSGSAKL
+317 
-327 VITIDSV
+327 
-334 TDKPTFELS
+334 
-343 PESSVSGHKGLTPT
+343 
-357 LTPSI
+357 
-362 VGTAEENAK
+362 
-371 VDIYVDN
+371 
-378 KLVASVDVDKDG
+378 
-390 NWSYEFKDNE
+390 
-400 LSEGE
+400 
-405 NSIKVVAVDK
+405 
-415 AGNKNETTDSIITDT
+415 
-430 IAPEKPTIELDDSS
+430 
-444 DSGIKND
+444 
-451 NITNSTL
+451 
-458 PTFIGVAEPGSTV
+458 
-471 SIYLGLKHLGEVI
+471 
-484 VAKDGT
+484 
-490 WSYTLTTPLKDGE
+490 
-503 YNITATAT
+503 
-511 DIAGHTSATANLPF
+511 
-525 TIDTRISYF
+525 
-534 SAEIE
+534 
-539 TTNDSGIVGDN
+539 DN

-575 TGEEVIFKANDK
+575 TGEEVVFKANDQ

-630 VPPTVSLEDYV
+630 LPPTVSLEDYV

-957 STVKLYI
+957 STVKLYV

-1057 DIISVQVWDAMS
+1057 DIISVQVWDAAS

-1107 GNKANSAI
+1107 GNKANSAV

-1186 LFIPGN
+1186 LFTPGN

-1328 VLDSADDTGIQGDN
+1328 VLNSADDTGVQGDN
-1342 MTNSTQPTFALQHID
+1342 MTNRTQPTFALQHID

-1384 WTFTPPTSWADGDYT
+1384 WTFTPPALWADGDYT

-1450 FQVTVPTDVNVVR
+1450 FQVTVPTDVNEVR

-1470 TWFNATQSATPGVWD
+1470 TWVTAALKAAGVWE
-1485 YIWPDDVADGG
+1485 YIWPDDVTDGSH
-1496 YTLTVEATDEAGNK
+1496 TVTVEAIDEAGNK

-1629 IELVNDSGIPGDNLT
+1629 IELVNDSGIPDDNLT

-1677 SATSGVWDYTWL
+1677 SGTSGVWDYTWL

-1716 FTIDTILSEPTI
+1716 FIIDTLLSEPTI

-1884 IWPTDLV
+1884 IWPTELV

-1912 LNFIIDT
+1912 LNFTIDT

-1967 DGHSEEVELTQ
+1967 DGGSEEVELTQ
-1978 TNGQWRFVPG
+1978 IGGQWRFVPG
-1988 SAWTDGDYTLT
+1988 SAWADGDYTLT

-2013 PLTVTIDTQITID
+2013 PLKVTVDTQIAID

-2037 DDNLTNNVRPHFQ
+2037 NDNLTNNVRPQFQ

-2070 FNATQSATPGVW
+2070 FNATQS
-2082 DYTWLADVGEG
+2082 
-2093 KHTLT
+2093 
-2098 VEATDKAGNKT
+2098 
-2109 TQQLDFIIDT
+2109 
-2119 LLSEPTIVLDNTDD
+2119 S
-2133 SGTKG
+2133 
-2138 DHLTNVNKPT
+2138 
-2148 FLLGNID
+2148 
-2155 ADARYV
+2155 
-2161 TVEVQHGGTKE
+2161 
-2172 VLTATKDATGNWSVT
+2172 
-2187 PTGTWADGDYTL
+2187 
-2199 TVRVEDEAGNEKHS
+2199 
-2213 ASLTVTVD
+2213 
-2221 TQITIDVI
+2221 
-2229 ELVNDNGIPGD
+2229 
-2240 NMTNDAHPQ
+2240 
-2249 FRVTVPGDVNEV
+2249 
-2261 SLSIDGGVTWVKA
+2261 
-2274 TQSATPGVWN
+2274 
-2284 YTWPGTVPDGDYT
+2284 
-2297 LNVKATDNAG
+2297 
-2307 NTVTETLHFTID
+2307 
-2319 TTLSTPVIV
+2319 
-2328 LDSADDSGVHGDNMT
+2328 
-2343 NHTQPTFALQ
+2343 
-2353 HIDDDAVRVTVSVEH
+2353 
-2368 GGVTTTFDA
+2368 
-2377 TKDAGGWTFT
+2377 
-2387 PTGAWADGDYTLSV
+2387 
-2401 SVEDKAGNTSHSA
+2401 
-2414 SLTVTVDTQIAINN
+2414 
-2428 IELVNDSGI
+2428 
-2437 PDDNLTNNVRPH
+2437 
-2449 FQVTV
+2449 
-2454 PTDVNVVRLSIDGG
+2454 
-2468 KTWFNATQS
+2468 
-2477 ATPGVW
+2477 
-2483 DYIWPDDVADGGY
+2483 
-2496 TLTVEATD
+2496 
-2504 EAGNKATQTLDF
+2504 
-2516 TIDTT
+2516 
-2521 LSVPTLSLDSADDS
+2521 
-2535 GIAGDNITNV
+2535 
-2545 KTPGFTLNN
+2545 
-2554 IDTDVSRV
+2554 
-2562 IVEVMHN
+2562 
-2569 GIKQE
+2569 
-2574 VPLVQTGGQWRF
+2574 
-2586 APTSDWAD
+2586 
-2594 GDYILTVKVED
+2594 
-2605 RAGNV
+2605 
-2610 KQSAPLTVT
+2610 
-2619 VDTHIAIDRI
+2619 
-2629 ELVNDSGIPGDNLTN
+2629 
-2644 EARPH
+2644 
-2649 FQVTVP
+2649 
-2655 ADVNG
+2655 
-2660 VRLSIDGGKTW
+2660 
-2671 FDATQS
+2671 
-2677 ATSGVWDYT
+2677 TSGVWDYT
-2686 WLTNVA
+2686 WLTDVA
-2692 NGPHTLMVEASDKAG
+2692 NGS
-2707 NKTTQ
+2707 
-2712 KLDFT
+2712 
-2717 IDTIL
+2717 
-2722 SEPTITLDS
+2722 
-2731 ADDSAAGDNITNVKM
+2731 
-2746 PGFTLGNIDADV
+2746 
-2758 TKVVVTVA
+2758 
-2766 HDGKNQQIELI
+2766 
-2777 KNGGVWRFTPGAAW
+2777 
-2791 TDGDYTLTVKV
+2791 
-2802 EDKAGNTNYSAPL
+2802 
-2815 TVTIDTQTSIDRIE
+2815 
-2829 LLNDT
+2829 
-2834 GIVGDNLT
+2834 
-2842 NEARPQF
+2842 
-2849 HITVPTDVNSVQLSL
+2849 
-2864 DGGINW
+2864 
-2870 VNATLTSDGVWEYIW
+2870 
-2885 PTDLVENTYTLT
+2885 
-2897 VKATDVAGNTA
+2897 
-2908 TETLNFIID
+2908 
-2917 TTLST
+2917 
-2922 PTITLDSADD
+2922 
-2932 SGTANDNKTN
+2932 
-2942 VKTPGFIIG
+2942 
-2951 GIDSDVTQ
+2951 
-2959 VVVQVMRDGHSEE
+2959 
-2972 VELTQTNGQWRFV
+2972 
-2985 PGSAWTDGDYTLTVT
+2985 
-3000 VKDEAGNIRHSAPL
+3000 
-3014 TVTIDTQIT
+3014 
-3023 IDHIELVN
+3023 
-3031 DSGIPDDNLTNNVR
+3031 
-3045 PHFQVTVPTDVNVVR
+3045 
-3060 LSIDGGKTWFN
+3060 
-3071 ATQSA
+3071 
-3076 TPGVWDY
+3076 
-3083 TWLADVGE
+3083 
-3091 GKHTLTVEATD
+3091 HTLTVEATD
-3102 KAGNKTT
+3102 AAGNKAT
-3109 QQLDFIIDTLLS
+3109 QNLEFNIDTLLS
-3121 EPTIV
+3121 EPTIA
-3126 LDNTD
+3126 LDSTD

-3145 PTFLLGNID
+3145 PTFILGNID

-3190 WADGDYTL
+3190 WADGSHTL
-3198 TVRVEDDAGNVKYSA
+3198 TVRVEDDAGNVKYSS
-3213 PLTVTVDTQITIDVI
+3213 PLTVTVDTHIAIDDI

-3323 TIAMD
+3323 TITMD

-3336 GDHITSVKRPG
+3336 GDHITSVKTPG

-3360 ILRITQGGN
+3360 ILRITQGSN
-3369 SQEVTLTQVGGQW
+3369 SQEVKLTQVGGQW
-3382 RFTPDADWADGSYT
+3382 RFTPDTDWADGSYT
-3396 LTVEVTD
+3396 LTVEVQD

-3409 QSTPLV
+3409 QSTPLI

-3468 WVSATQGIEGVWG
+3468 WVSAAQGIEGVWG

-3617 DTQIAIDR
+3617 DTQIAIDH

-3783 YRPDSALAD
+3783 YRPDAALAD

-3834 SGTVGDRLTNHDR
+3834 SGTVGDRLTKHDR
-3847 PVFDIHQ
+3847 PVFDIRQ

-3913 APFEVRIDTTTTI
+3913 APLEVRIDTTTTI

-3957 VVQVRVT
+3957 VIQVRVT

-3979 GQWIFDSPNTLV
+3979 GQWIFESPNTLG
-3991 DGTYTLRVEAT
+3991 DGTHTLRVEAT

-4183 GSALPDGQHTLLV
+4183 GSALPDGKHTLLV

-4303 KTSAELRIE
+4303 KTSAELQIE

-4368 KNAAGQWEFT
+4368 KNAAGQWQFT
-4378 AGSALPDGHYTL
+4378 AGSALSDGHYTL

-4534 TTPRFVIGNVPADI
+4534 TKPRFVIGNVPADI
-4548 DTVVIRINGVSYS
+4548 DTVVIRINGVSYP

-4620 TGNSNSD
+4620 TGSSNSD

-4654 KSGREVLKQ
+4654 KSGREVLKH

-4732 RPEFKGFAE
+4732 RPEFKGLAE

-4835 IGSTLPNTIVSIY
+4835 VGNTLPNAIVSIY

-5076 KAGNSQQKEILI
+5076 KAGNSQQKDILI

-5190 QIAVFDI
+5190 KIAVFDI

-5278 DSSTDFPTLNL
+5278 DSSTAFPTLNL

-5303 NHNKPVLV
+5303 SHNKPVLV

-5380 FIDNPAMVAGSDN
+5380 FIDNPVMMAGSDN

-5406 PTFSIF
+5406 PAFSIF

-5528 GLNVGEVWVNEKG
+5528 GLNVGEVWVNDKG

-5556 LDITVKSTDRAGNVN
+5556 LDINVKSTDRAGNVN

-5583 KVFTS
+5583 QVFTS

-5598 TEWWSNSDLIT
+5598 TDWWSNSSTIT
-5609 MRGTGEIGATV
+5609 MRGMGEIGATV

-5628 LATAVVAATGR
+5628 LATAVVAANGK

-5645 KLPEGTYDISL
+5645 QLPEGKYDITLS
-5656 VIEDSAGNRWEDVRE
+5656 IEDNAGNRKEEVHE

-5710 SEGNTYTLTVP
+5710 SNGNTYTLTVP

-5758 KEVPVISLSPDSD
+5758 KETPVISLSPDSD
-5771 SGTVGDNI
+5771 SGTAGDNI
-5779 TRDKQPTFIIGN
+5779 TRDNQPTFIIGN

-5871 GASDSDNVTNHTQPK
+5871 GASDSDNVTNHNHTQPK

-5930 DGNYTLSVTVV
+5930 DGTYTLSVTVV
-5941 DRAGNSQQ
+5941 DRAGNSLQ
-5949 SASLAVT
+5949 SASLEVT

-5961 TVTADSQHDDASD
+5961 TVTADSQHDDAID

-5998 TEPSAAEESVVKV
+5998 TVPSAAEESVVKE

-6047 VSIMFEGEEFTL
+6047 VSVMFEGEEFTL

-6087 KDNDFLIKEKTF
+6087 KDDDFLIKEKTF

-6113 VRGKTEDDIN
+6113 ARGKTEDDIN

>member
-1 MGNKS
+1 
-6 IQKFFADQNSVIDL
+6 FADQNSVIDL

-539 TTNDSGIVGDN
+539 TTDDSGIVGDN

-600 GINNLTFTVEDVAGN
+600 GVNNLTFTVEDVAGN
-615 KKDFSFSYVIDTIAP
+615 KKDFSFSYVIDTVAP
-630 VPPTVSLEDYV
+630 VPPTVSLEDFV

-1032 SDSGISD
+1032 SDSGIAD

-1107 GNKANSAI
+1107 GNKANSAV

-1186 LFIPGN
+1186 LFTPGN

-1212 NYSAPLT
+1212 SYSAPLT

-1384 WTFTPPTSWADGDYT
+1384 WSFTPTGAWADGDYT

-1431 LVNDSGIPDDN
+1431 LVNDSGIPNDN

-1470 TWFNATQSATPGVWD
+1470 TWFNATQSATPGAWD

-1496 YTLTVEATDEAGNK
+1496 YTLTVEATDKAGNK
-1510 ATQTLDFTIDTTLSV
+1510 TTQELDFTIDTTLSV

-1884 IWPTDLV
+1884 IWPTDLI

-2013 PLTVTIDTQITID
+2013 PLTVTIDTQI
-2026 HIELVNDSGIP
+2026 
-2037 DDNLTNNVRPHFQ
+2037 
-2050 VTVPT
+2050 
-2055 DVNVVRLS
+2055 
-2063 IDGGKTW
+2063 
-2070 FNATQSATPGVW
+2070 A
-2082 DYTWLADVGEG
+2082 
-2093 KHTLT
+2093 
-2098 VEATDKAGNKT
+2098 
-2109 TQQLDFIIDT
+2109 
-2119 LLSEPTIVLDNTDD
+2119 
-2133 SGTKG
+2133 
-2138 DHLTNVNKPT
+2138 
-2148 FLLGNID
+2148 
-2155 ADARYV
+2155 
-2161 TVEVQHGGTKE
+2161 
-2172 VLTATKDATGNWSVT
+2172 
-2187 PTGTWADGDYTL
+2187 
-2199 TVRVEDEAGNEKHS
+2199 
-2213 ASLTVTVD
+2213 
-2221 TQITIDVI
+2221 
-2229 ELVNDNGIPGD
+2229 
-2240 NMTNDAHPQ
+2240 
-2249 FRVTVPGDVNEV
+2249 
-2261 SLSIDGGVTWVKA
+2261 
-2274 TQSATPGVWN
+2274 
-2284 YTWPGTVPDGDYT
+2284 
-2297 LNVKATDNAG
+2297 
-2307 NTVTETLHFTID
+2307 
-2319 TTLSTPVIV
+2319 
-2328 LDSADDSGVHGDNMT
+2328 
-2343 NHTQPTFALQ
+2343 
-2353 HIDDDAVRVTVSVEH
+2353 
-2368 GGVTTTFDA
+2368 
-2377 TKDAGGWTFT
+2377 
-2387 PTGAWADGDYTLSV
+2387 
-2401 SVEDKAGNTSHSA
+2401 
-2414 SLTVTVDTQIAINN
+2414 
-2428 IELVNDSGI
+2428 
-2437 PDDNLTNNVRPH
+2437 
-2449 FQVTV
+2449 
-2454 PTDVNVVRLSIDGG
+2454 
-2468 KTWFNATQS
+2468 
-2477 ATPGVW
+2477 
-2483 DYIWPDDVADGGY
+2483 
-2496 TLTVEATD
+2496 
-2504 EAGNKATQTLDF
+2504 
-2516 TIDTT
+2516 
-2521 LSVPTLSLDSADDS
+2521 
-2535 GIAGDNITNV
+2535 
-2545 KTPGFTLNN
+2545 
-2554 IDTDVSRV
+2554 
-2562 IVEVMHN
+2562 
-2569 GIKQE
+2569 
-2574 VPLVQTGGQWRF
+2574 
-2586 APTSDWAD
+2586 
-2594 GDYILTVKVED
+2594 
-2605 RAGNV
+2605 
-2610 KQSAPLTVT
+2610 
-2619 VDTHIAIDRI
+2619 
-2629 ELVNDSGIPGDNLTN
+2629 
-2644 EARPH
+2644 
-2649 FQVTVP
+2649 
-2655 ADVNG
+2655 
-2660 VRLSIDGGKTW
+2660 
-2671 FDATQS
+2671 
-2677 ATSGVWDYT
+2677 
-2686 WLTNVA
+2686 
-2692 NGPHTLMVEASDKAG
+2692 
-2707 NKTTQ
+2707 
-2712 KLDFT
+2712 
-2717 IDTIL
+2717 
-2722 SEPTITLDS
+2722 
-2731 ADDSAAGDNITNVKM
+2731 
-2746 PGFTLGNIDADV
+2746 
-2758 TKVVVTVA
+2758 
-2766 HDGKNQQIELI
+2766 
-2777 KNGGVWRFTPGAAW
+2777 
-2791 TDGDYTLTVKV
+2791 
-2802 EDKAGNTNYSAPL
+2802 
-2815 TVTIDTQTSIDRIE
+2815 
-2829 LLNDT
+2829 
-2834 GIVGDNLT
+2834 
-2842 NEARPQF
+2842 
-2849 HITVPTDVNSVQLSL
+2849 
-2864 DGGINW
+2864 
-2870 VNATLTSDGVWEYIW
+2870 
-2885 PTDLVENTYTLT
+2885 
-2897 VKATDVAGNTA
+2897 
-2908 TETLNFIID
+2908 
-2917 TTLST
+2917 
-2922 PTITLDSADD
+2922 
-2932 SGTANDNKTN
+2932 
-2942 VKTPGFIIG
+2942 
-2951 GIDSDVTQ
+2951 
-2959 VVVQVMRDGHSEE
+2959 
-2972 VELTQTNGQWRFV
+2972 
-2985 PGSAWTDGDYTLTVT
+2985 
-3000 VKDEAGNIRHSAPL
+3000 
-3014 TVTIDTQIT
+3014 

-3154 ADARYVTVEVQHG
+3154 ADARYVTVEVQHGGTKEVLTATKDATGNWSVTPTGTWADGDYTLTVRVEDEAGNEKHSASLTVTVDTQITIDAIELVNDNGIPGDNMTNDAHPQFRVTVPGDVNEVSLSIDGGVTWVKATQSATPGVWNYTWPGTVPDGDYTLNVKATDNAGNTVTETLHFTIDTTLSVPVIVLNSADDTGVQGDNMTNSTQPTFALQHIDDDAVRVTVSVEHGGVTTTFDATKGVGGWSFTPTGAWADGDYTLSVSVEDKAGNTSHSASLTVTVDTQIAINNIELVNDSGIPDDNLTNNVRPHFQVKVPTDVNEVRLSIDGGKTWFNATQSATPGVWDYTWLADVGEGKHTLTVEATDKAGNQTTQKLDFIIDTMLSEPTIVLDSTDDSGTKGDNLTNANKPTFILGNIDADARYVTVEVQYG

-3323 TIAMD
+3323 TITMD

-3347 FTIGNIDADAHSV
+3347 FTIGNIDSDAQSV

-3409 QSTPLV
+3409 QSTPLI

-3468 WVSATQGIEGVWG
+3468 WVSAAQGIEGVWG

-3617 DTQIAIDR
+3617 DTQIAIDH

-3717 TLLTPTIELAP
+3717 TLMTPTIELAP

-3847 PVFDIHQ
+3847 PVFDIRQ

-4002 DEAGNIANKDLVFN
+4002 DEAGNIANK
-4016 IDTNIQ
+4016 
-4022 VPTIALD
+4022 
-4029 AGQDTG
+4029 
-4035 ANTADNITNISR
+4035 
-4047 PTFTIGNVDPDVIKV
+4047 
-4062 VVTID
+4062 
-4067 GHDYNATKV
+4067 
-4076 GAGWQFTPGNA
+4076 
-4087 IPDGSYNIT
+4087 
-4096 VTVEDKAGNTATS
+4096 
-4109 KPLPVVIDTTAEI
+4109 
-4122 ESVTLVTDSGD
+4122 
-4133 SDVDNITKVDK
+4133 
-4144 PQFSIVTADDITH
+4144 
-4157 VRVKIDNAANW
+4157 
-4168 IELTKGGDGRWIFNV
+4168 
-4183 GSALPDGQHTLLV
+4183 
-4196 DVTDIA
+4196 
-4202 GNVAQETLQFTID
+4202 
-4215 TTLREPTI
+4215 
-4223 VLDPTHDTG
+4223 
-4232 DDTNDNLTRI
+4232 
-4242 NKPVFIIGNVDN
+4242 
-4254 DVSHIVVHID
+4254 
-4264 GRDYTIENTGG
+4264 
-4275 NLTFTPD
+4275 
-4282 QPLSDGQHTISVTV
+4282 
-4296 TDIAGNT
+4296 
-4303 KTSAELRIE
+4303 
-4312 IDTQVQIDSVTLTT
+4312 
-4326 DSGVNDH
+4326 
-4333 DNVTNATRPSFE
+4333 
-4345 IATPDDVTS
+4345 
-4354 VLVSFDGVNWTPIS
+4354 
-4368 KNAAGQWEFT
+4368 
-4378 AGSALPDGHYTL
+4378 
-4390 HVQAT
+4390 
-4395 DRAGNTANSTLGFT
+4395 
-4409 VDTQIDG
+4409 
-4416 LSVVMLDDAGKDS
+4416 
-4429 TDGITNIT
+4429 
-4437 SPRFEISA
+4437 
-4445 REPLQ
+4445 
-4450 SVTVILN
+4450 
-4457 GKSSTLTQGAG
+4457 
-4468 NKWLFTP
+4468 
-4475 DTPLVDGTYKIE
+4475 
-4487 IVAEDIAGNK
+4487 
-4497 ISKEVS
+4497 
-4503 FTIDT
+4503 
-4508 IVSDP
+4508 
-4513 SIDLLD
+4513 
-4519 ADDTGESAVD
+4519 
-4529 NITSV
+4529 
-4534 TTPRFVIGNVPADI
+4534 
-4548 DTVVIRINGVSYS
+4548 
-4561 VTANGNNLWEFQV
+4561 
-4574 PVALNDGVYEAVVV
+4574 
-4588 FRDIA
+4588 
-4593 GNTSETKLPFTI
+4593 
-4605 DTTTSVSVR
+4605 
-4614 MEPASD
+4614 
-4620 TGNSNSD
+4620 
-4627 NLTNKQN
+4627 
-4634 PKFEGTAE
+4634 
-4642 PNAKLVITIVDD
+4642 
-4654 KSGREVLKQ
+4654 
-4663 TITVGADGNWS
+4663 
-4674 VTPNI
+4674 
-4679 LPDGMYTINVVAT
+4679 
-4692 DVAGNTAQTQERFTI
+4692 
-4707 DTVTIDPT
+4707 
-4715 IRLSDP
+4715 
-4721 SIDDQHEATSL
+4721 
-4732 RPEFKGFAE
+4732 
-4741 AFSTIMIQWD
+4741 
-4751 GKVVGSANANANG
+4751 
-4764 EWSWTPPSVLAP
+4764 
-4776 GSYVVSIVAKD
+4776 
-4787 KAGNESSQVDF
+4787 
-4798 PVVIPVIDVTPPT
+4798 
-4811 IKLSEESDSG
+4811 
-4821 ALGDFTTNNKTPTL
+4821 
-4835 IGSTLPNTIVSIY
+4835 
-4848 VDGVKV
+4848 
-4854 GEATADTAGRYTF
+4854 
-4867 QLSEMKDGHY
+4867 
-4877 VVQVGIVNP
+4877 
-4886 RDNSELRSTAV
+4886 
-4897 DVTIDTEVAELV
+4897 
-4909 WNISGMH
+4909 
-4916 EGGYINTVTPEIG
+4916 
-4929 GTSEPNSKI
+4929 
-4938 TIFVNGVE
+4938 
-4946 KAIAYTT
+4946 
-4953 GAGHWGVVLPALGN
+4953 
-4967 DGNYE
+4967 
-4972 LTFKVEDVAGN
+4972 
-4983 IREFGPQNVILDT
+4983 
-4996 VISPLTVVLR
+4996 
-5006 EADDSGKVGDWI
+5006 
-5018 TNKSHVT
+5018 
-5025 IDGTA
+5025 
-5030 EAGSTLTIRNPQ
+5030 
-5042 GVVIATLVVGN
+5042 
-5053 DGRWSAELDLREGSN
+5053 
-5068 AFVVVSED
+5068 
-5076 KAGNSQQKEILI
+5076 
-5088 EHDTQIEISDISLS
+5088 
-5102 RDTNSGDKY
+5102 
-5111 DLITN
+5111 
-5116 NKSPVLV
+5116 
-5123 AMTDPG
+5123 
-5129 ATVQVYINGVL
+5129 
-5140 QGTVEASS
+5140 
-5148 SGNISYTMPAN
+5148 
-5159 SADGEYQ
+5159 
-5166 VQFVATDTAG
+5166 
-5176 NRVESAITTVTIDS
+5176 
-5190 QIAVFDI
+5190 
-5197 DEDSLPALSNN
+5197 
-5208 RALSVSGVGEAGSQ
+5208 
-5222 VSIFVDGKLVNV
+5222 
-5234 VMVEADGTWRA
+5234 
-5245 PILLQDDGTFNIHFS
+5245 
-5260 ITDVAGNTEVSK
+5260 
-5272 DYSVDV
+5272 
-5278 DSSTDFPTLNL
+5278 
-5289 EDASNSGSLDDLIT
+5289 
-5303 NHNKPVLV
+5303 
-5311 GTAEAGATIHIYV
+5311 
-5324 DEKIVANVLV
+5324 
-5334 LEDGTWSYQ
+5334 
-5343 FDNALKDGEYSI
+5343 
-5355 RVVAEDPAGN
+5355 
-5365 TAESPRLLVTIDTST
+5365 
-5380 FIDNPAMVAGSDN
+5380 
-5393 GIFSNDS
+5393 
-5400 ITSQTR
+5400 
-5406 PTFSIF
+5406 
-5412 GEMNQSVQ
+5412 
-5420 IFIDGVL
+5420 
-5427 VDTITVTDR
+5427 
-5436 NQVYRPESPLGDG
+5436 
-5449 SHSIY
+5449 
-5454 YVITDKAGN
+5454 
-5463 TATSKTLNFTIDT
+5463 
-5476 FNTTPVAIDSIGGQ
+5476 
-5490 TLAEM
+5490 
-5495 TGSDGKIYITDTT
+5495 
-5508 RNLLFS
+5508 
-5514 GSAEPN
+5514 
-5520 SKIEIIIN
+5520 
-5528 GLNVGEVWVNEKG
+5528 
-5541 HWQMPVNPLYFTEGQ
+5541 
-5556 LDITVKSTDRAGNVN
+5556 
-5571 QEKYSIWVDTHI
+5571 
-5583 KVFTS
+5583 
-5588 ELDDNKSSSK
+5588 
-5598 TEWWSNSDLIT
+5598 
-5609 MRGTGEIGATV
+5609 
-5620 SLIVAGVT
+5620 
-5628 LATAVVAATGR
+5628 
-5639 WELSTD
+5639 
-5645 KLPEGTYDISL
+5645 
-5656 VIEDSAGNRWEDVRE
+5656 
-5671 IFIDRTPPNAPVVTY
+5671 
-5686 SDIVNDLII
+5686 
-5695 MQGTAEAKSQLIITD
+5695 
-5710 SEGNTYTLTVP
+5710 
-5721 DNGKWSMAIPYP
+5721 
-5733 SEGKFTITSVD
+5733 
-5744 AIGNRSD
+5744 
-5751 DVPLDIM
+5751 
-5758 KEVPVISLSPDSD
+5758 
-5771 SGTVGDNI
+5771 
-5779 TRDKQPTFIIGN
+5779 
-5791 LESDVVVVQVDI
+5791 
-5803 NGTVYNAEKNADGVW
+5803 
-5818 FFTPGTPLADG
+5818 
-5829 SYTISVIASD
+5829 
-5839 AAGNQK
+5839 
-5845 NSLPITVTIDST
+5845 
-5857 LTVPEIALAAGEDN
+5857 
-5871 GASDSDNVTNHTQPK
+5871 
-5886 FTLQHIDA
+5886 
-5894 DVTGV
+5894 
-5899 TVNVTHNGVTDIY
+5899 
-5912 QATQGADGWTFT
+5912 
-5924 PPAAWN
+5924 
-5930 DGNYTLSVTVV
+5930 
-5941 DRAGNSQQ
+5941 
-5949 SASLAVT
+5949 
-5956 VDSTV
+5956 
-5961 TVTADSQHDDASD
+5961 
-5974 DATATAVTP
+5974 
-5983 PESETVNAESATHLR
+5983 
-5998 TEPSAAEESVVKV
+5998 
-6011 TAYSI
+6011 
-6016 TLLNADSGDEI
+6016 
-6027 DRSISQTPSFEI
+6027 
-6039 SVPENIVN
+6039 
-6047 VSIMFEGEEFTL
+6047 
-6059 PITNQKAIFEVPLS
+6059 
-6073 LEDGEYTMDVKFID
+6073 
-6087 KDNDFLIKEKTF
+6087 
-6099 SVDHSSADIVNAMN
+6099 
-6113 VRGKTEDDIN
+6113 
-6123 DSPST
+6123 
-6128 SSVGHNNNGAI
+6128 
-6139 DVFAVNEVTLPVD
+6139 
-6152 NQEEHA
+6152 

>member
-471 SIYLGLKHLGEVI
+471 SIYLGLKHIGEVI

-539 TTNDSGIVGDN
+539 TTDDSGIVGDN

-600 GINNLTFTVEDVAGN
+600 GVNNLTFTVEDVAGN
-615 KKDFSFSYVIDTIAP
+615 KKDFSFSYVIDTVAP
-630 VPPTVSLEDYV
+630 VPPTVSLEDFV

-1032 SDSGISD
+1032 SDSGIAD

-1107 GNKANSAI
+1107 GNKANSAV

-1186 LFIPGN
+1186 LFTPGN

-1212 NYSAPLT
+1212 SYSAPLT

-1384 WTFTPPTSWADGDYT
+1384 WSFTPTGAWADGDYT

-1431 LVNDSGIPDDN
+1431 LVNDSGIPNDN

-1470 TWFNATQSATPGVWD
+1470 TWFNATQSATPGAWD

-1496 YTLTVEATDEAGNK
+1496 YTLTVEATDKAGNK
-1510 ATQTLDFTIDTTLSV
+1510 TTQELDFTIDTTLSV

-1884 IWPTDLV
+1884 IWPTDLI

-2013 PLTVTIDTQITID
+2013 PLTVTIDTQI
-2026 HIELVNDSGIP
+2026 
-2037 DDNLTNNVRPHFQ
+2037 
-2050 VTVPT
+2050 
-2055 DVNVVRLS
+2055 
-2063 IDGGKTW
+2063 
-2070 FNATQSATPGVW
+2070 A
-2082 DYTWLADVGEG
+2082 
-2093 KHTLT
+2093 
-2098 VEATDKAGNKT
+2098 
-2109 TQQLDFIIDT
+2109 
-2119 LLSEPTIVLDNTDD
+2119 
-2133 SGTKG
+2133 
-2138 DHLTNVNKPT
+2138 
-2148 FLLGNID
+2148 
-2155 ADARYV
+2155 
-2161 TVEVQHGGTKE
+2161 
-2172 VLTATKDATGNWSVT
+2172 
-2187 PTGTWADGDYTL
+2187 
-2199 TVRVEDEAGNEKHS
+2199 
-2213 ASLTVTVD
+2213 
-2221 TQITIDVI
+2221 
-2229 ELVNDNGIPGD
+2229 
-2240 NMTNDAHPQ
+2240 
-2249 FRVTVPGDVNEV
+2249 
-2261 SLSIDGGVTWVKA
+2261 
-2274 TQSATPGVWN
+2274 
-2284 YTWPGTVPDGDYT
+2284 
-2297 LNVKATDNAG
+2297 
-2307 NTVTETLHFTID
+2307 
-2319 TTLSTPVIV
+2319 
-2328 LDSADDSGVHGDNMT
+2328 
-2343 NHTQPTFALQ
+2343 
-2353 HIDDDAVRVTVSVEH
+2353 
-2368 GGVTTTFDA
+2368 
-2377 TKDAGGWTFT
+2377 
-2387 PTGAWADGDYTLSV
+2387 
-2401 SVEDKAGNTSHSA
+2401 
-2414 SLTVTVDTQIAINN
+2414 
-2428 IELVNDSGI
+2428 
-2437 PDDNLTNNVRPH
+2437 
-2449 FQVTV
+2449 
-2454 PTDVNVVRLSIDGG
+2454 
-2468 KTWFNATQS
+2468 
-2477 ATPGVW
+2477 
-2483 DYIWPDDVADGGY
+2483 
-2496 TLTVEATD
+2496 
-2504 EAGNKATQTLDF
+2504 
-2516 TIDTT
+2516 
-2521 LSVPTLSLDSADDS
+2521 
-2535 GIAGDNITNV
+2535 
-2545 KTPGFTLNN
+2545 
-2554 IDTDVSRV
+2554 
-2562 IVEVMHN
+2562 
-2569 GIKQE
+2569 
-2574 VPLVQTGGQWRF
+2574 
-2586 APTSDWAD
+2586 
-2594 GDYILTVKVED
+2594 
-2605 RAGNV
+2605 
-2610 KQSAPLTVT
+2610 
-2619 VDTHIAIDRI
+2619 
-2629 ELVNDSGIPGDNLTN
+2629 
-2644 EARPH
+2644 
-2649 FQVTVP
+2649 
-2655 ADVNG
+2655 
-2660 VRLSIDGGKTW
+2660 
-2671 FDATQS
+2671 
-2677 ATSGVWDYT
+2677 
-2686 WLTNVA
+2686 
-2692 NGPHTLMVEASDKAG
+2692 
-2707 NKTTQ
+2707 
-2712 KLDFT
+2712 
-2717 IDTIL
+2717 
-2722 SEPTITLDS
+2722 
-2731 ADDSAAGDNITNVKM
+2731 
-2746 PGFTLGNIDADV
+2746 
-2758 TKVVVTVA
+2758 
-2766 HDGKNQQIELI
+2766 
-2777 KNGGVWRFTPGAAW
+2777 
-2791 TDGDYTLTVKV
+2791 
-2802 EDKAGNTNYSAPL
+2802 
-2815 TVTIDTQTSIDRIE
+2815 
-2829 LLNDT
+2829 
-2834 GIVGDNLT
+2834 
-2842 NEARPQF
+2842 
-2849 HITVPTDVNSVQLSL
+2849 
-2864 DGGINW
+2864 
-2870 VNATLTSDGVWEYIW
+2870 
-2885 PTDLVENTYTLT
+2885 
-2897 VKATDVAGNTA
+2897 
-2908 TETLNFIID
+2908 
-2917 TTLST
+2917 
-2922 PTITLDSADD
+2922 
-2932 SGTANDNKTN
+2932 
-2942 VKTPGFIIG
+2942 
-2951 GIDSDVTQ
+2951 
-2959 VVVQVMRDGHSEE
+2959 
-2972 VELTQTNGQWRFV
+2972 
-2985 PGSAWTDGDYTLTVT
+2985 
-3000 VKDEAGNIRHSAPL
+3000 
-3014 TVTIDTQIT
+3014 

-3154 ADARYVTVEVQHG
+3154 ADARYVTVEVQHGGTKEVLTATKDATGNWSVTPTGTWADGDYTLTVRVEDEAGNEKHSASLTVTVDTQITIDAIELVNDNGIPGDNMTNDAHPQFRVTVPGDVNEVSLSIDGGVTWVKATQSATPGVWNYTWPGTVPDGDYTLNVKATDNAGNTVTETLHFTIDTTLSVPVIVLNSADDTGIQGDNMTNSTQPTFALQHIDDDAVRVTVSVEHGGVTTTFDATKGTGGWSFTPTGAWADGDYTLSVSVEDKAGNTSHSASLTVTVDTQIAINNIELVNDSGIPDDNLTNNVRPHFQVKVPTDVNEVRLSIDGGKTWFNATQSATPGVWDYTWLADVGEGKHTLTVEATDKAGNQTTQKLDFIIDTMLSEPTIVLDSTDDSGTKGDNLTNANKPTFILGNIDADARYVTVEVQYG

-3323 TIAMD
+3323 TITMD

-3347 FTIGNIDADAHSV
+3347 FTIGNIDSDAQSV

-3409 QSTPLV
+3409 QSTPLI

-3468 WVSATQGIEGVWG
+3468 WVSAAQGIEGVWG

-3617 DTQIAIDR
+3617 DTQIAIDH

-3717 TLLTPTIELAP
+3717 TLMTPTIELAP

-3847 PVFDIHQ
+3847 PVFDIRQ

-4264 GRDYTIENTGG
+4264 GRDYTIEKTGG

-4303 KTSAELRIE
+4303 KTSAELKIE

-4534 TTPRFVIGNVPADI
+4534 TKPRFVIGNVPADI
-4548 DTVVIRINGVSYS
+4548 DTVVIRINGVSYP

-4835 IGSTLPNTIVSIY
+4835 VGNTLPNAIVSIY

-4967 DGNYE
+4967 DGNYV

-5030 EAGSTLTIRNPQ
+5030 EAGSTLTIRSPQ

-5076 KAGNSQQKEILI
+5076 KAGNSQQKDILI

-5406 PTFSIF
+5406 PTFSIS

-5583 KVFTS
+5583 QVFTS

-5598 TEWWSNSDLIT
+5598 TDWWSNSSTIT
-5609 MRGTGEIGATV
+5609 MRGMGEIGATV

-5628 LATAVVAATGR
+5628 LATAVVAANGQ

-5645 KLPEGTYDISL
+5645 QLPEGKYDITLS
-5656 VIEDSAGNRWEDVRE
+5656 IEDNAGNRKEEVHE

-5710 SEGNTYTLTVP
+5710 SNGNTYTLTVP

-5751 DVPLDIM
+5751 DVSLDIM

-5871 GASDSDNVTNHTQPK
+5871 GVSDSDNVTNHTQPK

-5899 TVNVTHNGVTDIY
+5899 TVNVTHNGVTDTY

-5930 DGNYTLSVTVV
+5930 DGTYTLSVTVV

-5998 TEPSAAEESVVKV
+5998 TVPSAAEESVVKE

-6113 VRGKTEDDIN
+6113 ARGKTEDDIN

>member
-33 SGPDMNITTPRG
+33 SGPDMNITTPHG

-115 EELKKQLDDAENA
+115 EELKKQLDEAENA

-430 IAPEKPTIELDDSS
+430 ISPEKPTIELDDSS

-539 TTNDSGIVGDN
+539 TTDDSGIVGDN

-600 GINNLTFTVEDVAGN
+600 GVNNLTFTVEDVAGN
-615 KKDFSFSYVIDTIAP
+615 KKDFSFSYVIDTVAP
-630 VPPTVSLEDYV
+630 VPPTVSLEDFV

-655 ALVGTAEPKST
+655 ALVGTAEPKFT

-957 STVKLYI
+957 STVKLYV

-975 KDGRWEYTLKAD
+975 KNGRWEYTLKAD

-1032 SDSGISD
+1032 SDSGIAD

-1107 GNKANSAI
+1107 GNKANSAV

-1186 LFIPGN
+1186 LFTPGN

-1212 NYSAPLT
+1212 SYSAPLT

-1328 VLDSADDTGIQGDN
+1328 VLNSADDTGVQGDN
-1342 MTNSTQPTFALQHID
+1342 MTNRTQPTFALQHID

-1370 GVTTTFDATKGTGG
+1370 GVTTTFDATKGT
-1384 WTFTPPTSWADGDYT
+1384 
-1399 LSVSVEDKAGNTSH
+1399 
-1413 SASLTVTV
+1413 
-1421 DTQIAINNIE
+1421 
-1431 LVNDSGIPDDN
+1431 
-1442 LTNNVRPH
+1442 
-1450 FQVTVPTDVNVVR
+1450 
-1463 LSIDGGK
+1463 
-1470 TWFNATQSATPGVWD
+1470 
-1485 YIWPDDVADGG
+1485 
-1496 YTLTVEATDEAGNK
+1496 
-1510 ATQTLDFTIDTTLSV
+1510 
-1525 PTLSLDSADDS
+1525 
-1536 GIAGD
+1536 
-1541 NITNVK
+1541 
-1547 TPGFTLNNIDTDV
+1547 
-1560 SRVIVEVMHNG
+1560 
-1571 IKQEVPLVQTGG
+1571 
-1583 QWRFAPTSD
+1583 
-1592 WADGDYILTVKV
+1592 
-1604 EDRAGN
+1604 
-1610 VKQSAPLTVTVDTH
+1610 
-1624 IAIDR
+1624 
-1629 IELVNDSGIPGDNLT
+1629 
-1644 NEARPH
+1644 
-1650 FQVTVPADVNGVR
+1650 
-1663 LSIDGGKT
+1663 
-1671 WFDATQ
+1671 
-1677 SATSGVWDYTWL
+1677 
-1689 TNVAN
+1689 
-1694 GPHTLMV
+1694 
-1701 EASDKAGNKTTQKLD
+1701 
-1716 FTIDTILSEPTI
+1716 
-1728 TLDSADDSAAGDN
+1728 
-1741 ITNVKMPGF
+1741 
-1750 TLGNIDADV
+1750 
-1759 TKVVVTVAHDGK
+1759 
-1771 NQQIELIKNGGVW
+1771 
-1784 RFTPGAAW
+1784 
-1792 TDGDY
+1792 
-1797 TLTVKVEDKAG
+1797 
-1808 NTNYSAPLTV
+1808 
-1818 TIDTQTSI
+1818 
-1826 DRIELLNDTGIVGDN
+1826 
-1841 LTNEARPQF
+1841 
-1850 HITVPTD
+1850 
-1857 VNSVQLSLDGGI
+1857 
-1869 NWVNA
+1869 
-1874 TLTSDGVWEY
+1874 
-1884 IWPTDLV
+1884 
-1891 ENTYT
+1891 
-1896 LTVKATDV
+1896 
-1904 AGNTATET
+1904 
-1912 LNFIIDT
+1912 
-1919 TLSTPTI
+1919 
-1926 TLDSADDSGTAN
+1926 
-1938 DNKTN
+1938 
-1943 VKTPGFIIGGIDSDV
+1943 
-1958 TQVVVQVMR
+1958 
-1967 DGHSEEVELTQ
+1967 
-1978 TNGQWRFVPG
+1978 
-1988 SAWTDGDYTLT
+1988 
-1999 VTVKDEAGNIRHSA
+1999 
-2013 PLTVTIDTQITID
+2013 
-2026 HIELVNDSGIP
+2026 
-2037 DDNLTNNVRPHFQ
+2037 
-2050 VTVPT
+2050 
-2055 DVNVVRLS
+2055 
-2063 IDGGKTW
+2063 
-2070 FNATQSATPGVW
+2070 
-2082 DYTWLADVGEG
+2082 
-2093 KHTLT
+2093 
-2098 VEATDKAGNKT
+2098 
-2109 TQQLDFIIDT
+2109 
-2119 LLSEPTIVLDNTDD
+2119 
-2133 SGTKG
+2133 
-2138 DHLTNVNKPT
+2138 
-2148 FLLGNID
+2148 
-2155 ADARYV
+2155 
-2161 TVEVQHGGTKE
+2161 
-2172 VLTATKDATGNWSVT
+2172 
-2187 PTGTWADGDYTL
+2187 
-2199 TVRVEDEAGNEKHS
+2199 
-2213 ASLTVTVD
+2213 
-2221 TQITIDVI
+2221 
-2229 ELVNDNGIPGD
+2229 
-2240 NMTNDAHPQ
+2240 
-2249 FRVTVPGDVNEV
+2249 
-2261 SLSIDGGVTWVKA
+2261 
-2274 TQSATPGVWN
+2274 
-2284 YTWPGTVPDGDYT
+2284 
-2297 LNVKATDNAG
+2297 
-2307 NTVTETLHFTID
+2307 
-2319 TTLSTPVIV
+2319 
-2328 LDSADDSGVHGDNMT
+2328 
-2343 NHTQPTFALQ
+2343 
-2353 HIDDDAVRVTVSVEH
+2353 
-2368 GGVTTTFDA
+2368 
-2377 TKDAGGWTFT
+2377 GGWTFT

-2483 DYIWPDDVADGGY
+2483 DY
-2496 TLTVEATD
+2496 
-2504 EAGNKATQTLDF
+2504 
-2516 TIDTT
+2516 
-2521 LSVPTLSLDSADDS
+2521 
-2535 GIAGDNITNV
+2535 
-2545 KTPGFTLNN
+2545 
-2554 IDTDVSRV
+2554 
-2562 IVEVMHN
+2562 
-2569 GIKQE
+2569 
-2574 VPLVQTGGQWRF
+2574 
-2586 APTSDWAD
+2586 
-2594 GDYILTVKVED
+2594 
-2605 RAGNV
+2605 
-2610 KQSAPLTVT
+2610 
-2619 VDTHIAIDRI
+2619 
-2629 ELVNDSGIPGDNLTN
+2629 
-2644 EARPH
+2644 
-2649 FQVTVP
+2649 
-2655 ADVNG
+2655 
-2660 VRLSIDGGKTW
+2660 
-2671 FDATQS
+2671 
-2677 ATSGVWDYT
+2677 
-2686 WLTNVA
+2686 
-2692 NGPHTLMVEASDKAG
+2692 
-2707 NKTTQ
+2707 
-2712 KLDFT
+2712 
-2717 IDTIL
+2717 
-2722 SEPTITLDS
+2722 
-2731 ADDSAAGDNITNVKM
+2731 
-2746 PGFTLGNIDADV
+2746 
-2758 TKVVVTVA
+2758 
-2766 HDGKNQQIELI
+2766 
-2777 KNGGVWRFTPGAAW
+2777 
-2791 TDGDYTLTVKV
+2791 
-2802 EDKAGNTNYSAPL
+2802 
-2815 TVTIDTQTSIDRIE
+2815 
-2829 LLNDT
+2829 
-2834 GIVGDNLT
+2834 
-2842 NEARPQF
+2842 
-2849 HITVPTDVNSVQLSL
+2849 
-2864 DGGINW
+2864 
-2870 VNATLTSDGVWEYIW
+2870 
-2885 PTDLVENTYTLT
+2885 
-2897 VKATDVAGNTA
+2897 
-2908 TETLNFIID
+2908 
-2917 TTLST
+2917 
-2922 PTITLDSADD
+2922 
-2932 SGTANDNKTN
+2932 
-2942 VKTPGFIIG
+2942 
-2951 GIDSDVTQ
+2951 
-2959 VVVQVMRDGHSEE
+2959 
-2972 VELTQTNGQWRFV
+2972 
-2985 PGSAWTDGDYTLTVT
+2985 
-3000 VKDEAGNIRHSAPL
+3000 
-3014 TVTIDTQIT
+3014 
-3023 IDHIELVN
+3023 
-3031 DSGIPDDNLTNNVR
+3031 
-3045 PHFQVTVPTDVNVVR
+3045 
-3060 LSIDGGKTWFN
+3060 
-3071 ATQSA
+3071 
-3076 TPGVWDY
+3076 

-3102 KAGNKTT
+3102 KAGNQTT

-3154 ADARYVTVEVQHG
+3154 VDARYVTVEVLHG

-3617 DTQIAIDR
+3617 DTQIAIDH

-3689 EGQHTLTVE
+3689 EGQHTLIVE

-3703 GNKMTETL
+3703 GNKMTGTL
-3711 NFTIDI
+3711 DFTIDI

-3847 PVFDIHQ
+3847 PVFDIRQ
-3854 VDSDVT
+3854 IDSDVT

-3913 APFEVRIDTTTTI
+3913 APLEVRIDTTTTI

-4254 DVSHIVVHID
+4254 DVSHIVVHLD
-4264 GRDYTIENTGG
+4264 GRDYTIENKGG

-4303 KTSAELRIE
+4303 KTSAELQIE

-4368 KNAAGQWEFT
+4368 KNAAGQWQFT
-4378 AGSALPDGHYTL
+4378 AGSALSDGHYTL

-4445 REPLQ
+4445 REQLQ

-4548 DTVVIRINGVSYS
+4548 DTVVIRIPRFVIGNVPADIDTVVIRINGVSYP

-4620 TGNSNSD
+4620 TGSSNSD

-4654 KSGREVLKQ
+4654 KSGREVLKH

-4721 SIDDQHEATSL
+4721 SIDDQYEATSL
-4732 RPEFKGFAE
+4732 RPEFKGLAE

-5076 KAGNSQQKEILI
+5076 KAGNSQQKDILI

-5234 VMVEADGTWRA
+5234 VMVEADGSWRA

-5260 ITDVAGNTEVSK
+5260 ITDVAGNTQVSK
-5272 DYSVDV
+5272 NYSVDV

-5343 FDNALKDGEYSI
+5343 FDNALKDSEYSI

-5583 KVFTS
+5583 QVFTS

-5598 TEWWSNSDLIT
+5598 TDWWSNSSTIT
-5609 MRGTGEIGATV
+5609 MRGMGEIGATV

-5628 LATAVVAATGR
+5628 LATAVVAANGQ

-5645 KLPEGTYDISL
+5645 QLPEGKYDITLS
-5656 VIEDSAGNRWEDVRE
+5656 IEDNAGNRKEEVHE

-5710 SEGNTYTLTVP
+5710 SNGNTYTLTVP

-5871 GASDSDNVTNHTQPK
+5871 GVSDSDNVTNHTQPK

-5899 TVNVTHNGVTDIY
+5899 TVNVTHNSVTDTY

-5930 DGNYTLSVTVV
+5930 DGTYTLSVTVV

-5974 DATATAVTP
+5974 DATPTAVTP
-5983 PESETVNAESATHLR
+5983 PESETVNAESDTHLR
-5998 TEPSAAEESVVKV
+5998 TVPSAAEESVVKE

-6016 TLLNADSGDEI
+6016 TLLNANSGDEI

-6047 VSIMFEGEEFTL
+6047 VSVMFEGEEFTL

-6087 KDNDFLIKEKTF
+6087 KDDDFLIKEKTF

-6113 VRGKTEDDIN
+6113 ARGKTEDDIN

>member
-525 TIDTRISYF
+525 IIDTRISYF

-539 TTNDSGIVGDN
+539 TTDDSGIVGDN

-600 GINNLTFTVEDVAGN
+600 GVNNLTFTVEDVAGN
-615 KKDFSFSYVIDTIAP
+615 KKDFSFSYVIDTVAP
-630 VPPTVSLEDYV
+630 VPPTVSLEDFV

-1032 SDSGISD
+1032 SDSGIAD

-1107 GNKANSAI
+1107 GNKANSAV

-1186 LFIPGN
+1186 LFTPGN

-1212 NYSAPLT
+1212 SYSAPLT

-1384 WTFTPPTSWADGDYT
+1384 WSFTPTGAWADGDYT

-1431 LVNDSGIPDDN
+1431 LVNDSGIPNDN

-1470 TWFNATQSATPGVWD
+1470 TWFNATQSATPGAWD

-1496 YTLTVEATDEAGNK
+1496 YTLTVEATDKAGNK
-1510 ATQTLDFTIDTTLSV
+1510 TTQELDFTIDTTLSV

-1884 IWPTDLV
+1884 IWPTDLI

-2013 PLTVTIDTQITID
+2013 PLTVTIDTQI
-2026 HIELVNDSGIP
+2026 
-2037 DDNLTNNVRPHFQ
+2037 
-2050 VTVPT
+2050 
-2055 DVNVVRLS
+2055 
-2063 IDGGKTW
+2063 
-2070 FNATQSATPGVW
+2070 A
-2082 DYTWLADVGEG
+2082 
-2093 KHTLT
+2093 
-2098 VEATDKAGNKT
+2098 
-2109 TQQLDFIIDT
+2109 
-2119 LLSEPTIVLDNTDD
+2119 
-2133 SGTKG
+2133 
-2138 DHLTNVNKPT
+2138 
-2148 FLLGNID
+2148 
-2155 ADARYV
+2155 
-2161 TVEVQHGGTKE
+2161 
-2172 VLTATKDATGNWSVT
+2172 
-2187 PTGTWADGDYTL
+2187 
-2199 TVRVEDEAGNEKHS
+2199 
-2213 ASLTVTVD
+2213 
-2221 TQITIDVI
+2221 
-2229 ELVNDNGIPGD
+2229 
-2240 NMTNDAHPQ
+2240 
-2249 FRVTVPGDVNEV
+2249 
-2261 SLSIDGGVTWVKA
+2261 
-2274 TQSATPGVWN
+2274 
-2284 YTWPGTVPDGDYT
+2284 
-2297 LNVKATDNAG
+2297 
-2307 NTVTETLHFTID
+2307 
-2319 TTLSTPVIV
+2319 
-2328 LDSADDSGVHGDNMT
+2328 
-2343 NHTQPTFALQ
+2343 
-2353 HIDDDAVRVTVSVEH
+2353 
-2368 GGVTTTFDA
+2368 
-2377 TKDAGGWTFT
+2377 
-2387 PTGAWADGDYTLSV
+2387 
-2401 SVEDKAGNTSHSA
+2401 
-2414 SLTVTVDTQIAINN
+2414 
-2428 IELVNDSGI
+2428 
-2437 PDDNLTNNVRPH
+2437 
-2449 FQVTV
+2449 
-2454 PTDVNVVRLSIDGG
+2454 
-2468 KTWFNATQS
+2468 
-2477 ATPGVW
+2477 
-2483 DYIWPDDVADGGY
+2483 
-2496 TLTVEATD
+2496 
-2504 EAGNKATQTLDF
+2504 
-2516 TIDTT
+2516 
-2521 LSVPTLSLDSADDS
+2521 
-2535 GIAGDNITNV
+2535 
-2545 KTPGFTLNN
+2545 
-2554 IDTDVSRV
+2554 
-2562 IVEVMHN
+2562 
-2569 GIKQE
+2569 
-2574 VPLVQTGGQWRF
+2574 
-2586 APTSDWAD
+2586 
-2594 GDYILTVKVED
+2594 
-2605 RAGNV
+2605 
-2610 KQSAPLTVT
+2610 
-2619 VDTHIAIDRI
+2619 
-2629 ELVNDSGIPGDNLTN
+2629 
-2644 EARPH
+2644 
-2649 FQVTVP
+2649 
-2655 ADVNG
+2655 
-2660 VRLSIDGGKTW
+2660 
-2671 FDATQS
+2671 
-2677 ATSGVWDYT
+2677 
-2686 WLTNVA
+2686 
-2692 NGPHTLMVEASDKAG
+2692 
-2707 NKTTQ
+2707 
-2712 KLDFT
+2712 
-2717 IDTIL
+2717 
-2722 SEPTITLDS
+2722 
-2731 ADDSAAGDNITNVKM
+2731 
-2746 PGFTLGNIDADV
+2746 
-2758 TKVVVTVA
+2758 
-2766 HDGKNQQIELI
+2766 
-2777 KNGGVWRFTPGAAW
+2777 
-2791 TDGDYTLTVKV
+2791 
-2802 EDKAGNTNYSAPL
+2802 
-2815 TVTIDTQTSIDRIE
+2815 
-2829 LLNDT
+2829 
-2834 GIVGDNLT
+2834 
-2842 NEARPQF
+2842 
-2849 HITVPTDVNSVQLSL
+2849 
-2864 DGGINW
+2864 
-2870 VNATLTSDGVWEYIW
+2870 
-2885 PTDLVENTYTLT
+2885 
-2897 VKATDVAGNTA
+2897 
-2908 TETLNFIID
+2908 
-2917 TTLST
+2917 
-2922 PTITLDSADD
+2922 
-2932 SGTANDNKTN
+2932 
-2942 VKTPGFIIG
+2942 
-2951 GIDSDVTQ
+2951 
-2959 VVVQVMRDGHSEE
+2959 
-2972 VELTQTNGQWRFV
+2972 
-2985 PGSAWTDGDYTLTVT
+2985 
-3000 VKDEAGNIRHSAPL
+3000 
-3014 TVTIDTQIT
+3014 

-3154 ADARYVTVEVQHG
+3154 ADARYVTVEVQHGGTKEVLTATKDATGNWSVTPTGTWADGDYTLTVRVEDEAGNEKHSASLTVTVDTQITIDAIELVNDNGIPGDNMTNDAHPQFRVTVPGDVNEVSLSIDGGVTWVKATQSATPGVWNYTWPGTVPDGDYTLNVKATDNAGNTVTETLHFTIDTTLSVPVIVLNSADDTGVQGDNMTNSTQPTFALQHIDDDAVRVTVSVEHGGVTTTFDATKGVGGWSFTPTGAWADGDYTLSVSVEDKAGNTSHSASLTVTVDTQIAINNIELVNDSGIPDDNLTNNVRPHFQVKVPTDVNEVRLSIDGGKTWFNATQSATPGVWDYTWLADVGEGKHTLTVEATDKAGNQTTQKLDFIIDTMLSEPTIVLDSTDDSGTKGDNLTNANKPTFILGNIDADARYVTVEVQYG

-3323 TIAMD
+3323 TITMD

-3347 FTIGNIDADAHSV
+3347 FTIGNIDSDAQSV

-3409 QSTPLV
+3409 QSTPLI

-3468 WVSATQGIEGVWG
+3468 WVSAAQGIEGVWG

-3617 DTQIAIDR
+3617 DTQIAIDH

-3717 TLLTPTIELAP
+3717 TLMTPTIELAP

-3847 PVFDIHQ
+3847 PVFDIRQ

-4303 KTSAELRIE
+4303 KTSAELKIE

-4534 TTPRFVIGNVPADI
+4534 TKPRFVIGNVPADI
-4548 DTVVIRINGVSYS
+4548 DTVVIRINGVSYP

-4835 IGSTLPNTIVSIY
+4835 VGNTLPNAIVSIY

-4967 DGNYE
+4967 DGNYV

-5030 EAGSTLTIRNPQ
+5030 EAGSTLTIRSPQ

-5076 KAGNSQQKEILI
+5076 KAGNSQQKDILI

-5406 PTFSIF
+5406 PTFSIS

-5583 KVFTS
+5583 QVFTS

-5598 TEWWSNSDLIT
+5598 TDWWSNSSTIT
-5609 MRGTGEIGATV
+5609 MRGMGEIGATV

-5628 LATAVVAATGR
+5628 LATAVVAANGQ

-5645 KLPEGTYDISL
+5645 QLPEGKYDITLS
-5656 VIEDSAGNRWEDVRE
+5656 IEDNAGNRKEEVHE

-5710 SEGNTYTLTVP
+5710 SNGNTYTLTVP

-5751 DVPLDIM
+5751 DVSLDIM

-5871 GASDSDNVTNHTQPK
+5871 GVSDSDNVTNHTQPK

-5899 TVNVTHNGVTDIY
+5899 TVNVTHNGVTDTY

-5930 DGNYTLSVTVV
+5930 DGTYTLSVTVV

-5998 TEPSAAEESVVKV
+5998 TVPSAAEESVVKE

-6113 VRGKTEDDIN
+6113 ARGKTEDDIN

>member
-430 IAPEKPTIELDDSS
+430 IPPEKPTIELDDSS

-630 VPPTVSLEDYV
+630 VPPTVSLEDFV

-1032 SDSGISD
+1032 SDSGIAD

-1107 GNKANSAI
+1107 GNKANSAV

-1186 LFIPGN
+1186 LFTPGN

-1212 NYSAPLT
+1212 SYSAPLT

-1328 VLDSADDTGIQGDN
+1328 VLNSADDTGVQGDN
-1342 MTNSTQPTFALQHID
+1342 MTNRTQPTFALQHID

-1470 TWFNATQSATPGVWD
+1470 TWFNATQSATPGAWD

-1496 YTLTVEATDEAGNK
+1496 YTLTVEATDKAGNK
-1510 ATQTLDFTIDTTLSV
+1510 TTQELDFTIDTTLSV

-1716 FTIDTILSEPTI
+1716 FIIDTLLSEPTI

-2119 LLSEPTIVLDNTDD
+2119 LLSEPTIVLDSTDD

-2138 DHLTNVNKPT
+2138 DNLTNVNKPT

-2319 TTLSTPVIV
+2319 TTLSVPVIV
-2328 LDSADDSGVHGDNMT
+2328 LNSADDTGVQGDNMT
-2343 NHTQPTFALQ
+2343 NSTQPTFALQ

-2377 TKDAGGWTFT
+2377 TKGVGGWSFT

-2449 FQVTV
+2449 FQVKV
-2454 PTDVNVVRLSIDGG
+2454 PTDVN
-2468 KTWFNATQS
+2468 
-2477 ATPGVW
+2477 
-2483 DYIWPDDVADGGY
+2483 
-2496 TLTVEATD
+2496 E
-2504 EAGNKATQTLDF
+2504 
-2516 TIDTT
+2516 
-2521 LSVPTLSLDSADDS
+2521 
-2535 GIAGDNITNV
+2535 
-2545 KTPGFTLNN
+2545 
-2554 IDTDVSRV
+2554 
-2562 IVEVMHN
+2562 
-2569 GIKQE
+2569 
-2574 VPLVQTGGQWRF
+2574 
-2586 APTSDWAD
+2586 
-2594 GDYILTVKVED
+2594 
-2605 RAGNV
+2605 
-2610 KQSAPLTVT
+2610 
-2619 VDTHIAIDRI
+2619 
-2629 ELVNDSGIPGDNLTN
+2629 
-2644 EARPH
+2644 
-2649 FQVTVP
+2649 
-2655 ADVNG
+2655 
-2660 VRLSIDGGKTW
+2660 
-2671 FDATQS
+2671 
-2677 ATSGVWDYT
+2677 
-2686 WLTNVA
+2686 
-2692 NGPHTLMVEASDKAG
+2692 
-2707 NKTTQ
+2707 
-2712 KLDFT
+2712 
-2717 IDTIL
+2717 
-2722 SEPTITLDS
+2722 
-2731 ADDSAAGDNITNVKM
+2731 
-2746 PGFTLGNIDADV
+2746 
-2758 TKVVVTVA
+2758 
-2766 HDGKNQQIELI
+2766 
-2777 KNGGVWRFTPGAAW
+2777 
-2791 TDGDYTLTVKV
+2791 
-2802 EDKAGNTNYSAPL
+2802 
-2815 TVTIDTQTSIDRIE
+2815 
-2829 LLNDT
+2829 
-2834 GIVGDNLT
+2834 
-2842 NEARPQF
+2842 
-2849 HITVPTDVNSVQLSL
+2849 
-2864 DGGINW
+2864 
-2870 VNATLTSDGVWEYIW
+2870 
-2885 PTDLVENTYTLT
+2885 
-2897 VKATDVAGNTA
+2897 
-2908 TETLNFIID
+2908 
-2917 TTLST
+2917 
-2922 PTITLDSADD
+2922 
-2932 SGTANDNKTN
+2932 
-2942 VKTPGFIIG
+2942 
-2951 GIDSDVTQ
+2951 
-2959 VVVQVMRDGHSEE
+2959 
-2972 VELTQTNGQWRFV
+2972 
-2985 PGSAWTDGDYTLTVT
+2985 
-3000 VKDEAGNIRHSAPL
+3000 
-3014 TVTIDTQIT
+3014 
-3023 IDHIELVN
+3023 
-3031 DSGIPDDNLTNNVR
+3031 
-3045 PHFQVTVPTDVNVVR
+3045 VR

-3102 KAGNKTT
+3102 KAGNQTT
-3109 QQLDFIIDTLLS
+3109 QKLDFIIDTMLS

-3126 LDNTD
+3126 LDSTD
-3131 DSGTKGDNLTNVNK
+3131 DSGTKGDNLTNANK
-3145 PTFLLGNID
+3145 PTFILGNID
-3154 ADARYVTVEVQHG
+3154 ADARYVTVEVQYG

-3323 TIAMD
+3323 TITMD

-3347 FTIGNIDADAHSV
+3347 FTIGNIDSDAQSV

-3409 QSTPLV
+3409 QSTPLI

-3468 WVSATQGIEGVWG
+3468 WVSAAQGIEGVWG

-3617 DTQIAIDR
+3617 DTQIAIDH

-3717 TLLTPTIELAP
+3717 TLMTPTIELAP

-3847 PVFDIHQ
+3847 PVFDIRQ

-4303 KTSAELRIE
+4303 KTSAELKIE

-4534 TTPRFVIGNVPADI
+4534 TKPRFVIGNVPADI
-4548 DTVVIRINGVSYS
+4548 DTVVIRINGVSYP

-4679 LPDGMYTINVVAT
+4679 LLDGMYTINVVAT

-4835 IGSTLPNTIVSIY
+4835 VGNTLPNAIVSIY

-4967 DGNYE
+4967 DGNYV

-5030 EAGSTLTIRNPQ
+5030 EAGSTLTIRSPQ

-5076 KAGNSQQKEILI
+5076 KAGNSQQKDILI

-5343 FDNALKDGEYSI
+5343 FDNVLKDGEYSI

-5406 PTFSIF
+5406 PTFSIS

-5583 KVFTS
+5583 QVFTS

-5598 TEWWSNSDLIT
+5598 TDWWSNSSTIT
-5609 MRGTGEIGATV
+5609 MRGMGEIGATV

-5628 LATAVVAATGR
+5628 LATAVVAANGQ

-5645 KLPEGTYDISL
+5645 QLPEGKYDITLS
-5656 VIEDSAGNRWEDVRE
+5656 IEDNAGNRKEEVHE

-5710 SEGNTYTLTVP
+5710 SNGNTYTLTVP

-5751 DVPLDIM
+5751 DVSLDIM

-5871 GASDSDNVTNHTQPK
+5871 GVSDSDNVTNHTQPK

-5899 TVNVTHNGVTDIY
+5899 TVNVTHNGVTDTY

-5930 DGNYTLSVTVV
+5930 DGTYTLSVTVV

-5998 TEPSAAEESVVKV
+5998 TVPSAAEESVVKE

-6113 VRGKTEDDIN
+6113 ARGKTEDDIN

>member
-539 TTNDSGIVGDN
+539 TTDDSGIVGDN

-600 GINNLTFTVEDVAGN
+600 GVNNLTFTVEDVAGN
-615 KKDFSFSYVIDTIAP
+615 KKDFSFSYVIDTVAP
-630 VPPTVSLEDYV
+630 VPPTVSLEDFV

-1032 SDSGISD
+1032 SDSGIAD

-1107 GNKANSAI
+1107 GNKANSAV

-1186 LFIPGN
+1186 LFTPGN

-1212 NYSAPLT
+1212 SYSAPLT

-1384 WTFTPPTSWADGDYT
+1384 WSFTPTGAWADGDYT

-1431 LVNDSGIPDDN
+1431 LVNDSGIPNDN

-1470 TWFNATQSATPGVWD
+1470 TWFNATQSATPGAWD

-1496 YTLTVEATDEAGNK
+1496 YTLTVEATDKAGNK
-1510 ATQTLDFTIDTTLSV
+1510 TTQELDFTIDTTLSV

-1884 IWPTDLV
+1884 IWPTDLI

-2013 PLTVTIDTQITID
+2013 PLTVTIDTQI
-2026 HIELVNDSGIP
+2026 
-2037 DDNLTNNVRPHFQ
+2037 
-2050 VTVPT
+2050 
-2055 DVNVVRLS
+2055 
-2063 IDGGKTW
+2063 
-2070 FNATQSATPGVW
+2070 A
-2082 DYTWLADVGEG
+2082 
-2093 KHTLT
+2093 
-2098 VEATDKAGNKT
+2098 
-2109 TQQLDFIIDT
+2109 
-2119 LLSEPTIVLDNTDD
+2119 
-2133 SGTKG
+2133 
-2138 DHLTNVNKPT
+2138 
-2148 FLLGNID
+2148 
-2155 ADARYV
+2155 
-2161 TVEVQHGGTKE
+2161 
-2172 VLTATKDATGNWSVT
+2172 
-2187 PTGTWADGDYTL
+2187 
-2199 TVRVEDEAGNEKHS
+2199 
-2213 ASLTVTVD
+2213 
-2221 TQITIDVI
+2221 
-2229 ELVNDNGIPGD
+2229 
-2240 NMTNDAHPQ
+2240 
-2249 FRVTVPGDVNEV
+2249 
-2261 SLSIDGGVTWVKA
+2261 
-2274 TQSATPGVWN
+2274 
-2284 YTWPGTVPDGDYT
+2284 
-2297 LNVKATDNAG
+2297 
-2307 NTVTETLHFTID
+2307 
-2319 TTLSTPVIV
+2319 
-2328 LDSADDSGVHGDNMT
+2328 
-2343 NHTQPTFALQ
+2343 
-2353 HIDDDAVRVTVSVEH
+2353 
-2368 GGVTTTFDA
+2368 
-2377 TKDAGGWTFT
+2377 
-2387 PTGAWADGDYTLSV
+2387 
-2401 SVEDKAGNTSHSA
+2401 
-2414 SLTVTVDTQIAINN
+2414 
-2428 IELVNDSGI
+2428 
-2437 PDDNLTNNVRPH
+2437 
-2449 FQVTV
+2449 
-2454 PTDVNVVRLSIDGG
+2454 
-2468 KTWFNATQS
+2468 
-2477 ATPGVW
+2477 
-2483 DYIWPDDVADGGY
+2483 
-2496 TLTVEATD
+2496 
-2504 EAGNKATQTLDF
+2504 
-2516 TIDTT
+2516 
-2521 LSVPTLSLDSADDS
+2521 
-2535 GIAGDNITNV
+2535 
-2545 KTPGFTLNN
+2545 
-2554 IDTDVSRV
+2554 
-2562 IVEVMHN
+2562 
-2569 GIKQE
+2569 
-2574 VPLVQTGGQWRF
+2574 
-2586 APTSDWAD
+2586 
-2594 GDYILTVKVED
+2594 
-2605 RAGNV
+2605 
-2610 KQSAPLTVT
+2610 
-2619 VDTHIAIDRI
+2619 
-2629 ELVNDSGIPGDNLTN
+2629 
-2644 EARPH
+2644 
-2649 FQVTVP
+2649 
-2655 ADVNG
+2655 
-2660 VRLSIDGGKTW
+2660 
-2671 FDATQS
+2671 
-2677 ATSGVWDYT
+2677 
-2686 WLTNVA
+2686 
-2692 NGPHTLMVEASDKAG
+2692 
-2707 NKTTQ
+2707 
-2712 KLDFT
+2712 
-2717 IDTIL
+2717 
-2722 SEPTITLDS
+2722 
-2731 ADDSAAGDNITNVKM
+2731 
-2746 PGFTLGNIDADV
+2746 
-2758 TKVVVTVA
+2758 
-2766 HDGKNQQIELI
+2766 
-2777 KNGGVWRFTPGAAW
+2777 
-2791 TDGDYTLTVKV
+2791 
-2802 EDKAGNTNYSAPL
+2802 
-2815 TVTIDTQTSIDRIE
+2815 
-2829 LLNDT
+2829 
-2834 GIVGDNLT
+2834 
-2842 NEARPQF
+2842 
-2849 HITVPTDVNSVQLSL
+2849 
-2864 DGGINW
+2864 
-2870 VNATLTSDGVWEYIW
+2870 
-2885 PTDLVENTYTLT
+2885 
-2897 VKATDVAGNTA
+2897 
-2908 TETLNFIID
+2908 
-2917 TTLST
+2917 
-2922 PTITLDSADD
+2922 
-2932 SGTANDNKTN
+2932 
-2942 VKTPGFIIG
+2942 
-2951 GIDSDVTQ
+2951 
-2959 VVVQVMRDGHSEE
+2959 
-2972 VELTQTNGQWRFV
+2972 
-2985 PGSAWTDGDYTLTVT
+2985 
-3000 VKDEAGNIRHSAPL
+3000 
-3014 TVTIDTQIT
+3014 

-3154 ADARYVTVEVQHG
+3154 ADARYVTVEVQHGGTKEVLTATKDATGNWSVTPTGTWADGDYTLTVRVEDEAGNEKHSASLTVTVDTQITIDAIELVNDNGIPGDNMTNDAHPQFRVTVPGDVNEVSLSIDGGVTWVKATQSATPDVWNYTWPGTVPDGDYTLNVKATDNAGNTVTETLHFTIDTTLSVPVIVLNSADDTGIQGDNMTNSTQPTFALQHIDDDAVRVTVSVEHGGVTTTFDATKGTGGWSFTPTGAWADGDYTLSVSVEDKAGNTSHSASLTVTVDTQIAINNIELVNDSGIPDDNLTNNVRPHFQVKVPTDVNEVRLSIDGGKTWFNATQSATPGVWDYTWLADVGEGKHTLTVEATDKAGNQTTQKLDFIIDTMLSEPTIVLDSTDDSGTKGDNLTNANKPTFILGNIDADARYVTVEVQYG

-3323 TIAMD
+3323 TITMD

-3347 FTIGNIDADAHSV
+3347 FTIGNIDSDAQSV

-3409 QSTPLV
+3409 QSTPLI

-3468 WVSATQGIEGVWG
+3468 WVSAAQGIEGVWG

-3617 DTQIAIDR
+3617 DTQIAIDH

-3717 TLLTPTIELAP
+3717 TLMTPTIELAP

-3847 PVFDIHQ
+3847 PVFDIRQ

-4303 KTSAELRIE
+4303 KTSAELKIE

-4534 TTPRFVIGNVPADI
+4534 TKPRFVIGNVPADI
-4548 DTVVIRINGVSYS
+4548 DTVVIRINGVSYP

-4835 IGSTLPNTIVSIY
+4835 VGNTLPNAIVSIY

-4967 DGNYE
+4967 DGNYV

-5030 EAGSTLTIRNPQ
+5030 EAGSTLTIRSPQ

-5076 KAGNSQQKEILI
+5076 KAGNSQQKDILI

-5406 PTFSIF
+5406 PTFSIS

-5583 KVFTS
+5583 QVFTS

-5598 TEWWSNSDLIT
+5598 TDWWSNSSTIT
-5609 MRGTGEIGATV
+5609 MRGMGEIGATV

-5628 LATAVVAATGR
+5628 LATAVVAANGQ

-5645 KLPEGTYDISL
+5645 QLPEGKYDITLS
-5656 VIEDSAGNRWEDVRE
+5656 IEDNAGNRKEEVHE

-5710 SEGNTYTLTVP
+5710 SNGNTYTLTVP

-5751 DVPLDIM
+5751 DVSLDIM

-5871 GASDSDNVTNHTQPK
+5871 GVSDSDNVTNHTQPK

-5899 TVNVTHNGVTDIY
+5899 TVNVTHNGVTDTY

-5930 DGNYTLSVTVV
+5930 DGTYTLSVTVV

-5998 TEPSAAEESVVKV
+5998 TVPSAAEESVVKE

-6113 VRGKTEDDIN
+6113 ARGKTEDDIN

>member
-33 SGPDMNITTPRG
+33 SGPDMNITTPHG

-115 EELKKQLDDAENA
+115 EELKKQLDEAENA

-317 TADGSGSAKL
+317 TADGSGSTKL

-451 NITNSTL
+451 SITNSTL

-539 TTNDSGIVGDN
+539 TTDDSGIVGDN

-600 GINNLTFTVEDVAGN
+600 GVNNLTFTVEDVAGN
-615 KKDFSFSYVIDTIAP
+615 KKDFSFSYVIDTVAP
-630 VPPTVSLEDYV
+630 VPPTVSLEDFV

-1057 DIISVQVWDAMS
+1057 DIISVQVWDAAS

-1107 GNKANSAI
+1107 GNKANSAV

-1186 LFIPGN
+1186 LFTPGN

-1328 VLDSADDTGIQGDN
+1328 VLNSADDTGVQGDN

-1370 GVTTTFDATKGTGG
+1370 GVTTTFDATKGVGG
-1384 WTFTPPTSWADGDYT
+1384 WSFTPTGAWADGDYT

-1421 DTQIAINNIE
+1421 DTQIAINSIE
-1431 LVNDSGIPDDN
+1431 LVNDSGIPNDN

-1470 TWFNATQSATPGVWD
+1470 TWFNATQNATPGGWD

-1510 ATQTLDFTIDTTLSV
+1510 TTQTLDFTIDTTLSV

-1560 SRVIVEVMHNG
+1560 SRVTVEVMHNG

-1677 SATSGVWDYTWL
+1677 SATPGVWDYTWL

-1716 FTIDTILSEPTI
+1716 FIIDTMLSEPTI

-1874 TLTSDGVWEY
+1874 TLTPDGVWEY

-2013 PLTVTIDTQITID
+2013 PLTVTIDTQI
-2026 HIELVNDSGIP
+2026 
-2037 DDNLTNNVRPHFQ
+2037 
-2050 VTVPT
+2050 
-2055 DVNVVRLS
+2055 
-2063 IDGGKTW
+2063 
-2070 FNATQSATPGVW
+2070 A
-2082 DYTWLADVGEG
+2082 
-2093 KHTLT
+2093 
-2098 VEATDKAGNKT
+2098 
-2109 TQQLDFIIDT
+2109 
-2119 LLSEPTIVLDNTDD
+2119 
-2133 SGTKG
+2133 
-2138 DHLTNVNKPT
+2138 
-2148 FLLGNID
+2148 
-2155 ADARYV
+2155 
-2161 TVEVQHGGTKE
+2161 
-2172 VLTATKDATGNWSVT
+2172 
-2187 PTGTWADGDYTL
+2187 
-2199 TVRVEDEAGNEKHS
+2199 
-2213 ASLTVTVD
+2213 
-2221 TQITIDVI
+2221 
-2229 ELVNDNGIPGD
+2229 
-2240 NMTNDAHPQ
+2240 
-2249 FRVTVPGDVNEV
+2249 
-2261 SLSIDGGVTWVKA
+2261 
-2274 TQSATPGVWN
+2274 
-2284 YTWPGTVPDGDYT
+2284 
-2297 LNVKATDNAG
+2297 
-2307 NTVTETLHFTID
+2307 
-2319 TTLSTPVIV
+2319 
-2328 LDSADDSGVHGDNMT
+2328 
-2343 NHTQPTFALQ
+2343 
-2353 HIDDDAVRVTVSVEH
+2353 
-2368 GGVTTTFDA
+2368 
-2377 TKDAGGWTFT
+2377 
-2387 PTGAWADGDYTLSV
+2387 
-2401 SVEDKAGNTSHSA
+2401 
-2414 SLTVTVDTQIAINN
+2414 
-2428 IELVNDSGI
+2428 
-2437 PDDNLTNNVRPH
+2437 
-2449 FQVTV
+2449 
-2454 PTDVNVVRLSIDGG
+2454 
-2468 KTWFNATQS
+2468 
-2477 ATPGVW
+2477 
-2483 DYIWPDDVADGGY
+2483 
-2496 TLTVEATD
+2496 
-2504 EAGNKATQTLDF
+2504 
-2516 TIDTT
+2516 
-2521 LSVPTLSLDSADDS
+2521 
-2535 GIAGDNITNV
+2535 
-2545 KTPGFTLNN
+2545 
-2554 IDTDVSRV
+2554 
-2562 IVEVMHN
+2562 
-2569 GIKQE
+2569 
-2574 VPLVQTGGQWRF
+2574 
-2586 APTSDWAD
+2586 
-2594 GDYILTVKVED
+2594 
-2605 RAGNV
+2605 
-2610 KQSAPLTVT
+2610 
-2619 VDTHIAIDRI
+2619 
-2629 ELVNDSGIPGDNLTN
+2629 
-2644 EARPH
+2644 
-2649 FQVTVP
+2649 
-2655 ADVNG
+2655 
-2660 VRLSIDGGKTW
+2660 
-2671 FDATQS
+2671 
-2677 ATSGVWDYT
+2677 
-2686 WLTNVA
+2686 
-2692 NGPHTLMVEASDKAG
+2692 
-2707 NKTTQ
+2707 
-2712 KLDFT
+2712 
-2717 IDTIL
+2717 
-2722 SEPTITLDS
+2722 
-2731 ADDSAAGDNITNVKM
+2731 
-2746 PGFTLGNIDADV
+2746 
-2758 TKVVVTVA
+2758 
-2766 HDGKNQQIELI
+2766 
-2777 KNGGVWRFTPGAAW
+2777 
-2791 TDGDYTLTVKV
+2791 
-2802 EDKAGNTNYSAPL
+2802 
-2815 TVTIDTQTSIDRIE
+2815 
-2829 LLNDT
+2829 
-2834 GIVGDNLT
+2834 
-2842 NEARPQF
+2842 
-2849 HITVPTDVNSVQLSL
+2849 
-2864 DGGINW
+2864 
-2870 VNATLTSDGVWEYIW
+2870 
-2885 PTDLVENTYTLT
+2885 
-2897 VKATDVAGNTA
+2897 
-2908 TETLNFIID
+2908 
-2917 TTLST
+2917 
-2922 PTITLDSADD
+2922 
-2932 SGTANDNKTN
+2932 
-2942 VKTPGFIIG
+2942 
-2951 GIDSDVTQ
+2951 
-2959 VVVQVMRDGHSEE
+2959 
-2972 VELTQTNGQWRFV
+2972 
-2985 PGSAWTDGDYTLTVT
+2985 
-3000 VKDEAGNIRHSAPL
+3000 
-3014 TVTIDTQIT
+3014 

-3175 TKGATGIWSVTPTGT
+3175 TKDATGNWSVTPTGT

-3198 TVRVEDDAGNVKYSA
+3198 TVRVEDEAGNEKHSA
-3213 PLTVTVDTQITIDVI
+3213 SLTVTVDTQITIDAIELVNDNGIPGDNMTNDAHPQFRVTVPGDVNEVSLSIDGGVTWVKATQSATPGVWNYTWPGTVPDGDYTLNVKATDNAGNTVTETLHFTIDTTLSTPVIVLDSADDTGIQGDNMTNRTQPTFNLQHIDDDAVRVTVSVEHGGVTTTFDATKGVGGWTFTPPTSWGAGDYTLSVSVEDKAGNTSHSASLTVTVDTQIAINNIELVNDSGIPDDNLTNNVRPQFQVKVPTDVNEVRLSIDGGKTWFNATQSATPGVWDYTWLADVGEGKHTLTVEATDKAGNQTTQQLDFIIDTLLSEPTIVLDNTDDSGTKGDNLTNVNKPTFLLGNIDADARYVTVEVQHGGTKEVLTATKDATGNWSVTPTGTWADGDYTLTVRVEDEAGNEKHSASLTVTVDTQITIDAI

-3323 TIAMD
+3323 TITMD

-3347 FTIGNIDADAHSV
+3347 FTIGNIDSDAQSV

-3396 LTVEVTD
+3396 LTVEVQD

-3409 QSTPLV
+3409 QSTPLI

-3468 WVSATQGIEGVWG
+3468 WVSAAQGIEGVWG

-3617 DTQIAIDR
+3617 DTQIAIDH
-3625 IELVNDSGVPGDNV
+3625 IELVNDSGVPGDNI

-3689 EGQHTLTVE
+3689 EGQHTLIVE

-3703 GNKMTETL
+3703 GNKMTGTL
-3711 NFTIDI
+3711 DFTIDI

-3746 VFVLGSIDKDVRHVE
+3746 IFVLGSIDKDVRHVE

-3815 VTIDGTLTTPVIEL
+3815 VTIDGSLTTPVIEL

-3834 SGTVGDRLTNHDR
+3834 SGTVGDRLTKHDR
-3847 PVFDIHQ
+3847 PVFDIRQ

-3913 APFEVRIDTTTTI
+3913 APLEVRIDTTTTI

-3957 VVQVRVT
+3957 VIQVRVT

-3979 GQWIFDSPNTLV
+3979 GQWIFDTPNTLV

-4002 DEAGNIANKDLVFN
+4002 DQAGNIANKDLVFN

-4303 KTSAELRIE
+4303 KTSAELKIE

-4354 VLVSFDGVNWTPIS
+4354 VLVSFDGVNWTPVS
-4368 KNAAGQWEFT
+4368 KNAAGQWQFT
-4378 AGSALPDGHYTL
+4378 AGSALSDGHYTL

-4487 IVAEDIAGNK
+4487 IVAEDIAGNR

-4508 IVSDP
+4508 VVSDP
-4513 SIDLLD
+4513 RIDLLD

-4534 TTPRFVIGNVPADI
+4534 TKPRFVIGNVPADI
-4548 DTVVIRINGVSYS
+4548 DTVVIRINGVSYP

-4620 TGNSNSD
+4620 TGSSNSD

-4654 KSGREVLKQ
+4654 KSGREVLKH

-4721 SIDDQHEATSL
+4721 SIDDQYEATSL
-4732 RPEFKGFAE
+4732 RPEFKGLAE

-4835 IGSTLPNTIVSIY
+4835 VGNTLPNAIVSIY

-4967 DGNYE
+4967 DGNYV

-5076 KAGNSQQKEILI
+5076 KAGNSQQKDILI

-5303 NHNKPVLV
+5303 SHNKPVLV

-5380 FIDNPAMVAGSDN
+5380 FIDNPVMMAGSDN

-5406 PTFSIF
+5406 PAFSIY

-5528 GLNVGEVWVNEKG
+5528 GLNVGEVWVNDKG

-5583 KVFTS
+5583 QVFTS

-5598 TEWWSNSDLIT
+5598 TDWWSNSSTIT
-5609 MRGTGEIGATV
+5609 MRGMGEIGATV

-5628 LATAVVAATGR
+5628 LATAVVAANGQ

-5645 KLPEGTYDISL
+5645 QLPEGKYDITLS
-5656 VIEDSAGNRWEDVRE
+5656 IEDNAGNRKEEVHE

-5710 SEGNTYTLTVP
+5710 SNGNTYTLTVP

-5758 KEVPVISLSPDSD
+5758 KETPVISLSPDSD

-5779 TRDKQPTFIIGN
+5779 TRDNQPTFIIGN

-5857 LTVPEIALAAGEDN
+5857 LTVPEIALAAGEGN
-5871 GASDSDNVTNHTQPK
+5871 GASDSDNVTNHNHTQPK

-5930 DGNYTLSVTVV
+5930 DGTYTLSVTVV
-5941 DRAGNSQQ
+5941 DRAGNSLQ
-5949 SASLAVT
+5949 SASLEVT

-5998 TEPSAAEESVVKV
+5998 TVPSAAEESVVKE

-6047 VSIMFEGEEFTL
+6047 VSVMFEGEEFTL

-6073 LEDGEYTMDVKFID
+6073 LEDGEYTMDVKFLD
-6087 KDNDFLIKEKTF
+6087 KDDDFLIKEKTF

-6113 VRGKTEDDIN
+6113 ARGKTEDDIN

-6139 DVFAVNEVTLPVD
+6139 EVFAVNEVTLPVD

>member
-1485 YIWPDDVADGG
+1485 Y
-1496 YTLTVEATDEAGNK
+1496 
-1510 ATQTLDFTIDTTLSV
+1510 
-1525 PTLSLDSADDS
+1525 
-1536 GIAGD
+1536 
-1541 NITNVK
+1541 
-1547 TPGFTLNNIDTDV
+1547 
-1560 SRVIVEVMHNG
+1560 
-1571 IKQEVPLVQTGG
+1571 
-1583 QWRFAPTSD
+1583 
-1592 WADGDYILTVKV
+1592 
-1604 EDRAGN
+1604 
-1610 VKQSAPLTVTVDTH
+1610 
-1624 IAIDR
+1624 
-1629 IELVNDSGIPGDNLT
+1629 
-1644 NEARPH
+1644 
-1650 FQVTVPADVNGVR
+1650 
-1663 LSIDGGKT
+1663 
-1671 WFDATQ
+1671 
-1677 SATSGVWDYTWL
+1677 
-1689 TNVAN
+1689 
-1694 GPHTLMV
+1694 
-1701 EASDKAGNKTTQKLD
+1701 
-1716 FTIDTILSEPTI
+1716 
-1728 TLDSADDSAAGDN
+1728 
-1741 ITNVKMPGF
+1741 
-1750 TLGNIDADV
+1750 
-1759 TKVVVTVAHDGK
+1759 
-1771 NQQIELIKNGGVW
+1771 
-1784 RFTPGAAW
+1784 
-1792 TDGDY
+1792 
-1797 TLTVKVEDKAG
+1797 
-1808 NTNYSAPLTV
+1808 
-1818 TIDTQTSI
+1818 
-1826 DRIELLNDTGIVGDN
+1826 
-1841 LTNEARPQF
+1841 
-1850 HITVPTD
+1850 
-1857 VNSVQLSLDGGI
+1857 
-1869 NWVNA
+1869 
-1874 TLTSDGVWEY
+1874 
-1884 IWPTDLV
+1884 
-1891 ENTYT
+1891 
-1896 LTVKATDV
+1896 
-1904 AGNTATET
+1904 
-1912 LNFIIDT
+1912 
-1919 TLSTPTI
+1919 
-1926 TLDSADDSGTAN
+1926 
-1938 DNKTN
+1938 
-1943 VKTPGFIIGGIDSDV
+1943 
-1958 TQVVVQVMR
+1958 
-1967 DGHSEEVELTQ
+1967 
-1978 TNGQWRFVPG
+1978 
-1988 SAWTDGDYTLT
+1988 
-1999 VTVKDEAGNIRHSA
+1999 
-2013 PLTVTIDTQITID
+2013 
-2026 HIELVNDSGIP
+2026 
-2037 DDNLTNNVRPHFQ
+2037 
-2050 VTVPT
+2050 
-2055 DVNVVRLS
+2055 
-2063 IDGGKTW
+2063 
-2070 FNATQSATPGVW
+2070 
-2082 DYTWLADVGEG
+2082 
-2093 KHTLT
+2093 
-2098 VEATDKAGNKT
+2098 
-2109 TQQLDFIIDT
+2109 
-2119 LLSEPTIVLDNTDD
+2119 
-2133 SGTKG
+2133 
-2138 DHLTNVNKPT
+2138 
-2148 FLLGNID
+2148 
-2155 ADARYV
+2155 
-2161 TVEVQHGGTKE
+2161 
-2172 VLTATKDATGNWSVT
+2172 
-2187 PTGTWADGDYTL
+2187 
-2199 TVRVEDEAGNEKHS
+2199 
-2213 ASLTVTVD
+2213 
-2221 TQITIDVI
+2221 
-2229 ELVNDNGIPGD
+2229 
-2240 NMTNDAHPQ
+2240 
-2249 FRVTVPGDVNEV
+2249 
-2261 SLSIDGGVTWVKA
+2261 
-2274 TQSATPGVWN
+2274 
-2284 YTWPGTVPDGDYT
+2284 
-2297 LNVKATDNAG
+2297 
-2307 NTVTETLHFTID
+2307 
-2319 TTLSTPVIV
+2319 
-2328 LDSADDSGVHGDNMT
+2328 
-2343 NHTQPTFALQ
+2343 
-2353 HIDDDAVRVTVSVEH
+2353 
-2368 GGVTTTFDA
+2368 
-2377 TKDAGGWTFT
+2377 
-2387 PTGAWADGDYTLSV
+2387 
-2401 SVEDKAGNTSHSA
+2401 
-2414 SLTVTVDTQIAINN
+2414 
-2428 IELVNDSGI
+2428 
-2437 PDDNLTNNVRPH
+2437 
-2449 FQVTV
+2449 
-2454 PTDVNVVRLSIDGG
+2454 
-2468 KTWFNATQS
+2468 
-2477 ATPGVW
+2477 
-2483 DYIWPDDVADGGY
+2483 
-2496 TLTVEATD
+2496 
-2504 EAGNKATQTLDF
+2504 
-2516 TIDTT
+2516 
-2521 LSVPTLSLDSADDS
+2521 
-2535 GIAGDNITNV
+2535 
-2545 KTPGFTLNN
+2545 
-2554 IDTDVSRV
+2554 
-2562 IVEVMHN
+2562 
-2569 GIKQE
+2569 
-2574 VPLVQTGGQWRF
+2574 
-2586 APTSDWAD
+2586 
-2594 GDYILTVKVED
+2594 
-2605 RAGNV
+2605 
-2610 KQSAPLTVT
+2610 
-2619 VDTHIAIDRI
+2619 
-2629 ELVNDSGIPGDNLTN
+2629 
-2644 EARPH
+2644 
-2649 FQVTVP
+2649 
-2655 ADVNG
+2655 
-2660 VRLSIDGGKTW
+2660 
-2671 FDATQS
+2671 
-2677 ATSGVWDYT
+2677 
-2686 WLTNVA
+2686 
-2692 NGPHTLMVEASDKAG
+2692 
-2707 NKTTQ
+2707 
-2712 KLDFT
+2712 
-2717 IDTIL
+2717 
-2722 SEPTITLDS
+2722 
-2731 ADDSAAGDNITNVKM
+2731 
-2746 PGFTLGNIDADV
+2746 
-2758 TKVVVTVA
+2758 
-2766 HDGKNQQIELI
+2766 
-2777 KNGGVWRFTPGAAW
+2777 
-2791 TDGDYTLTVKV
+2791 
-2802 EDKAGNTNYSAPL
+2802 
-2815 TVTIDTQTSIDRIE
+2815 
-2829 LLNDT
+2829 
-2834 GIVGDNLT
+2834 
-2842 NEARPQF
+2842 
-2849 HITVPTDVNSVQLSL
+2849 
-2864 DGGINW
+2864 
-2870 VNATLTSDGVWEYIW
+2870 
-2885 PTDLVENTYTLT
+2885 
-2897 VKATDVAGNTA
+2897 
-2908 TETLNFIID
+2908 
-2917 TTLST
+2917 
-2922 PTITLDSADD
+2922 
-2932 SGTANDNKTN
+2932 
-2942 VKTPGFIIG
+2942 
-2951 GIDSDVTQ
+2951 
-2959 VVVQVMRDGHSEE
+2959 
-2972 VELTQTNGQWRFV
+2972 
-2985 PGSAWTDGDYTLTVT
+2985 
-3000 VKDEAGNIRHSAPL
+3000 
-3014 TVTIDTQIT
+3014 
-3023 IDHIELVN
+3023 
-3031 DSGIPDDNLTNNVR
+3031 
-3045 PHFQVTVPTDVNVVR
+3045 
-3060 LSIDGGKTWFN
+3060 
-3071 ATQSA
+3071 
-3076 TPGVWDY
+3076 

-4264 GRDYTIENTGG
+4264 GRDYTIENTGE

-4548 DTVVIRINGVSYS
+4548 DTVVIRINGVSYP

>member
-115 EELKKQLDDAENA
+115 DELKKQLDDAENA

-160 KQIEE
+160 KQMEE
-165 MLQNFLA
+165 MLQEFLA

-430 IAPEKPTIELDDSS
+430 IPPEKPTIELDDSS

-630 VPPTVSLEDYV
+630 VPPTVSLEDFV

-957 STVKLYI
+957 STVKLYV

-1032 SDSGISD
+1032 SDSGIAD

-1057 DIISVQVWDAMS
+1057 DIISVQVWDAAS

-1107 GNKANSAI
+1107 GNKANSAV

-1186 LFIPGN
+1186 LFTPGN

-1212 NYSAPLT
+1212 SYSAPLT

-1229 GVELVND
+1229 GVELIND

-1267 DGGNSWVQATPG
+1267 DGGHSWVQATPG

-1316 FAVDTTL
+1316 FAVDSTL

-1328 VLDSADDTGIQGDN
+1328 VLNNADDTGIQGDN
-1342 MTNSTQPTFALQHID
+1342 LTNRTQPTFALQQID

-1384 WTFTPPTSWADGDYT
+1384 WTFTPPALWADGDYT

-1431 LVNDSGIPDDN
+1431 LVNDSGIPNDN
-1442 LTNNVRPH
+1442 LTNNVRPQ

-1470 TWFNATQSATPGVWD
+1470 TWFNATQGATPGAWD

-1496 YTLTVEATDEAGNK
+1496 YTLTVEATDKAGNQT
-1510 ATQTLDFTIDTTLSV
+1510 TQELDFTIDTTLSV

-1560 SRVIVEVMHNG
+1560 SRVTVEVMHNG

-2013 PLTVTIDTQITID
+2013 PLKVTVDTQIGIDNIELVNDSGIPNDNLTNNVRPQFQVTVPTDVNVVRLSIDGGKTWFNATQSATPGVWDYTWLTDVANGSHTLTVEATDAAGNKATQNLEFNIDTLLSEPTIALDSTDDSGTKGDNLTNVNKPTFILGNIDADARYVTVEVQHGGTKEVLTATKGATGIWSVTPTGMWADGSHTLTVRVEDDAGNVKYSAPLTITVDTQITID
-2026 HIELVNDSGIP
+2026 DIELVNDSGTKGDNLTNDANPHFRITVPGDVNEVSLSIDGGVTWVKAMQSSTSGVWNYTWPKTLADDDYTLTVKATDNAGNTVTRTLDFTIDTTLSTPVIVLDSADDTGVQGDNMTNRTQPTFNLQHIDDDAVRVTVSVEHGGVTTTFDVTKDAGGWTFTPPTSWGAGDYTLSVSVEDKAGNTSHSASLTVTVDTQIAINNIELVNDSGIP
-2037 DDNLTNNVRPHFQ
+2037 DDNLTNNVRPQFQ
-2050 VTVPT
+2050 VKVPT

-2098 VEATDKAGNKT
+2098 VEATDKAGNQT
-2109 TQQLDFIIDT
+2109 TQKLDFIIDT
-2119 LLSEPTIVLDNTDD
+2119 LLSEPTI
-2133 SGTKG
+2133 
-2138 DHLTNVNKPT
+2138 
-2148 FLLGNID
+2148 
-2155 ADARYV
+2155 A
-2161 TVEVQHGGTKE
+2161 
-2172 VLTATKDATGNWSVT
+2172 
-2187 PTGTWADGDYTL
+2187 
-2199 TVRVEDEAGNEKHS
+2199 
-2213 ASLTVTVD
+2213 
-2221 TQITIDVI
+2221 
-2229 ELVNDNGIPGD
+2229 
-2240 NMTNDAHPQ
+2240 
-2249 FRVTVPGDVNEV
+2249 
-2261 SLSIDGGVTWVKA
+2261 
-2274 TQSATPGVWN
+2274 
-2284 YTWPGTVPDGDYT
+2284 
-2297 LNVKATDNAG
+2297 
-2307 NTVTETLHFTID
+2307 
-2319 TTLSTPVIV
+2319 
-2328 LDSADDSGVHGDNMT
+2328 LDS
-2343 NHTQPTFALQ
+2343 
-2353 HIDDDAVRVTVSVEH
+2353 
-2368 GGVTTTFDA
+2368 
-2377 TKDAGGWTFT
+2377 
-2387 PTGAWADGDYTLSV
+2387 
-2401 SVEDKAGNTSHSA
+2401 
-2414 SLTVTVDTQIAINN
+2414 
-2428 IELVNDSGI
+2428 
-2437 PDDNLTNNVRPH
+2437 
-2449 FQVTV
+2449 
-2454 PTDVNVVRLSIDGG
+2454 
-2468 KTWFNATQS
+2468 
-2477 ATPGVW
+2477 
-2483 DYIWPDDVADGGY
+2483 
-2496 TLTVEATD
+2496 
-2504 EAGNKATQTLDF
+2504 
-2516 TIDTT
+2516 
-2521 LSVPTLSLDSADDS
+2521 
-2535 GIAGDNITNV
+2535 
-2545 KTPGFTLNN
+2545 
-2554 IDTDVSRV
+2554 
-2562 IVEVMHN
+2562 
-2569 GIKQE
+2569 
-2574 VPLVQTGGQWRF
+2574 
-2586 APTSDWAD
+2586 
-2594 GDYILTVKVED
+2594 
-2605 RAGNV
+2605 
-2610 KQSAPLTVT
+2610 
-2619 VDTHIAIDRI
+2619 
-2629 ELVNDSGIPGDNLTN
+2629 
-2644 EARPH
+2644 
-2649 FQVTVP
+2649 
-2655 ADVNG
+2655 
-2660 VRLSIDGGKTW
+2660 
-2671 FDATQS
+2671 
-2677 ATSGVWDYT
+2677 
-2686 WLTNVA
+2686 
-2692 NGPHTLMVEASDKAG
+2692 
-2707 NKTTQ
+2707 
-2712 KLDFT
+2712 
-2717 IDTIL
+2717 
-2722 SEPTITLDS
+2722 
-2731 ADDSAAGDNITNVKM
+2731 
-2746 PGFTLGNIDADV
+2746 
-2758 TKVVVTVA
+2758 
-2766 HDGKNQQIELI
+2766 
-2777 KNGGVWRFTPGAAW
+2777 
-2791 TDGDYTLTVKV
+2791 
-2802 EDKAGNTNYSAPL
+2802 
-2815 TVTIDTQTSIDRIE
+2815 
-2829 LLNDT
+2829 
-2834 GIVGDNLT
+2834 
-2842 NEARPQF
+2842 
-2849 HITVPTDVNSVQLSL
+2849 
-2864 DGGINW
+2864 
-2870 VNATLTSDGVWEYIW
+2870 
-2885 PTDLVENTYTLT
+2885 
-2897 VKATDVAGNTA
+2897 
-2908 TETLNFIID
+2908 
-2917 TTLST
+2917 
-2922 PTITLDSADD
+2922 
-2932 SGTANDNKTN
+2932 
-2942 VKTPGFIIG
+2942 
-2951 GIDSDVTQ
+2951 
-2959 VVVQVMRDGHSEE
+2959 
-2972 VELTQTNGQWRFV
+2972 
-2985 PGSAWTDGDYTLTVT
+2985 
-3000 VKDEAGNIRHSAPL
+3000 
-3014 TVTIDTQIT
+3014 
-3023 IDHIELVN
+3023 
-3031 DSGIPDDNLTNNVR
+3031 
-3045 PHFQVTVPTDVNVVR
+3045 
-3060 LSIDGGKTWFN
+3060 
-3071 ATQSA
+3071 
-3076 TPGVWDY
+3076 
-3083 TWLADVGE
+3083 
-3091 GKHTLTVEATD
+3091 
-3102 KAGNKTT
+3102 
-3109 QQLDFIIDTLLS
+3109 
-3121 EPTIV
+3121 
-3126 LDNTD
+3126 TD
-3131 DSGTKGDNLTNVNK
+3131 DSGTKGDNLTNANK
-3145 PTFLLGNID
+3145 PTFILGNID

-3273 TQGTAGI
+3273 TQGTAGT

-3347 FTIGNIDADAHSV
+3347 FTIGNIDSDAQSV

-3409 QSTPLV
+3409 QSTPLI

-3468 WVSATQGIEGVWG
+3468 WVSAAQGIEGVWG

-3491 KHTLTVM
+3491 KHILTVM

-3815 VTIDGTLTTPVIEL
+3815 VTIDGSLTTPVIEL

-3834 SGTVGDRLTNHDR
+3834 SGTVGDRLTKHDR
-3847 PVFDIHQ
+3847 PVFDIRQ

-3913 APFEVRIDTTTTI
+3913 APLEVRIDTTTTI

-3957 VVQVRVT
+3957 VIQVRVT

-3979 GQWIFDSPNTLV
+3979 GQWIFDTPNTLV

-4002 DEAGNIANKDLVFN
+4002 DQAGNIANKDLVFN

-4303 KTSAELRIE
+4303 KTSAELKIE

-4354 VLVSFDGVNWTPIS
+4354 VLVSFDGVNWTPVS
-4368 KNAAGQWEFT
+4368 KNAAGQWQFT
-4378 AGSALPDGHYTL
+4378 AGSALSDGHYTL

-4508 IVSDP
+4508 VVSDP
-4513 SIDLLD
+4513 RIDLLD

-4534 TTPRFVIGNVPADI
+4534 TKPRFVIGNVPADI
-4548 DTVVIRINGVSYS
+4548 DTVVIRINGVSYP

-4620 TGNSNSD
+4620 TGSSNSD

-4654 KSGREVLKQ
+4654 KSGREVLKH

-4721 SIDDQHEATSL
+4721 SIDDQYEATSL
-4732 RPEFKGFAE
+4732 RPEFKGLAE

-4835 IGSTLPNTIVSIY
+4835 VGNTLPNAIVSIY

-4967 DGNYE
+4967 DGNYV

-5076 KAGNSQQKEILI
+5076 KAGNSQQKDILI

-5303 NHNKPVLV
+5303 SHNKPVLV

-5380 FIDNPAMVAGSDN
+5380 FIDNPVMMAGSDN

-5406 PTFSIF
+5406 PAFSIY

-5528 GLNVGEVWVNEKG
+5528 GLNVGEVWVNDKG

-5583 KVFTS
+5583 QVFTS

-5598 TEWWSNSDLIT
+5598 TDWWSNSSTIT
-5609 MRGTGEIGATV
+5609 MRGMGEIGATV

-5628 LATAVVAATGR
+5628 LATAVVAANGK

-5645 KLPEGTYDISL
+5645 RLPEGKYDITLS
-5656 VIEDSAGNRWEDVRE
+5656 IEDNAGNRKEEVHE

-5710 SEGNTYTLTVP
+5710 SNGNTYTLTVP

-5758 KEVPVISLSPDSD
+5758 KETPVISLSPDSD

-5871 GASDSDNVTNHTQPK
+5871 GASDSDNVTNHNHTQPK

-5912 QATQGADGWTFT
+5912 QATQDADGWTFT

-5930 DGNYTLSVTVV
+5930 DGTYTLSVTVV
-5941 DRAGNSQQ
+5941 DRAGNSLQ
-5949 SASLAVT
+5949 SASLEVT

-5961 TVTADSQHDDASD
+5961 TVTADSQHDDEID

-5998 TEPSAAEESVVKV
+5998 TVPSAAEESVVKE

-6047 VSIMFEGEEFTL
+6047 VSVMFEGEEFTL

-6087 KDNDFLIKEKTF
+6087 KDDDFLIKEKTF

-6113 VRGKTEDDIN
+6113 ARGKTEDDIN

>member
-33 SGPDMNITTPRG
+33 SGPDMNITTPHG

-115 EELKKQLDDAENA
+115 EELKKQLDEAENA

-451 NITNSTL
+451 SITNSTL

-615 KKDFSFSYVIDTIAP
+615 KKDFSFSYVIDTVAP
-630 VPPTVSLEDYV
+630 VPPTVSLEDFV

-1057 DIISVQVWDAMS
+1057 DIISVQVWDAAS

-1107 GNKANSAI
+1107 GNKANSAV

-1186 LFIPGN
+1186 LFTPGN

-1328 VLDSADDTGIQGDN
+1328 VLNSADDTGVQGDN

-1384 WTFTPPTSWADGDYT
+1384 WSFTPTGAWADGDYT

-1413 SASLTVTV
+1413 SSSLTVTV

-1431 LVNDSGIPDDN
+1431 LVNDSGIPNDN

-1470 TWFNATQSATPGVWD
+1470 TWFNATQNATPGVWD

-1510 ATQTLDFTIDTTLSV
+1510 TTQTLDFTIDTTLSV

-1560 SRVIVEVMHNG
+1560 SRVTVEVMHNG

-1716 FTIDTILSEPTI
+1716 FIIDTMLSEPTI

-1874 TLTSDGVWEY
+1874 TLTPDGVWEY

-2013 PLTVTIDTQITID
+2013 PLTVTIDTQIAID

-2055 DVNVVRLS
+2055 DVNEVRLS

-2098 VEATDKAGNKT
+2098 VEATDKAGNQT
-2109 TQQLDFIIDT
+2109 TQKLDFIIDT
-2119 LLSEPTIVLDNTDD
+2119 LLSEPTIVLDSTDD

-2138 DHLTNVNKPT
+2138 DNLTNANKPT

-2161 TVEVQHGGTKE
+2161 TVEVQHG
-2172 VLTATKDATGNWSVT
+2172 S
-2187 PTGTWADGDYTL
+2187 
-2199 TVRVEDEAGNEKHS
+2199 
-2213 ASLTVTVD
+2213 
-2221 TQITIDVI
+2221 
-2229 ELVNDNGIPGD
+2229 
-2240 NMTNDAHPQ
+2240 
-2249 FRVTVPGDVNEV
+2249 
-2261 SLSIDGGVTWVKA
+2261 
-2274 TQSATPGVWN
+2274 
-2284 YTWPGTVPDGDYT
+2284 
-2297 LNVKATDNAG
+2297 
-2307 NTVTETLHFTID
+2307 
-2319 TTLSTPVIV
+2319 
-2328 LDSADDSGVHGDNMT
+2328 
-2343 NHTQPTFALQ
+2343 
-2353 HIDDDAVRVTVSVEH
+2353 
-2368 GGVTTTFDA
+2368 
-2377 TKDAGGWTFT
+2377 
-2387 PTGAWADGDYTLSV
+2387 
-2401 SVEDKAGNTSHSA
+2401 
-2414 SLTVTVDTQIAINN
+2414 
-2428 IELVNDSGI
+2428 
-2437 PDDNLTNNVRPH
+2437 
-2449 FQVTV
+2449 
-2454 PTDVNVVRLSIDGG
+2454 
-2468 KTWFNATQS
+2468 
-2477 ATPGVW
+2477 
-2483 DYIWPDDVADGGY
+2483 
-2496 TLTVEATD
+2496 
-2504 EAGNKATQTLDF
+2504 
-2516 TIDTT
+2516 
-2521 LSVPTLSLDSADDS
+2521 
-2535 GIAGDNITNV
+2535 
-2545 KTPGFTLNN
+2545 
-2554 IDTDVSRV
+2554 
-2562 IVEVMHN
+2562 
-2569 GIKQE
+2569 
-2574 VPLVQTGGQWRF
+2574 
-2586 APTSDWAD
+2586 
-2594 GDYILTVKVED
+2594 
-2605 RAGNV
+2605 
-2610 KQSAPLTVT
+2610 
-2619 VDTHIAIDRI
+2619 
-2629 ELVNDSGIPGDNLTN
+2629 
-2644 EARPH
+2644 
-2649 FQVTVP
+2649 
-2655 ADVNG
+2655 
-2660 VRLSIDGGKTW
+2660 
-2671 FDATQS
+2671 
-2677 ATSGVWDYT
+2677 
-2686 WLTNVA
+2686 
-2692 NGPHTLMVEASDKAG
+2692 
-2707 NKTTQ
+2707 
-2712 KLDFT
+2712 
-2717 IDTIL
+2717 
-2722 SEPTITLDS
+2722 
-2731 ADDSAAGDNITNVKM
+2731 
-2746 PGFTLGNIDADV
+2746 
-2758 TKVVVTVA
+2758 
-2766 HDGKNQQIELI
+2766 
-2777 KNGGVWRFTPGAAW
+2777 
-2791 TDGDYTLTVKV
+2791 
-2802 EDKAGNTNYSAPL
+2802 
-2815 TVTIDTQTSIDRIE
+2815 
-2829 LLNDT
+2829 
-2834 GIVGDNLT
+2834 
-2842 NEARPQF
+2842 
-2849 HITVPTDVNSVQLSL
+2849 
-2864 DGGINW
+2864 
-2870 VNATLTSDGVWEYIW
+2870 
-2885 PTDLVENTYTLT
+2885 
-2897 VKATDVAGNTA
+2897 
-2908 TETLNFIID
+2908 
-2917 TTLST
+2917 
-2922 PTITLDSADD
+2922 
-2932 SGTANDNKTN
+2932 
-2942 VKTPGFIIG
+2942 
-2951 GIDSDVTQ
+2951 
-2959 VVVQVMRDGHSEE
+2959 
-2972 VELTQTNGQWRFV
+2972 
-2985 PGSAWTDGDYTLTVT
+2985 
-3000 VKDEAGNIRHSAPL
+3000 
-3014 TVTIDTQIT
+3014 
-3023 IDHIELVN
+3023 
-3031 DSGIPDDNLTNNVR
+3031 
-3045 PHFQVTVPTDVNVVR
+3045 
-3060 LSIDGGKTWFN
+3060 
-3071 ATQSA
+3071 
-3076 TPGVWDY
+3076 
-3083 TWLADVGE
+3083 
-3091 GKHTLTVEATD
+3091 
-3102 KAGNKTT
+3102 
-3109 QQLDFIIDTLLS
+3109 
-3121 EPTIV
+3121 
-3126 LDNTD
+3126 
-3131 DSGTKGDNLTNVNK
+3131 
-3145 PTFLLGNID
+3145 
-3154 ADARYVTVEVQHG
+3154 
-3167 GTKEVLTA
+3167 TKEVLTA

-3198 TVRVEDDAGNVKYSA
+3198 TVRVEDEAGNVKYSA

-3323 TIAMD
+3323 TITMD

-3396 LTVEVTD
+3396 LTVEVQD

-3409 QSTPLV
+3409 QSTPLI

-3468 WVSATQGIEGVWG
+3468 WVSAAQGIEGVWG

-3617 DTQIAIDR
+3617 DTQIAIDH
-3625 IELVNDSGVPGDNV
+3625 IELVNDSGVPSDNI

-3689 EGQHTLTVE
+3689 EGQHTLIVE

-3703 GNKMTETL
+3703 GNKMTGTL
-3711 NFTIDI
+3711 DFTIDI

-3746 VFVLGSIDKDVRHVE
+3746 IFVLGSIDKDVRHVE

-3847 PVFDIHQ
+3847 PVFDIRQ

-3913 APFEVRIDTTTTI
+3913 APLEVRIDTTTTI

-3957 VVQVRVT
+3957 VIQVRVT

-4183 GSALPDGQHTLLV
+4183 GSALPDGKHTLLV

-4303 KTSAELRIE
+4303 KTSAELQIE

-4534 TTPRFVIGNVPADI
+4534 TKPRFVIGNVPADI
-4548 DTVVIRINGVSYS
+4548 DTVVIRINGVSYP

-4620 TGNSNSD
+4620 TGSSNSD

-4654 KSGREVLKQ
+4654 KSGREVLKH

-4721 SIDDQHEATSL
+4721 SIDDQYEATSL
-4732 RPEFKGFAE
+4732 RPEFKGLAE

-4835 IGSTLPNTIVSIY
+4835 VGNTLPNAIVSIY

-4967 DGNYE
+4967 DGNYV

-5076 KAGNSQQKEILI
+5076 KAGNSQQKDILI

-5303 NHNKPVLV
+5303 SHNKPVLV

-5380 FIDNPAMVAGSDN
+5380 FIDNPVMMAGSDN

-5406 PTFSIF
+5406 PAFSIY

-5528 GLNVGEVWVNEKG
+5528 GLNVGEVWVNDKG

-5583 KVFTS
+5583 QVFTS

-5598 TEWWSNSDLIT
+5598 TDWWSNSSTIT
-5609 MRGTGEIGATV
+5609 MRGMGEIGATV

-5628 LATAVVAATGR
+5628 LATAVVAANGQ

-5645 KLPEGTYDISL
+5645 QLPEGKYDITLS
-5656 VIEDSAGNRWEDVRE
+5656 IEDNAGNRKEEVHE

-5710 SEGNTYTLTVP
+5710 SNGNTYTLTVP

-5758 KEVPVISLSPDSD
+5758 KETPVISLSPDSD

-5779 TRDKQPTFIIGN
+5779 TRDNQPTFIIGN

-5829 SYTISVIASD
+5829 SYTVSVIASD

-5857 LTVPEIALAAGEDN
+5857 LTVPEIALAAGEGN
-5871 GASDSDNVTNHTQPK
+5871 GASDSDNVTNHNHTQPK

-5930 DGNYTLSVTVV
+5930 DGTYTLSVTVV
-5941 DRAGNSQQ
+5941 DRAGNSLQ
-5949 SASLAVT
+5949 SASLEVT

-5998 TEPSAAEESVVKV
+5998 TVPSAAEESVVKE

-6047 VSIMFEGEEFTL
+6047 VSVMFEGEEFTL

-6073 LEDGEYTMDVKFID
+6073 LEDGEYTMDVKFLD
-6087 KDNDFLIKEKTF
+6087 KDDDFLIKEKTF

-6113 VRGKTEDDIN
+6113 ARGKTEDDIN

-6139 DVFAVNEVTLPVD
+6139 EVFAVNEVTLPVD

>member
-1 MGNKS
+1 M
-6 IQKFFADQNSVIDL
+6 
-20 SSLGNAKGAKVSL
+20 
-33 SGPDMNITTPRG
+33 
-45 SVIIV
+45 
-50 NGALYSSIKGNNLA
+50 
-64 VKFKD
+64 
-69 KTITGA
+69 
-75 KILGSVDLKDIQ
+75 
-87 LERIDS
+87 
-93 SLVDSAQVE
+93 
-102 KKGNGKRRNKKEE
+102 
-115 EELKKQLDDAENA
+115 
-128 KKEAD
+128 
-133 KAKEEAEKAKE
+133 
-144 AAEKALNE
+144 
-152 AFEVQNSS
+152 
-160 KQIEE
+160 
-165 MLQNFLA
+165 
-172 DNVAKDNLAQQ
+172 
-183 SDASQ
+183 
-188 QNTQAKATQ
+188 
-197 ASKQNDAEKVLP
+197 
-209 QPINKNTSTG
+209 NKNTSTG

-244 ALAAESNSGS
+244 ALATESNSGS

-615 KKDFSFSYVIDTIAP
+615 KKDFSFSYVIDTVAP
-630 VPPTVSLEDYV
+630 VPPTVSLEDFV

-1032 SDSGISD
+1032 SDSGVSD

-1057 DIISVQVWDAMS
+1057 DIISVQVWDAAS

-1107 GNKANSAI
+1107 GNKANSAV

-1212 NYSAPLT
+1212 SYSAPLT

-1384 WTFTPPTSWADGDYT
+1384 WSFTPTGAWADGDYT

-1431 LVNDSGIPDDN
+1431 LVNDSGIPNDN

-1470 TWFNATQSATPGVWD
+1470 TWFNATQSATPGAWD

-1496 YTLTVEATDEAGNK
+1496 YTLTVEATDKAGNK
-1510 ATQTLDFTIDTTLSV
+1510 TTQELDFTIDTTLSV

-2119 LLSEPTIVLDNTDD
+2119 LLSEPTIVLDSTDD

-2138 DHLTNVNKPT
+2138 DNLTNVNKPT

-2319 TTLSTPVIV
+2319 TTLSVPVIV
-2328 LDSADDSGVHGDNMT
+2328 LNSADDTGVQGDNMT
-2343 NHTQPTFALQ
+2343 NSTQPTFALQ

-2377 TKDAGGWTFT
+2377 TKGTGGWSFT

-2449 FQVTV
+2449 FQVKV
-2454 PTDVNVVRLSIDGG
+2454 PMDVN
-2468 KTWFNATQS
+2468 
-2477 ATPGVW
+2477 
-2483 DYIWPDDVADGGY
+2483 
-2496 TLTVEATD
+2496 E
-2504 EAGNKATQTLDF
+2504 
-2516 TIDTT
+2516 
-2521 LSVPTLSLDSADDS
+2521 
-2535 GIAGDNITNV
+2535 
-2545 KTPGFTLNN
+2545 
-2554 IDTDVSRV
+2554 
-2562 IVEVMHN
+2562 
-2569 GIKQE
+2569 
-2574 VPLVQTGGQWRF
+2574 
-2586 APTSDWAD
+2586 
-2594 GDYILTVKVED
+2594 
-2605 RAGNV
+2605 
-2610 KQSAPLTVT
+2610 
-2619 VDTHIAIDRI
+2619 
-2629 ELVNDSGIPGDNLTN
+2629 
-2644 EARPH
+2644 
-2649 FQVTVP
+2649 
-2655 ADVNG
+2655 
-2660 VRLSIDGGKTW
+2660 
-2671 FDATQS
+2671 
-2677 ATSGVWDYT
+2677 
-2686 WLTNVA
+2686 
-2692 NGPHTLMVEASDKAG
+2692 
-2707 NKTTQ
+2707 
-2712 KLDFT
+2712 
-2717 IDTIL
+2717 
-2722 SEPTITLDS
+2722 
-2731 ADDSAAGDNITNVKM
+2731 
-2746 PGFTLGNIDADV
+2746 
-2758 TKVVVTVA
+2758 
-2766 HDGKNQQIELI
+2766 
-2777 KNGGVWRFTPGAAW
+2777 
-2791 TDGDYTLTVKV
+2791 
-2802 EDKAGNTNYSAPL
+2802 
-2815 TVTIDTQTSIDRIE
+2815 
-2829 LLNDT
+2829 
-2834 GIVGDNLT
+2834 
-2842 NEARPQF
+2842 
-2849 HITVPTDVNSVQLSL
+2849 
-2864 DGGINW
+2864 
-2870 VNATLTSDGVWEYIW
+2870 
-2885 PTDLVENTYTLT
+2885 
-2897 VKATDVAGNTA
+2897 
-2908 TETLNFIID
+2908 
-2917 TTLST
+2917 
-2922 PTITLDSADD
+2922 
-2932 SGTANDNKTN
+2932 
-2942 VKTPGFIIG
+2942 
-2951 GIDSDVTQ
+2951 
-2959 VVVQVMRDGHSEE
+2959 
-2972 VELTQTNGQWRFV
+2972 
-2985 PGSAWTDGDYTLTVT
+2985 
-3000 VKDEAGNIRHSAPL
+3000 
-3014 TVTIDTQIT
+3014 
-3023 IDHIELVN
+3023 
-3031 DSGIPDDNLTNNVR
+3031 
-3045 PHFQVTVPTDVNVVR
+3045 VR

-3102 KAGNKTT
+3102 KAGNQTT
-3109 QQLDFIIDTLLS
+3109 QKLDFIIDTLLS

-3126 LDNTD
+3126 LDSTD
-3131 DSGTKGDNLTNVNK
+3131 DSGTKGDNLTNANK
-3145 PTFLLGNID
+3145 PTFILGNID
-3154 ADARYVTVEVQHG
+3154 ADARYVTVEVQYG

-3323 TIAMD
+3323 TITMD

-3347 FTIGNIDADAHSV
+3347 FTIGNIDSDAQSV

-3409 QSTPLV
+3409 QSTPLI

-3468 WVSATQGIEGVWG
+3468 WVSAAQGIEGVWG

-3617 DTQIAIDR
+3617 DTQIAIDH

-3717 TLLTPTIELAP
+3717 TLMTPTIELAP

-3847 PVFDIHQ
+3847 PVFDIRQ

-4534 TTPRFVIGNVPADI
+4534 TKPRFVIGNVPADI
-4548 DTVVIRINGVSYS
+4548 DTVVIRINGVSYP

-4835 IGSTLPNTIVSIY
+4835 VGNTLPNAIVSIY

-4967 DGNYE
+4967 DGNYV

-5303 NHNKPVLV
+5303 SHNKPVLV

-5380 FIDNPAMVAGSDN
+5380 FIDNPVMMAGSDN

-5406 PTFSIF
+5406 PAFSIY

-5476 FNTTPVAIDSIGGQ
+5476 LNTTPVAIDSIGGQ

-5528 GLNVGEVWVNEKG
+5528 GLNVGEVWVNDKG

-5583 KVFTS
+5583 QVFTS

-5598 TEWWSNSDLIT
+5598 TDWWSNSSTIT
-5609 MRGTGEIGATV
+5609 MRGMGEIGATV

-5628 LATAVVAATGR
+5628 LATAVVAANGQ

-5645 KLPEGTYDISL
+5645 QLPEGKYDITLS
-5656 VIEDSAGNRWEDVRE
+5656 IEDNAGNRKEEVHE

-5710 SEGNTYTLTVP
+5710 SNGNTYTLTVP

-5751 DVPLDIM
+5751 DVSLDIM

-5871 GASDSDNVTNHTQPK
+5871 GVSDSDNVTNHTQPK

-5899 TVNVTHNGVTDIY
+5899 TVNVTHNGVTDTY

-5930 DGNYTLSVTVV
+5930 DGTYTLSVTVV

-5998 TEPSAAEESVVKV
+5998 TVPSAAEESVVKE

-6113 VRGKTEDDIN
+6113 ARGKTEDDIN

>member
-1 MGNKS
+1 M
-6 IQKFFADQNSVIDL
+6 
-20 SSLGNAKGAKVSL
+20 
-33 SGPDMNITTPRG
+33 
-45 SVIIV
+45 
-50 NGALYSSIKGNNLA
+50 
-64 VKFKD
+64 
-69 KTITGA
+69 
-75 KILGSVDLKDIQ
+75 
-87 LERIDS
+87 
-93 SLVDSAQVE
+93 
-102 KKGNGKRRNKKEE
+102 
-115 EELKKQLDDAENA
+115 
-128 KKEAD
+128 
-133 KAKEEAEKAKE
+133 
-144 AAEKALNE
+144 
-152 AFEVQNSS
+152 
-160 KQIEE
+160 
-165 MLQNFLA
+165 
-172 DNVAKDNLAQQ
+172 
-183 SDASQ
+183 
-188 QNTQAKATQ
+188 
-197 ASKQNDAEKVLP
+197 
-209 QPINKNTSTG
+209 NKNTSTG

-539 TTNDSGIVGDN
+539 TTDDSGIVGDN

-600 GINNLTFTVEDVAGN
+600 GVNNLTFTVEDVAGN
-615 KKDFSFSYVIDTIAP
+615 KKDFSFSYVIDTVAP
-630 VPPTVSLEDYV
+630 VPPTVSLEDFV

-696 QGAYDIE
+696 QGSYDIE

-1032 SDSGISD
+1032 SDSGIAD

-1107 GNKANSAI
+1107 GNKANSAV

-1186 LFIPGN
+1186 LFTPGN

-1212 NYSAPLT
+1212 SYSAPLT

-1384 WTFTPPTSWADGDYT
+1384 WSFTPTGAWADGDYT

-1431 LVNDSGIPDDN
+1431 LVNDSGIPNDN

-1470 TWFNATQSATPGVWD
+1470 TWFNATQSATPGAWD

-1496 YTLTVEATDEAGNK
+1496 YTLTVEATDKAGNK
-1510 ATQTLDFTIDTTLSV
+1510 TTQELDFTIDTTLSV

-2119 LLSEPTIVLDNTDD
+2119 LLSEPTIVLDSTDD

-2319 TTLSTPVIV
+2319 TTLSVPVIV
-2328 LDSADDSGVHGDNMT
+2328 LNSADDTGVQGDNMT
-2343 NHTQPTFALQ
+2343 NSTQPTFALQ

-2377 TKDAGGWTFT
+2377 TKGVGGWSFT

-2449 FQVTV
+2449 FQVKV
-2454 PTDVNVVRLSIDGG
+2454 PTDVN
-2468 KTWFNATQS
+2468 
-2477 ATPGVW
+2477 
-2483 DYIWPDDVADGGY
+2483 
-2496 TLTVEATD
+2496 E
-2504 EAGNKATQTLDF
+2504 
-2516 TIDTT
+2516 
-2521 LSVPTLSLDSADDS
+2521 
-2535 GIAGDNITNV
+2535 
-2545 KTPGFTLNN
+2545 
-2554 IDTDVSRV
+2554 
-2562 IVEVMHN
+2562 
-2569 GIKQE
+2569 
-2574 VPLVQTGGQWRF
+2574 
-2586 APTSDWAD
+2586 
-2594 GDYILTVKVED
+2594 
-2605 RAGNV
+2605 
-2610 KQSAPLTVT
+2610 
-2619 VDTHIAIDRI
+2619 
-2629 ELVNDSGIPGDNLTN
+2629 
-2644 EARPH
+2644 
-2649 FQVTVP
+2649 
-2655 ADVNG
+2655 
-2660 VRLSIDGGKTW
+2660 
-2671 FDATQS
+2671 
-2677 ATSGVWDYT
+2677 
-2686 WLTNVA
+2686 
-2692 NGPHTLMVEASDKAG
+2692 
-2707 NKTTQ
+2707 
-2712 KLDFT
+2712 
-2717 IDTIL
+2717 
-2722 SEPTITLDS
+2722 
-2731 ADDSAAGDNITNVKM
+2731 
-2746 PGFTLGNIDADV
+2746 
-2758 TKVVVTVA
+2758 
-2766 HDGKNQQIELI
+2766 
-2777 KNGGVWRFTPGAAW
+2777 
-2791 TDGDYTLTVKV
+2791 
-2802 EDKAGNTNYSAPL
+2802 
-2815 TVTIDTQTSIDRIE
+2815 
-2829 LLNDT
+2829 
-2834 GIVGDNLT
+2834 
-2842 NEARPQF
+2842 
-2849 HITVPTDVNSVQLSL
+2849 
-2864 DGGINW
+2864 
-2870 VNATLTSDGVWEYIW
+2870 
-2885 PTDLVENTYTLT
+2885 
-2897 VKATDVAGNTA
+2897 
-2908 TETLNFIID
+2908 
-2917 TTLST
+2917 
-2922 PTITLDSADD
+2922 
-2932 SGTANDNKTN
+2932 
-2942 VKTPGFIIG
+2942 
-2951 GIDSDVTQ
+2951 
-2959 VVVQVMRDGHSEE
+2959 
-2972 VELTQTNGQWRFV
+2972 
-2985 PGSAWTDGDYTLTVT
+2985 
-3000 VKDEAGNIRHSAPL
+3000 
-3014 TVTIDTQIT
+3014 
-3023 IDHIELVN
+3023 
-3031 DSGIPDDNLTNNVR
+3031 
-3045 PHFQVTVPTDVNVVR
+3045 VR

-3102 KAGNKTT
+3102 KAGNQTT
-3109 QQLDFIIDTLLS
+3109 QKLDFIIDTMLS

-3126 LDNTD
+3126 LDSTD
-3131 DSGTKGDNLTNVNK
+3131 DSGTKGDNLTNANK
-3145 PTFLLGNID
+3145 PTFILGNID
-3154 ADARYVTVEVQHG
+3154 ADARYVTVEVQYG

-3396 LTVEVTD
+3396 LTVEVQD

-3519 STPTIALDST
+3519 STPTIELDST

-3717 TLLTPTIELAP
+3717 TLMTPTIELAP

-3847 PVFDIHQ
+3847 PVFDIRQ

-4303 KTSAELRIE
+4303 KTSAELKIE

-4534 TTPRFVIGNVPADI
+4534 TKPRFVIGNVPADI
-4548 DTVVIRINGVSYS
+4548 DTVVIRINGVSYP

-4835 IGSTLPNTIVSIY
+4835 VGNTLPNAIVSIY

-4967 DGNYE
+4967 DGNYV

-5030 EAGSTLTIRNPQ
+5030 EAGSTLTIRSPQ

-5076 KAGNSQQKEILI
+5076 KAGNSQQKDILI

-5406 PTFSIF
+5406 PTFSIS

-5583 KVFTS
+5583 QVFTS

-5598 TEWWSNSDLIT
+5598 TDWWSNSSTIT
-5609 MRGTGEIGATV
+5609 MRGMGEIGATV

-5628 LATAVVAATGR
+5628 LATAVVAANGQ

-5645 KLPEGTYDISL
+5645 QLPEGKYDITLS
-5656 VIEDSAGNRWEDVRE
+5656 IEDNAGNRKEEVHE

-5710 SEGNTYTLTVP
+5710 SNGNTYTLTVP

-5818 FFTPGTPLADG
+5818 FFTPGTPLTDG

-5930 DGNYTLSVTVV
+5930 DGTYTLSVTVV

-5998 TEPSAAEESVVKV
+5998 TVPSAAEESVVKE

-6047 VSIMFEGEEFTL
+6047 VSVMFEGEEFTL

-6128 SSVGHNNNGAI
+6128 SSVGHNNNGA
-6139 DVFAVNEVTLPVD
+6139 
-6152 NQEEHA
+6152 

>member
-758 TADRFATVNILIDG
+758 TADRFATVNIIIDG

-1032 SDSGISD
+1032 SDSGIAD

-1057 DIISVQVWDAMS
+1057 DIISVQVWDAAS

-1107 GNKANSAI
+1107 GNKANSAV

-1384 WTFTPPTSWADGDYT
+1384 WSFTPTGAWADGDYT

-1470 TWFNATQSATPGVWD
+1470 TWFNATQSATPGAWD

-1496 YTLTVEATDEAGNK
+1496 YTLTVEATDKAGNK
-1510 ATQTLDFTIDTTLSV
+1510 TTQELDFTIDTTLSV

-1629 IELVNDSGIPGDNLT
+1629 IELVNDSGIPDDNLT

-1701 EASDKAGNKTTQKLD
+1701 EATDKAGNKTTQKLD

-1792 TDGDY
+1792 TDGNY

-2013 PLTVTIDTQITID
+2013 PLTVTIDTQI
-2026 HIELVNDSGIP
+2026 
-2037 DDNLTNNVRPHFQ
+2037 
-2050 VTVPT
+2050 
-2055 DVNVVRLS
+2055 
-2063 IDGGKTW
+2063 
-2070 FNATQSATPGVW
+2070 A
-2082 DYTWLADVGEG
+2082 
-2093 KHTLT
+2093 
-2098 VEATDKAGNKT
+2098 
-2109 TQQLDFIIDT
+2109 
-2119 LLSEPTIVLDNTDD
+2119 
-2133 SGTKG
+2133 
-2138 DHLTNVNKPT
+2138 
-2148 FLLGNID
+2148 
-2155 ADARYV
+2155 
-2161 TVEVQHGGTKE
+2161 
-2172 VLTATKDATGNWSVT
+2172 
-2187 PTGTWADGDYTL
+2187 
-2199 TVRVEDEAGNEKHS
+2199 
-2213 ASLTVTVD
+2213 
-2221 TQITIDVI
+2221 
-2229 ELVNDNGIPGD
+2229 
-2240 NMTNDAHPQ
+2240 
-2249 FRVTVPGDVNEV
+2249 
-2261 SLSIDGGVTWVKA
+2261 
-2274 TQSATPGVWN
+2274 
-2284 YTWPGTVPDGDYT
+2284 
-2297 LNVKATDNAG
+2297 
-2307 NTVTETLHFTID
+2307 
-2319 TTLSTPVIV
+2319 
-2328 LDSADDSGVHGDNMT
+2328 
-2343 NHTQPTFALQ
+2343 
-2353 HIDDDAVRVTVSVEH
+2353 
-2368 GGVTTTFDA
+2368 
-2377 TKDAGGWTFT
+2377 
-2387 PTGAWADGDYTLSV
+2387 
-2401 SVEDKAGNTSHSA
+2401 
-2414 SLTVTVDTQIAINN
+2414 
-2428 IELVNDSGI
+2428 
-2437 PDDNLTNNVRPH
+2437 
-2449 FQVTV
+2449 
-2454 PTDVNVVRLSIDGG
+2454 
-2468 KTWFNATQS
+2468 
-2477 ATPGVW
+2477 
-2483 DYIWPDDVADGGY
+2483 
-2496 TLTVEATD
+2496 
-2504 EAGNKATQTLDF
+2504 
-2516 TIDTT
+2516 
-2521 LSVPTLSLDSADDS
+2521 
-2535 GIAGDNITNV
+2535 
-2545 KTPGFTLNN
+2545 
-2554 IDTDVSRV
+2554 
-2562 IVEVMHN
+2562 
-2569 GIKQE
+2569 
-2574 VPLVQTGGQWRF
+2574 
-2586 APTSDWAD
+2586 
-2594 GDYILTVKVED
+2594 
-2605 RAGNV
+2605 
-2610 KQSAPLTVT
+2610 
-2619 VDTHIAIDRI
+2619 
-2629 ELVNDSGIPGDNLTN
+2629 
-2644 EARPH
+2644 
-2649 FQVTVP
+2649 
-2655 ADVNG
+2655 
-2660 VRLSIDGGKTW
+2660 
-2671 FDATQS
+2671 
-2677 ATSGVWDYT
+2677 
-2686 WLTNVA
+2686 
-2692 NGPHTLMVEASDKAG
+2692 
-2707 NKTTQ
+2707 
-2712 KLDFT
+2712 
-2717 IDTIL
+2717 
-2722 SEPTITLDS
+2722 
-2731 ADDSAAGDNITNVKM
+2731 
-2746 PGFTLGNIDADV
+2746 
-2758 TKVVVTVA
+2758 
-2766 HDGKNQQIELI
+2766 
-2777 KNGGVWRFTPGAAW
+2777 
-2791 TDGDYTLTVKV
+2791 
-2802 EDKAGNTNYSAPL
+2802 
-2815 TVTIDTQTSIDRIE
+2815 
-2829 LLNDT
+2829 
-2834 GIVGDNLT
+2834 
-2842 NEARPQF
+2842 
-2849 HITVPTDVNSVQLSL
+2849 
-2864 DGGINW
+2864 
-2870 VNATLTSDGVWEYIW
+2870 
-2885 PTDLVENTYTLT
+2885 
-2897 VKATDVAGNTA
+2897 
-2908 TETLNFIID
+2908 
-2917 TTLST
+2917 
-2922 PTITLDSADD
+2922 
-2932 SGTANDNKTN
+2932 
-2942 VKTPGFIIG
+2942 
-2951 GIDSDVTQ
+2951 
-2959 VVVQVMRDGHSEE
+2959 
-2972 VELTQTNGQWRFV
+2972 
-2985 PGSAWTDGDYTLTVT
+2985 
-3000 VKDEAGNIRHSAPL
+3000 
-3014 TVTIDTQIT
+3014 

-3175 TKGATGIWSVTPTGT
+3175 TKDATGNWSVTPTGTWADGDYTLTVRVEDEAGNEKHSASLTVTVDTQITIDAIELVNDNGIPGDNMTNDAHPQFRVTVPGDVNEVSLSIDGGVTWVKATQSATPGVWNYTWPGTVPDGDYTLNVKATDNAGNTVTETLHFTIDTTLSVPVIVLNSADDTGVQGDNMTNSTQPTFALQHIDDDAVRVTVSVEHGGVTTTFDATKGVGGWSFTPTGAWADGDYTLSVSVEDKAGNTSHSASLTVTVDTQIAINNIELVNDSGIPDDNLTNNVRPHFQVKVPTDVNEVRLSIDGGKTWFNATQSATPGVWDYTWLADVGEGKHTLTVEATDKAGNQTTQKLDFIIDTMLSEPTIVLDSTDDSGTKGDNLTNANKPTFILGNIDADARYVTVEVQYGGTKEVLTATKGATGIWSVTPTGT
-3190 WADGDYTL
+3190 WADGDYML

-3323 TIAMD
+3323 TITMD

-3347 FTIGNIDADAHSV
+3347 FTIGNIDSDAQSV

-3409 QSTPLV
+3409 QSTPLI

-3468 WVSATQGIEGVWG
+3468 WVSAAQGIEGVWG

-3617 DTQIAIDR
+3617 DTQIAIDH

-3717 TLLTPTIELAP
+3717 TLMTPTIELAP

-3847 PVFDIHQ
+3847 PVFDIRQ

-4303 KTSAELRIE
+4303 KTSAELKIE

-4534 TTPRFVIGNVPADI
+4534 TKPRFVIGNVPADI
-4548 DTVVIRINGVSYS
+4548 DTVVIRINGVSYP

-4835 IGSTLPNTIVSIY
+4835 VGNTLPNAIVSIY

-4967 DGNYE
+4967 DGNYV

-5030 EAGSTLTIRNPQ
+5030 EAGSTLTIRSPQ

-5076 KAGNSQQKEILI
+5076 KAGNSQQKDILI

-5406 PTFSIF
+5406 PTFSIS

-5528 GLNVGEVWVNEKG
+5528 GLNVGEVWVNDKG

-5583 KVFTS
+5583 QVFTS

-5598 TEWWSNSDLIT
+5598 TDWWSNSSTIT
-5609 MRGTGEIGATV
+5609 MRGMGEIGATV

-5628 LATAVVAATGR
+5628 LATAVVAANGQ

-5645 KLPEGTYDISL
+5645 QLPEGKYDITLS
-5656 VIEDSAGNRWEDVRE
+5656 IEDNAGNRKEEVHE

-5710 SEGNTYTLTVP
+5710 SNGNTYTLTVP

-5998 TEPSAAEESVVKV
+5998 TVPSAAEESVVKE

-6027 DRSISQTPSFEI
+6027 DRSTSQTPSFEI

-6113 VRGKTEDDIN
+6113 ARGKTEDDIN

>member
-570 VINSE
+570 VINSK

-1032 SDSGISD
+1032 SDSGIAD

-1057 DIISVQVWDAMS
+1057 DIISVQVWDAAS

-1107 GNKANSAI
+1107 GNKANSAV

-1384 WTFTPPTSWADGDYT
+1384 WSFTPTGAWADGDYT

-1470 TWFNATQSATPGVWD
+1470 TWFNATQSATPGAWD

-1496 YTLTVEATDEAGNK
+1496 YTLTVEATDKAGNK
-1510 ATQTLDFTIDTTLSV
+1510 TTQELDFTIDTTLSV

-1629 IELVNDSGIPGDNLT
+1629 IELVNDSGIPDDNLT

-1701 EASDKAGNKTTQKLD
+1701 EATDKAGNKTTQKLD

-1792 TDGDY
+1792 TDGNY

-2013 PLTVTIDTQITID
+2013 PLTVTIDTQI
-2026 HIELVNDSGIP
+2026 
-2037 DDNLTNNVRPHFQ
+2037 
-2050 VTVPT
+2050 
-2055 DVNVVRLS
+2055 
-2063 IDGGKTW
+2063 
-2070 FNATQSATPGVW
+2070 A
-2082 DYTWLADVGEG
+2082 
-2093 KHTLT
+2093 
-2098 VEATDKAGNKT
+2098 
-2109 TQQLDFIIDT
+2109 
-2119 LLSEPTIVLDNTDD
+2119 
-2133 SGTKG
+2133 
-2138 DHLTNVNKPT
+2138 
-2148 FLLGNID
+2148 
-2155 ADARYV
+2155 
-2161 TVEVQHGGTKE
+2161 
-2172 VLTATKDATGNWSVT
+2172 
-2187 PTGTWADGDYTL
+2187 
-2199 TVRVEDEAGNEKHS
+2199 
-2213 ASLTVTVD
+2213 
-2221 TQITIDVI
+2221 
-2229 ELVNDNGIPGD
+2229 
-2240 NMTNDAHPQ
+2240 
-2249 FRVTVPGDVNEV
+2249 
-2261 SLSIDGGVTWVKA
+2261 
-2274 TQSATPGVWN
+2274 
-2284 YTWPGTVPDGDYT
+2284 
-2297 LNVKATDNAG
+2297 
-2307 NTVTETLHFTID
+2307 
-2319 TTLSTPVIV
+2319 
-2328 LDSADDSGVHGDNMT
+2328 
-2343 NHTQPTFALQ
+2343 
-2353 HIDDDAVRVTVSVEH
+2353 
-2368 GGVTTTFDA
+2368 
-2377 TKDAGGWTFT
+2377 
-2387 PTGAWADGDYTLSV
+2387 
-2401 SVEDKAGNTSHSA
+2401 
-2414 SLTVTVDTQIAINN
+2414 
-2428 IELVNDSGI
+2428 
-2437 PDDNLTNNVRPH
+2437 
-2449 FQVTV
+2449 
-2454 PTDVNVVRLSIDGG
+2454 
-2468 KTWFNATQS
+2468 
-2477 ATPGVW
+2477 
-2483 DYIWPDDVADGGY
+2483 
-2496 TLTVEATD
+2496 
-2504 EAGNKATQTLDF
+2504 
-2516 TIDTT
+2516 
-2521 LSVPTLSLDSADDS
+2521 
-2535 GIAGDNITNV
+2535 
-2545 KTPGFTLNN
+2545 
-2554 IDTDVSRV
+2554 
-2562 IVEVMHN
+2562 
-2569 GIKQE
+2569 
-2574 VPLVQTGGQWRF
+2574 
-2586 APTSDWAD
+2586 
-2594 GDYILTVKVED
+2594 
-2605 RAGNV
+2605 
-2610 KQSAPLTVT
+2610 
-2619 VDTHIAIDRI
+2619 
-2629 ELVNDSGIPGDNLTN
+2629 
-2644 EARPH
+2644 
-2649 FQVTVP
+2649 
-2655 ADVNG
+2655 
-2660 VRLSIDGGKTW
+2660 
-2671 FDATQS
+2671 
-2677 ATSGVWDYT
+2677 
-2686 WLTNVA
+2686 
-2692 NGPHTLMVEASDKAG
+2692 
-2707 NKTTQ
+2707 
-2712 KLDFT
+2712 
-2717 IDTIL
+2717 
-2722 SEPTITLDS
+2722 
-2731 ADDSAAGDNITNVKM
+2731 
-2746 PGFTLGNIDADV
+2746 
-2758 TKVVVTVA
+2758 
-2766 HDGKNQQIELI
+2766 
-2777 KNGGVWRFTPGAAW
+2777 
-2791 TDGDYTLTVKV
+2791 
-2802 EDKAGNTNYSAPL
+2802 
-2815 TVTIDTQTSIDRIE
+2815 
-2829 LLNDT
+2829 
-2834 GIVGDNLT
+2834 
-2842 NEARPQF
+2842 
-2849 HITVPTDVNSVQLSL
+2849 
-2864 DGGINW
+2864 
-2870 VNATLTSDGVWEYIW
+2870 
-2885 PTDLVENTYTLT
+2885 
-2897 VKATDVAGNTA
+2897 
-2908 TETLNFIID
+2908 
-2917 TTLST
+2917 
-2922 PTITLDSADD
+2922 
-2932 SGTANDNKTN
+2932 
-2942 VKTPGFIIG
+2942 
-2951 GIDSDVTQ
+2951 
-2959 VVVQVMRDGHSEE
+2959 
-2972 VELTQTNGQWRFV
+2972 
-2985 PGSAWTDGDYTLTVT
+2985 
-3000 VKDEAGNIRHSAPL
+3000 
-3014 TVTIDTQIT
+3014 

-3175 TKGATGIWSVTPTGT
+3175 TKDATGNWSVTPTGTWADGDYTLTVRVEDEAGNEKHSASLTVTVDTQITIDAIELVNDNGIPGDNMTNDAHPQFRVTVPGDVNEVSLSIDGGVTWVKATQSATPGVWNYTWPGTVPDGDYTLNVKATDNAGNTVTETLHFTIDTTLSVPVIVLNSADDTGIQGDNMTNSTQPTFALQHIDDDAVRVTVSVEHGGVTTTFDATKGTGGWSFTPTGAWADGDYTLSVSVEDKAGNTSHSASLTVTVDTQIAINNIELVNDSGIPDDNLTNNVRPHFQVTVPTDVNEVRLSIDGGKTWFNATQSATPGVWDYTWLADVGEGKHTLTVEATDKAGNQTTQKLDFIIDTMLSEPTIVLDSTDDSGTKGDNLTNANKPTFILGNIDADARYVTVEVQYGGTKEVLTATKGATGIWSVTPTGT
-3190 WADGDYTL
+3190 WADGDYML

-3323 TIAMD
+3323 TITMD

-3347 FTIGNIDADAHSV
+3347 FTIGNIDSDAQSV

-3409 QSTPLV
+3409 QSTPLI

-3468 WVSATQGIEGVWG
+3468 WVSAAQGIEGVWG

-3617 DTQIAIDR
+3617 DTQIAIDH

-3717 TLLTPTIELAP
+3717 TLMTPTIELAP

-3847 PVFDIHQ
+3847 PVFDIRQ

-4303 KTSAELRIE
+4303 KTSAELKIE

-4534 TTPRFVIGNVPADI
+4534 TKPRFVIGNVPADI
-4548 DTVVIRINGVSYS
+4548 DTVVIRINGVSYP

-4835 IGSTLPNTIVSIY
+4835 VGNTLPNAIVSIY

-4967 DGNYE
+4967 DGNYV

-5030 EAGSTLTIRNPQ
+5030 EAGSTLTIRSPQ

-5076 KAGNSQQKEILI
+5076 KAGNSQQKDILI

-5406 PTFSIF
+5406 PTFSIS

-5528 GLNVGEVWVNEKG
+5528 GLNVGEVWVNDKG

-5583 KVFTS
+5583 QVFTS

-5598 TEWWSNSDLIT
+5598 TDWWSNSSTIT
-5609 MRGTGEIGATV
+5609 MRGMGEIGATV

-5628 LATAVVAATGR
+5628 LATAVVAANGQ

-5645 KLPEGTYDISL
+5645 QLPEGKYDITLS
-5656 VIEDSAGNRWEDVRE
+5656 IEDNAGNRKEEVHE

-5710 SEGNTYTLTVP
+5710 SNGNTYTLTVP

-5998 TEPSAAEESVVKV
+5998 TVPSAAEESVVKE

-6113 VRGKTEDDIN
+6113 ARGKTEDDIN

>member
-1328 VLDSADDTGIQGDN
+1328 VLDSADDTGI
-1342 MTNSTQPTFALQHID
+1342 
-1357 DDAVRVTVSVEHG
+1357 
-1370 GVTTTFDATKGTGG
+1370 
-1384 WTFTPPTSWADGDYT
+1384 
-1399 LSVSVEDKAGNTSH
+1399 
-1413 SASLTVTV
+1413 
-1421 DTQIAINNIE
+1421 
-1431 LVNDSGIPDDN
+1431 
-1442 LTNNVRPH
+1442 
-1450 FQVTVPTDVNVVR
+1450 
-1463 LSIDGGK
+1463 
-1470 TWFNATQSATPGVWD
+1470 
-1485 YIWPDDVADGG
+1485 
-1496 YTLTVEATDEAGNK
+1496 
-1510 ATQTLDFTIDTTLSV
+1510 
-1525 PTLSLDSADDS
+1525 
-1536 GIAGD
+1536 
-1541 NITNVK
+1541 
-1547 TPGFTLNNIDTDV
+1547 
-1560 SRVIVEVMHNG
+1560 
-1571 IKQEVPLVQTGG
+1571 
-1583 QWRFAPTSD
+1583 
-1592 WADGDYILTVKV
+1592 
-1604 EDRAGN
+1604 
-1610 VKQSAPLTVTVDTH
+1610 
-1624 IAIDR
+1624 
-1629 IELVNDSGIPGDNLT
+1629 
-1644 NEARPH
+1644 
-1650 FQVTVPADVNGVR
+1650 
-1663 LSIDGGKT
+1663 
-1671 WFDATQ
+1671 
-1677 SATSGVWDYTWL
+1677 
-1689 TNVAN
+1689 
-1694 GPHTLMV
+1694 
-1701 EASDKAGNKTTQKLD
+1701 
-1716 FTIDTILSEPTI
+1716 
-1728 TLDSADDSAAGDN
+1728 
-1741 ITNVKMPGF
+1741 
-1750 TLGNIDADV
+1750 
-1759 TKVVVTVAHDGK
+1759 
-1771 NQQIELIKNGGVW
+1771 
-1784 RFTPGAAW
+1784 
-1792 TDGDY
+1792 
-1797 TLTVKVEDKAG
+1797 
-1808 NTNYSAPLTV
+1808 
-1818 TIDTQTSI
+1818 
-1826 DRIELLNDTGIVGDN
+1826 
-1841 LTNEARPQF
+1841 
-1850 HITVPTD
+1850 
-1857 VNSVQLSLDGGI
+1857 
-1869 NWVNA
+1869 
-1874 TLTSDGVWEY
+1874 
-1884 IWPTDLV
+1884 
-1891 ENTYT
+1891 
-1896 LTVKATDV
+1896 
-1904 AGNTATET
+1904 
-1912 LNFIIDT
+1912 
-1919 TLSTPTI
+1919 
-1926 TLDSADDSGTAN
+1926 
-1938 DNKTN
+1938 
-1943 VKTPGFIIGGIDSDV
+1943 
-1958 TQVVVQVMR
+1958 
-1967 DGHSEEVELTQ
+1967 
-1978 TNGQWRFVPG
+1978 
-1988 SAWTDGDYTLT
+1988 
-1999 VTVKDEAGNIRHSA
+1999 
-2013 PLTVTIDTQITID
+2013 
-2026 HIELVNDSGIP
+2026 
-2037 DDNLTNNVRPHFQ
+2037 
-2050 VTVPT
+2050 
-2055 DVNVVRLS
+2055 
-2063 IDGGKTW
+2063 
-2070 FNATQSATPGVW
+2070 
-2082 DYTWLADVGEG
+2082 
-2093 KHTLT
+2093 
-2098 VEATDKAGNKT
+2098 
-2109 TQQLDFIIDT
+2109 
-2119 LLSEPTIVLDNTDD
+2119 
-2133 SGTKG
+2133 
-2138 DHLTNVNKPT
+2138 
-2148 FLLGNID
+2148 
-2155 ADARYV
+2155 
-2161 TVEVQHGGTKE
+2161 
-2172 VLTATKDATGNWSVT
+2172 
-2187 PTGTWADGDYTL
+2187 
-2199 TVRVEDEAGNEKHS
+2199 
-2213 ASLTVTVD
+2213 
-2221 TQITIDVI
+2221 
-2229 ELVNDNGIPGD
+2229 
-2240 NMTNDAHPQ
+2240 
-2249 FRVTVPGDVNEV
+2249 
-2261 SLSIDGGVTWVKA
+2261 
-2274 TQSATPGVWN
+2274 
-2284 YTWPGTVPDGDYT
+2284 
-2297 LNVKATDNAG
+2297 
-2307 NTVTETLHFTID
+2307 
-2319 TTLSTPVIV
+2319 
-2328 LDSADDSGVHGDNMT
+2328 HGDNMT

-2428 IELVNDSGI
+2428 
-2437 PDDNLTNNVRPH
+2437 
-2449 FQVTV
+2449 
-2454 PTDVNVVRLSIDGG
+2454 
-2468 KTWFNATQS
+2468 
-2477 ATPGVW
+2477 
-2483 DYIWPDDVADGGY
+2483 
-2496 TLTVEATD
+2496 
-2504 EAGNKATQTLDF
+2504 
-2516 TIDTT
+2516 
-2521 LSVPTLSLDSADDS
+2521 
-2535 GIAGDNITNV
+2535 
-2545 KTPGFTLNN
+2545 
-2554 IDTDVSRV
+2554 
-2562 IVEVMHN
+2562 
-2569 GIKQE
+2569 
-2574 VPLVQTGGQWRF
+2574 
-2586 APTSDWAD
+2586 
-2594 GDYILTVKVED
+2594 
-2605 RAGNV
+2605 
-2610 KQSAPLTVT
+2610 
-2619 VDTHIAIDRI
+2619 
-2629 ELVNDSGIPGDNLTN
+2629 
-2644 EARPH
+2644 
-2649 FQVTVP
+2649 
-2655 ADVNG
+2655 
-2660 VRLSIDGGKTW
+2660 
-2671 FDATQS
+2671 
-2677 ATSGVWDYT
+2677 
-2686 WLTNVA
+2686 
-2692 NGPHTLMVEASDKAG
+2692 
-2707 NKTTQ
+2707 
-2712 KLDFT
+2712 
-2717 IDTIL
+2717 
-2722 SEPTITLDS
+2722 
-2731 ADDSAAGDNITNVKM
+2731 
-2746 PGFTLGNIDADV
+2746 
-2758 TKVVVTVA
+2758 
-2766 HDGKNQQIELI
+2766 
-2777 KNGGVWRFTPGAAW
+2777 
-2791 TDGDYTLTVKV
+2791 
-2802 EDKAGNTNYSAPL
+2802 
-2815 TVTIDTQTSIDRIE
+2815 
-2829 LLNDT
+2829 
-2834 GIVGDNLT
+2834 
-2842 NEARPQF
+2842 
-2849 HITVPTDVNSVQLSL
+2849 
-2864 DGGINW
+2864 
-2870 VNATLTSDGVWEYIW
+2870 
-2885 PTDLVENTYTLT
+2885 
-2897 VKATDVAGNTA
+2897 
-2908 TETLNFIID
+2908 
-2917 TTLST
+2917 
-2922 PTITLDSADD
+2922 
-2932 SGTANDNKTN
+2932 
-2942 VKTPGFIIG
+2942 
-2951 GIDSDVTQ
+2951 
-2959 VVVQVMRDGHSEE
+2959 
-2972 VELTQTNGQWRFV
+2972 
-2985 PGSAWTDGDYTLTVT
+2985 
-3000 VKDEAGNIRHSAPL
+3000 
-3014 TVTIDTQIT
+3014 
-3023 IDHIELVN
+3023 IELVN

-3175 TKGATGIWSVTPTGT
+3175 TKDATGNWSVTPTGT

-4548 DTVVIRINGVSYS
+4548 DTVVIRINGVSYP

>member
-1 MGNKS
+1 M
-6 IQKFFADQNSVIDL
+6 
-20 SSLGNAKGAKVSL
+20 
-33 SGPDMNITTPRG
+33 
-45 SVIIV
+45 
-50 NGALYSSIKGNNLA
+50 
-64 VKFKD
+64 
-69 KTITGA
+69 
-75 KILGSVDLKDIQ
+75 
-87 LERIDS
+87 
-93 SLVDSAQVE
+93 
-102 KKGNGKRRNKKEE
+102 
-115 EELKKQLDDAENA
+115 
-128 KKEAD
+128 
-133 KAKEEAEKAKE
+133 
-144 AAEKALNE
+144 
-152 AFEVQNSS
+152 
-160 KQIEE
+160 
-165 MLQNFLA
+165 A

-630 VPPTVSLEDYV
+630 VPPTVSLEDFV

-1032 SDSGISD
+1032 SDSGIAD

-1107 GNKANSAI
+1107 GNKANSAV

-1186 LFIPGN
+1186 LFTPGN

-1212 NYSAPLT
+1212 SYSAPLT

-1328 VLDSADDTGIQGDN
+1328 VLNSADDTGVQGDN

-1384 WTFTPPTSWADGDYT
+1384 WSFTPTGAWADGDYT

-1431 LVNDSGIPDDN
+1431 LVNDSGIPNDN

-1470 TWFNATQSATPGVWD
+1470 TWFNATQNATPGVWD

-1510 ATQTLDFTIDTTLSV
+1510 TTQTLDFTIDTTLSV

-1716 FTIDTILSEPTI
+1716 FIIDTMLSEPTI

-2013 PLTVTIDTQITID
+2013 PLTVTIDTQIAID

-2037 DDNLTNNVRPHFQ
+2037 N
-2050 VTVPT
+2050 
-2055 DVNVVRLS
+2055 
-2063 IDGGKTW
+2063 
-2070 FNATQSATPGVW
+2070 
-2082 DYTWLADVGEG
+2082 
-2093 KHTLT
+2093 
-2098 VEATDKAGNKT
+2098 
-2109 TQQLDFIIDT
+2109 
-2119 LLSEPTIVLDNTDD
+2119 
-2133 SGTKG
+2133 
-2138 DHLTNVNKPT
+2138 
-2148 FLLGNID
+2148 
-2155 ADARYV
+2155 
-2161 TVEVQHGGTKE
+2161 
-2172 VLTATKDATGNWSVT
+2172 
-2187 PTGTWADGDYTL
+2187 
-2199 TVRVEDEAGNEKHS
+2199 
-2213 ASLTVTVD
+2213 
-2221 TQITIDVI
+2221 
-2229 ELVNDNGIPGD
+2229 
-2240 NMTNDAHPQ
+2240 
-2249 FRVTVPGDVNEV
+2249 
-2261 SLSIDGGVTWVKA
+2261 
-2274 TQSATPGVWN
+2274 
-2284 YTWPGTVPDGDYT
+2284 
-2297 LNVKATDNAG
+2297 
-2307 NTVTETLHFTID
+2307 
-2319 TTLSTPVIV
+2319 
-2328 LDSADDSGVHGDNMT
+2328 
-2343 NHTQPTFALQ
+2343 
-2353 HIDDDAVRVTVSVEH
+2353 
-2368 GGVTTTFDA
+2368 
-2377 TKDAGGWTFT
+2377 
-2387 PTGAWADGDYTLSV
+2387 
-2401 SVEDKAGNTSHSA
+2401 
-2414 SLTVTVDTQIAINN
+2414 
-2428 IELVNDSGI
+2428 
-2437 PDDNLTNNVRPH
+2437 
-2449 FQVTV
+2449 
-2454 PTDVNVVRLSIDGG
+2454 
-2468 KTWFNATQS
+2468 
-2477 ATPGVW
+2477 
-2483 DYIWPDDVADGGY
+2483 
-2496 TLTVEATD
+2496 
-2504 EAGNKATQTLDF
+2504 
-2516 TIDTT
+2516 
-2521 LSVPTLSLDSADDS
+2521 
-2535 GIAGDNITNV
+2535 
-2545 KTPGFTLNN
+2545 
-2554 IDTDVSRV
+2554 
-2562 IVEVMHN
+2562 
-2569 GIKQE
+2569 
-2574 VPLVQTGGQWRF
+2574 
-2586 APTSDWAD
+2586 
-2594 GDYILTVKVED
+2594 
-2605 RAGNV
+2605 
-2610 KQSAPLTVT
+2610 
-2619 VDTHIAIDRI
+2619 
-2629 ELVNDSGIPGDNLTN
+2629 
-2644 EARPH
+2644 
-2649 FQVTVP
+2649 
-2655 ADVNG
+2655 
-2660 VRLSIDGGKTW
+2660 
-2671 FDATQS
+2671 
-2677 ATSGVWDYT
+2677 
-2686 WLTNVA
+2686 
-2692 NGPHTLMVEASDKAG
+2692 
-2707 NKTTQ
+2707 
-2712 KLDFT
+2712 
-2717 IDTIL
+2717 
-2722 SEPTITLDS
+2722 
-2731 ADDSAAGDNITNVKM
+2731 
-2746 PGFTLGNIDADV
+2746 
-2758 TKVVVTVA
+2758 
-2766 HDGKNQQIELI
+2766 
-2777 KNGGVWRFTPGAAW
+2777 
-2791 TDGDYTLTVKV
+2791 
-2802 EDKAGNTNYSAPL
+2802 
-2815 TVTIDTQTSIDRIE
+2815 
-2829 LLNDT
+2829 
-2834 GIVGDNLT
+2834 
-2842 NEARPQF
+2842 
-2849 HITVPTDVNSVQLSL
+2849 
-2864 DGGINW
+2864 
-2870 VNATLTSDGVWEYIW
+2870 
-2885 PTDLVENTYTLT
+2885 
-2897 VKATDVAGNTA
+2897 
-2908 TETLNFIID
+2908 
-2917 TTLST
+2917 
-2922 PTITLDSADD
+2922 
-2932 SGTANDNKTN
+2932 
-2942 VKTPGFIIG
+2942 
-2951 GIDSDVTQ
+2951 
-2959 VVVQVMRDGHSEE
+2959 
-2972 VELTQTNGQWRFV
+2972 
-2985 PGSAWTDGDYTLTVT
+2985 
-3000 VKDEAGNIRHSAPL
+3000 
-3014 TVTIDTQIT
+3014 
-3023 IDHIELVN
+3023 
-3031 DSGIPDDNLTNNVR
+3031 DNLTNNVR

-3175 TKGATGIWSVTPTGT
+3175 TKDATGNWSVTPTGTWADGDYTLTVRVEDEAGNEKHSASLTVTVDTQITIDAIELVNDNGIPGDNMTNDAHPQFRVTVPGDVNEVSLSIDGGVTWVKATQSATPGVWNYTWPGTVPDGDYTLNVKATDNAGNTVTETLHFTIDTTLSTPVIVLDSADDTGIQGDNMTNRTQPTFNLQHIDDDAVRVTVSVEHGGVTTTFDATKGVGGWTFTPPTSWGAGDYTLSVSVEDKAGNTSHSASLTVTVDTQIAINNIELVNDSGIPDDNLTNNVRPHFQVTVPTDVNEVRLSIDGGKTWFNATQSVTPGVWDYTWLADVGEGKHTLTVEATDKAGNQTTQKLDFIIDTMLSEPTIVLDSTDDSGTKGDNLTNANKPTFILGNIDADARYVTVEVQHGGTKEVLTATKGATGIWSVTPTGT

-3273 TQGTAGI
+3273 TQGTAGT

-3323 TIAMD
+3323 TITMD

-3347 FTIGNIDADAHSV
+3347 FTIGNIDSDAQSV

-3409 QSTPLV
+3409 QSTPLI

-3468 WVSATQGIEGVWG
+3468 WVSAAQGIEGVWG

-3617 DTQIAIDR
+3617 DTQIAIDH

-3689 EGQHTLTVE
+3689 EGQHTLIVE

-3703 GNKMTETL
+3703 GNKMTGTL
-3711 NFTIDI
+3711 DFTIDI

-3847 PVFDIHQ
+3847 PVFDIRQ

-4303 KTSAELRIE
+4303 KTSAELKIE

-4534 TTPRFVIGNVPADI
+4534 TKPRFVIGNVPADI
-4548 DTVVIRINGVSYS
+4548 DTVVIRINGVSYP

-4897 DVTIDTEVAELV
+4897 DLTIDTEVAELV

-4967 DGNYE
+4967 DGNYV

-5303 NHNKPVLV
+5303 SHNKPVLV

-5380 FIDNPAMVAGSDN
+5380 FIDNPVMMAGSDN

-5406 PTFSIF
+5406 PAFSIY

-5528 GLNVGEVWVNEKG
+5528 GLNVGEVWANDKG

-5556 LDITVKSTDRAGNVN
+5556 LDINVKSTDRAGNVN

-5583 KVFTS
+5583 QVFTS

-5598 TEWWSNSDLIT
+5598 TDWWSNSSTIT
-5609 MRGTGEIGATV
+5609 MRGMGEIGATV

-5628 LATAVVAATGR
+5628 LATAVVAANGQ

-5645 KLPEGTYDISL
+5645 QLPEGKYDITLS
-5656 VIEDSAGNRWEDVRE
+5656 IEDNAGNRKEEVHE

-5710 SEGNTYTLTVP
+5710 SNGNTYTLTVP

-5829 SYTISVIASD
+5829 SYTISVVASD

-5930 DGNYTLSVTVV
+5930 DGTYTLSVTVV

-5961 TVTADSQHDDASD
+5961 TVTADSQHNDASD

-5998 TEPSAAEESVVKV
+5998 TVPSVAEESVVKE

-6047 VSIMFEGEEFTL
+6047 VSVMFEGEEFTL

-6087 KDNDFLIKEKTF
+6087 KDDDFLIKEKTF

-6113 VRGKTEDDIN
+6113 ARGKTEDDIN

>member
-2119 LLSEPTIVLDNTDD
+2119 LLSEPTIVLDSTDD

-2483 DYIWPDDVADGGY
+2483 DY
-2496 TLTVEATD
+2496 
-2504 EAGNKATQTLDF
+2504 
-2516 TIDTT
+2516 
-2521 LSVPTLSLDSADDS
+2521 
-2535 GIAGDNITNV
+2535 
-2545 KTPGFTLNN
+2545 
-2554 IDTDVSRV
+2554 
-2562 IVEVMHN
+2562 
-2569 GIKQE
+2569 
-2574 VPLVQTGGQWRF
+2574 
-2586 APTSDWAD
+2586 
-2594 GDYILTVKVED
+2594 
-2605 RAGNV
+2605 
-2610 KQSAPLTVT
+2610 
-2619 VDTHIAIDRI
+2619 
-2629 ELVNDSGIPGDNLTN
+2629 
-2644 EARPH
+2644 
-2649 FQVTVP
+2649 
-2655 ADVNG
+2655 
-2660 VRLSIDGGKTW
+2660 
-2671 FDATQS
+2671 
-2677 ATSGVWDYT
+2677 
-2686 WLTNVA
+2686 
-2692 NGPHTLMVEASDKAG
+2692 
-2707 NKTTQ
+2707 
-2712 KLDFT
+2712 
-2717 IDTIL
+2717 
-2722 SEPTITLDS
+2722 
-2731 ADDSAAGDNITNVKM
+2731 
-2746 PGFTLGNIDADV
+2746 
-2758 TKVVVTVA
+2758 
-2766 HDGKNQQIELI
+2766 
-2777 KNGGVWRFTPGAAW
+2777 
-2791 TDGDYTLTVKV
+2791 
-2802 EDKAGNTNYSAPL
+2802 
-2815 TVTIDTQTSIDRIE
+2815 
-2829 LLNDT
+2829 
-2834 GIVGDNLT
+2834 
-2842 NEARPQF
+2842 
-2849 HITVPTDVNSVQLSL
+2849 
-2864 DGGINW
+2864 
-2870 VNATLTSDGVWEYIW
+2870 
-2885 PTDLVENTYTLT
+2885 
-2897 VKATDVAGNTA
+2897 
-2908 TETLNFIID
+2908 
-2917 TTLST
+2917 
-2922 PTITLDSADD
+2922 
-2932 SGTANDNKTN
+2932 
-2942 VKTPGFIIG
+2942 
-2951 GIDSDVTQ
+2951 
-2959 VVVQVMRDGHSEE
+2959 
-2972 VELTQTNGQWRFV
+2972 
-2985 PGSAWTDGDYTLTVT
+2985 
-3000 VKDEAGNIRHSAPL
+3000 
-3014 TVTIDTQIT
+3014 
-3023 IDHIELVN
+3023 
-3031 DSGIPDDNLTNNVR
+3031 
-3045 PHFQVTVPTDVNVVR
+3045 
-3060 LSIDGGKTWFN
+3060 
-3071 ATQSA
+3071 
-3076 TPGVWDY
+3076 

-3336 GDHITSVKRPG
+3336 GAHITSVKRPG

-4548 DTVVIRINGVSYS
+4548 DTVVIRINGVSYP

-5514 GSAEPN
+5514 GSSEPN

>member
-308 TYNLEAEAK
+308 AYNLEAEAK

-430 IAPEKPTIELDDSS
+430 IPPEKPTIELDDSS

-630 VPPTVSLEDYV
+630 VPPTVSLEDFV

-1032 SDSGISD
+1032 SDSGIAD

-1107 GNKANSAI
+1107 GNKANSAV

-1186 LFIPGN
+1186 LFTPGN

-1212 NYSAPLT
+1212 SYSAPLT

-1328 VLDSADDTGIQGDN
+1328 VLNSADDTGVQGDN

-1384 WTFTPPTSWADGDYT
+1384 WTFTPTWAWADGDYT

-1450 FQVTVPTDVNVVR
+1450 FQVKVPTDVNEVR

-1470 TWFNATQSATPGVWD
+1470 TWFNATQSATPGAWD

-1496 YTLTVEATDEAGNK
+1496 YTLTVEATDKAGNK
-1510 ATQTLDFTIDTTLSV
+1510 TTQELDFTIDTTLSV

-1716 FTIDTILSEPTI
+1716 FIIDTLLSEPTI

-2050 VTVPT
+2050 VKVPT
-2055 DVNVVRLS
+2055 DVNEVRLS

-2098 VEATDKAGNKT
+2098 VEATDKAGNQT
-2109 TQQLDFIIDT
+2109 TQKLDFIIDT
-2119 LLSEPTIVLDNTDD
+2119 MLSEPTIVLD
-2133 SGTKG
+2133 S
-2138 DHLTNVNKPT
+2138 
-2148 FLLGNID
+2148 
-2155 ADARYV
+2155 
-2161 TVEVQHGGTKE
+2161 
-2172 VLTATKDATGNWSVT
+2172 
-2187 PTGTWADGDYTL
+2187 
-2199 TVRVEDEAGNEKHS
+2199 
-2213 ASLTVTVD
+2213 
-2221 TQITIDVI
+2221 
-2229 ELVNDNGIPGD
+2229 
-2240 NMTNDAHPQ
+2240 
-2249 FRVTVPGDVNEV
+2249 
-2261 SLSIDGGVTWVKA
+2261 
-2274 TQSATPGVWN
+2274 
-2284 YTWPGTVPDGDYT
+2284 
-2297 LNVKATDNAG
+2297 
-2307 NTVTETLHFTID
+2307 
-2319 TTLSTPVIV
+2319 
-2328 LDSADDSGVHGDNMT
+2328 
-2343 NHTQPTFALQ
+2343 
-2353 HIDDDAVRVTVSVEH
+2353 
-2368 GGVTTTFDA
+2368 
-2377 TKDAGGWTFT
+2377 
-2387 PTGAWADGDYTLSV
+2387 
-2401 SVEDKAGNTSHSA
+2401 
-2414 SLTVTVDTQIAINN
+2414 
-2428 IELVNDSGI
+2428 
-2437 PDDNLTNNVRPH
+2437 
-2449 FQVTV
+2449 
-2454 PTDVNVVRLSIDGG
+2454 
-2468 KTWFNATQS
+2468 
-2477 ATPGVW
+2477 
-2483 DYIWPDDVADGGY
+2483 
-2496 TLTVEATD
+2496 
-2504 EAGNKATQTLDF
+2504 
-2516 TIDTT
+2516 
-2521 LSVPTLSLDSADDS
+2521 
-2535 GIAGDNITNV
+2535 
-2545 KTPGFTLNN
+2545 
-2554 IDTDVSRV
+2554 
-2562 IVEVMHN
+2562 
-2569 GIKQE
+2569 
-2574 VPLVQTGGQWRF
+2574 
-2586 APTSDWAD
+2586 
-2594 GDYILTVKVED
+2594 
-2605 RAGNV
+2605 
-2610 KQSAPLTVT
+2610 
-2619 VDTHIAIDRI
+2619 
-2629 ELVNDSGIPGDNLTN
+2629 
-2644 EARPH
+2644 
-2649 FQVTVP
+2649 
-2655 ADVNG
+2655 
-2660 VRLSIDGGKTW
+2660 
-2671 FDATQS
+2671 
-2677 ATSGVWDYT
+2677 
-2686 WLTNVA
+2686 
-2692 NGPHTLMVEASDKAG
+2692 
-2707 NKTTQ
+2707 
-2712 KLDFT
+2712 
-2717 IDTIL
+2717 
-2722 SEPTITLDS
+2722 
-2731 ADDSAAGDNITNVKM
+2731 
-2746 PGFTLGNIDADV
+2746 
-2758 TKVVVTVA
+2758 
-2766 HDGKNQQIELI
+2766 
-2777 KNGGVWRFTPGAAW
+2777 
-2791 TDGDYTLTVKV
+2791 
-2802 EDKAGNTNYSAPL
+2802 
-2815 TVTIDTQTSIDRIE
+2815 
-2829 LLNDT
+2829 
-2834 GIVGDNLT
+2834 
-2842 NEARPQF
+2842 
-2849 HITVPTDVNSVQLSL
+2849 
-2864 DGGINW
+2864 
-2870 VNATLTSDGVWEYIW
+2870 
-2885 PTDLVENTYTLT
+2885 
-2897 VKATDVAGNTA
+2897 
-2908 TETLNFIID
+2908 
-2917 TTLST
+2917 
-2922 PTITLDSADD
+2922 
-2932 SGTANDNKTN
+2932 
-2942 VKTPGFIIG
+2942 
-2951 GIDSDVTQ
+2951 
-2959 VVVQVMRDGHSEE
+2959 
-2972 VELTQTNGQWRFV
+2972 
-2985 PGSAWTDGDYTLTVT
+2985 
-3000 VKDEAGNIRHSAPL
+3000 
-3014 TVTIDTQIT
+3014 
-3023 IDHIELVN
+3023 
-3031 DSGIPDDNLTNNVR
+3031 
-3045 PHFQVTVPTDVNVVR
+3045 
-3060 LSIDGGKTWFN
+3060 
-3071 ATQSA
+3071 
-3076 TPGVWDY
+3076 
-3083 TWLADVGE
+3083 
-3091 GKHTLTVEATD
+3091 
-3102 KAGNKTT
+3102 
-3109 QQLDFIIDTLLS
+3109 
-3121 EPTIV
+3121 
-3126 LDNTD
+3126 TD

-3175 TKGATGIWSVTPTGT
+3175 TKDATGNWSVTPTGT

-3323 TIAMD
+3323 TITMD

-3347 FTIGNIDADAHSV
+3347 FTIGNIDSDAQSV

-3409 QSTPLV
+3409 QSTPLI

-3468 WVSATQGIEGVWG
+3468 WVSAAQGIEGVWG

-3617 DTQIAIDR
+3617 DTQIAIDH

-3717 TLLTPTIELAP
+3717 TLMTPTIELAP

-3847 PVFDIHQ
+3847 PVFDIRQ

-4303 KTSAELRIE
+4303 KTSAELKIE

-4534 TTPRFVIGNVPADI
+4534 TKPRFVIGNVPADI
-4548 DTVVIRINGVSYS
+4548 DTVVIRINGVSYP

-4835 IGSTLPNTIVSIY
+4835 VGNTLPNAIVSIY

-4967 DGNYE
+4967 DGNYV

-5030 EAGSTLTIRNPQ
+5030 EAGSTLTIRSPQ

-5076 KAGNSQQKEILI
+5076 KAGNSQQKDILI

-5343 FDNALKDGEYSI
+5343 FDNVLKDGEYSI

-5406 PTFSIF
+5406 PTFSIS

-5583 KVFTS
+5583 QVFTS

-5598 TEWWSNSDLIT
+5598 TDWWSNSSTIT
-5609 MRGTGEIGATV
+5609 MRGMGEIGATV

-5628 LATAVVAATGR
+5628 LATAVVAANGQ

-5645 KLPEGTYDISL
+5645 QLPEGKYDITLS
-5656 VIEDSAGNRWEDVRE
+5656 IEDNAGNRKEEVHE

-5710 SEGNTYTLTVP
+5710 SNGNTYTLTVP

-5751 DVPLDIM
+5751 DVSLDIM

-5871 GASDSDNVTNHTQPK
+5871 GVSDSDNVTNHTQPK

-5899 TVNVTHNGVTDIY
+5899 TVNVTHNGVTDTY

-5930 DGNYTLSVTVV
+5930 DGTYTLSVTVV

-5998 TEPSAAEESVVKV
+5998 TVPSAAEESVVKE

-6113 VRGKTEDDIN
+6113 ARGKTEDDIN

>member
-1 MGNKS
+1 
-6 IQKFFADQNSVIDL
+6 
-20 SSLGNAKGAKVSL
+20 VSL

-430 IAPEKPTIELDDSS
+430 IPPEKPTIELDDSS

-1032 SDSGISD
+1032 SDSGIAD

-1107 GNKANSAI
+1107 GNKANSAV

-1328 VLDSADDTGIQGDN
+1328 VLDSADDTGVQGDN
-1342 MTNSTQPTFALQHID
+1342 MTNRTQPTFALQHID

-1431 LVNDSGIPDDN
+1431 LVNDSGIPNDN

-1470 TWFNATQSATPGVWD
+1470 TWFNATQSATTGVWD

-2119 LLSEPTIVLDNTDD
+2119 LLSEPTIVLDSTDD

-2138 DHLTNVNKPT
+2138 DNLTNVNKPT

-2319 TTLSTPVIV
+2319 TTLSVPVIV
-2328 LDSADDSGVHGDNMT
+2328 LNSADDTGVQGDNMT
-2343 NHTQPTFALQ
+2343 NSTQPTFALQ

-2377 TKDAGGWTFT
+2377 TKGVGGWSFT

-2449 FQVTV
+2449 FQVKV
-2454 PTDVNVVRLSIDGG
+2454 PTDVN
-2468 KTWFNATQS
+2468 
-2477 ATPGVW
+2477 
-2483 DYIWPDDVADGGY
+2483 
-2496 TLTVEATD
+2496 E
-2504 EAGNKATQTLDF
+2504 
-2516 TIDTT
+2516 
-2521 LSVPTLSLDSADDS
+2521 
-2535 GIAGDNITNV
+2535 
-2545 KTPGFTLNN
+2545 
-2554 IDTDVSRV
+2554 
-2562 IVEVMHN
+2562 
-2569 GIKQE
+2569 
-2574 VPLVQTGGQWRF
+2574 
-2586 APTSDWAD
+2586 
-2594 GDYILTVKVED
+2594 
-2605 RAGNV
+2605 
-2610 KQSAPLTVT
+2610 
-2619 VDTHIAIDRI
+2619 
-2629 ELVNDSGIPGDNLTN
+2629 
-2644 EARPH
+2644 
-2649 FQVTVP
+2649 
-2655 ADVNG
+2655 
-2660 VRLSIDGGKTW
+2660 
-2671 FDATQS
+2671 
-2677 ATSGVWDYT
+2677 
-2686 WLTNVA
+2686 
-2692 NGPHTLMVEASDKAG
+2692 
-2707 NKTTQ
+2707 
-2712 KLDFT
+2712 
-2717 IDTIL
+2717 
-2722 SEPTITLDS
+2722 
-2731 ADDSAAGDNITNVKM
+2731 
-2746 PGFTLGNIDADV
+2746 
-2758 TKVVVTVA
+2758 
-2766 HDGKNQQIELI
+2766 
-2777 KNGGVWRFTPGAAW
+2777 
-2791 TDGDYTLTVKV
+2791 
-2802 EDKAGNTNYSAPL
+2802 
-2815 TVTIDTQTSIDRIE
+2815 
-2829 LLNDT
+2829 
-2834 GIVGDNLT
+2834 
-2842 NEARPQF
+2842 
-2849 HITVPTDVNSVQLSL
+2849 
-2864 DGGINW
+2864 
-2870 VNATLTSDGVWEYIW
+2870 
-2885 PTDLVENTYTLT
+2885 
-2897 VKATDVAGNTA
+2897 
-2908 TETLNFIID
+2908 
-2917 TTLST
+2917 
-2922 PTITLDSADD
+2922 
-2932 SGTANDNKTN
+2932 
-2942 VKTPGFIIG
+2942 
-2951 GIDSDVTQ
+2951 
-2959 VVVQVMRDGHSEE
+2959 
-2972 VELTQTNGQWRFV
+2972 
-2985 PGSAWTDGDYTLTVT
+2985 
-3000 VKDEAGNIRHSAPL
+3000 
-3014 TVTIDTQIT
+3014 
-3023 IDHIELVN
+3023 
-3031 DSGIPDDNLTNNVR
+3031 
-3045 PHFQVTVPTDVNVVR
+3045 VR

-3102 KAGNKTT
+3102 KAGNQTT
-3109 QQLDFIIDTLLS
+3109 QKLDFIIDTLLS

-3126 LDNTD
+3126 LDSTD
-3131 DSGTKGDNLTNVNK
+3131 DSGTKGDNLTNANK
-3145 PTFLLGNID
+3145 PTFILGNID

-3273 TQGTAGI
+3273 TQGTAGT

-3347 FTIGNIDADAHSV
+3347 FTIGNIDSDAQSV

-3409 QSTPLV
+3409 QSTPLI

-3617 DTQIAIDR
+3617 DTQIAIDH

-3717 TLLTPTIELAP
+3717 TLMTPTIELAP

-3783 YRPDSALAD
+3783 YRPDSALVD

-4534 TTPRFVIGNVPADI
+4534 TKPRFVIGNVPADI
-4548 DTVVIRINGVSYS
+4548 DTVVIRINGVSYP

-4897 DVTIDTEVAELV
+4897 DLTIDTEVAELV

-5303 NHNKPVLV
+5303 SHNKPVLV

-5380 FIDNPAMVAGSDN
+5380 FIDNPVMMAGSDN

-5406 PTFSIF
+5406 PAFSIY

-5476 FNTTPVAIDSIGGQ
+5476 LNTTPVAIDSIGGQ

-5528 GLNVGEVWVNEKG
+5528 GLNVGEVWVNDKG

-5583 KVFTS
+5583 QVFTS

-5598 TEWWSNSDLIT
+5598 TDWWSNSSTIT
-5609 MRGTGEIGATV
+5609 MRGMGEIGATV

-5628 LATAVVAATGR
+5628 LATAVVAANGQ

-5645 KLPEGTYDISL
+5645 QLPEGKYDITLS
-5656 VIEDSAGNRWEDVRE
+5656 IEDNAGNRKEEVHE

-5710 SEGNTYTLTVP
+5710 SNGNTYTLTVP

-5751 DVPLDIM
+5751 DVSLDIM

-5871 GASDSDNVTNHTQPK
+5871 GVSDSDNVTNHTQPK

-5899 TVNVTHNGVTDIY
+5899 TVNVTHNGVTDTY

-5930 DGNYTLSVTVV
+5930 DGTYTLSVTVV

-5974 DATATAVTP
+5974 DATPTAVTP
-5983 PESETVNAESATHLR
+5983 LESETVNAESDTHLR
-5998 TEPSAAEESVVKV
+5998 TVPSAAEESVVKE

-6047 VSIMFEGEEFTL
+6047 VSVMFEGEEFTL

-6113 VRGKTEDDIN
+6113 ARGKAEDDIN

>member
-539 TTNDSGIVGDN
+539 TTDDSGIVGDN

-600 GINNLTFTVEDVAGN
+600 GVNNLTFTVEDVAGN
-615 KKDFSFSYVIDTIAP
+615 KKDFSFSYVIDTVAP
-630 VPPTVSLEDYV
+630 VPPTVSLEDFV

-892 DGSHDVTVK
+892 DGSHDVTVI

-1032 SDSGISD
+1032 SDSGIAD

-1107 GNKANSAI
+1107 GNKANSAV

-1186 LFIPGN
+1186 LFTPGN

-1212 NYSAPLT
+1212 SYSAPLT

-1384 WTFTPPTSWADGDYT
+1384 WSFTPTGAWADGDYT

-1431 LVNDSGIPDDN
+1431 LVNDSGIPNDN

-1470 TWFNATQSATPGVWD
+1470 TWFNATQSATPGAWD

-1496 YTLTVEATDEAGNK
+1496 YTLTVEATDKAGNK
-1510 ATQTLDFTIDTTLSV
+1510 TTQELDFTIDTTLSV

-1884 IWPTDLV
+1884 IWPTDLI

-2013 PLTVTIDTQITID
+2013 PLTVTIDTQI
-2026 HIELVNDSGIP
+2026 
-2037 DDNLTNNVRPHFQ
+2037 
-2050 VTVPT
+2050 
-2055 DVNVVRLS
+2055 
-2063 IDGGKTW
+2063 
-2070 FNATQSATPGVW
+2070 A
-2082 DYTWLADVGEG
+2082 
-2093 KHTLT
+2093 
-2098 VEATDKAGNKT
+2098 
-2109 TQQLDFIIDT
+2109 
-2119 LLSEPTIVLDNTDD
+2119 
-2133 SGTKG
+2133 
-2138 DHLTNVNKPT
+2138 
-2148 FLLGNID
+2148 
-2155 ADARYV
+2155 
-2161 TVEVQHGGTKE
+2161 
-2172 VLTATKDATGNWSVT
+2172 
-2187 PTGTWADGDYTL
+2187 
-2199 TVRVEDEAGNEKHS
+2199 
-2213 ASLTVTVD
+2213 
-2221 TQITIDVI
+2221 
-2229 ELVNDNGIPGD
+2229 
-2240 NMTNDAHPQ
+2240 
-2249 FRVTVPGDVNEV
+2249 
-2261 SLSIDGGVTWVKA
+2261 
-2274 TQSATPGVWN
+2274 
-2284 YTWPGTVPDGDYT
+2284 
-2297 LNVKATDNAG
+2297 
-2307 NTVTETLHFTID
+2307 
-2319 TTLSTPVIV
+2319 
-2328 LDSADDSGVHGDNMT
+2328 
-2343 NHTQPTFALQ
+2343 
-2353 HIDDDAVRVTVSVEH
+2353 
-2368 GGVTTTFDA
+2368 
-2377 TKDAGGWTFT
+2377 
-2387 PTGAWADGDYTLSV
+2387 
-2401 SVEDKAGNTSHSA
+2401 
-2414 SLTVTVDTQIAINN
+2414 
-2428 IELVNDSGI
+2428 
-2437 PDDNLTNNVRPH
+2437 
-2449 FQVTV
+2449 
-2454 PTDVNVVRLSIDGG
+2454 
-2468 KTWFNATQS
+2468 
-2477 ATPGVW
+2477 
-2483 DYIWPDDVADGGY
+2483 
-2496 TLTVEATD
+2496 
-2504 EAGNKATQTLDF
+2504 
-2516 TIDTT
+2516 
-2521 LSVPTLSLDSADDS
+2521 
-2535 GIAGDNITNV
+2535 
-2545 KTPGFTLNN
+2545 
-2554 IDTDVSRV
+2554 
-2562 IVEVMHN
+2562 
-2569 GIKQE
+2569 
-2574 VPLVQTGGQWRF
+2574 
-2586 APTSDWAD
+2586 
-2594 GDYILTVKVED
+2594 
-2605 RAGNV
+2605 
-2610 KQSAPLTVT
+2610 
-2619 VDTHIAIDRI
+2619 
-2629 ELVNDSGIPGDNLTN
+2629 
-2644 EARPH
+2644 
-2649 FQVTVP
+2649 
-2655 ADVNG
+2655 
-2660 VRLSIDGGKTW
+2660 
-2671 FDATQS
+2671 
-2677 ATSGVWDYT
+2677 
-2686 WLTNVA
+2686 
-2692 NGPHTLMVEASDKAG
+2692 
-2707 NKTTQ
+2707 
-2712 KLDFT
+2712 
-2717 IDTIL
+2717 
-2722 SEPTITLDS
+2722 
-2731 ADDSAAGDNITNVKM
+2731 
-2746 PGFTLGNIDADV
+2746 
-2758 TKVVVTVA
+2758 
-2766 HDGKNQQIELI
+2766 
-2777 KNGGVWRFTPGAAW
+2777 
-2791 TDGDYTLTVKV
+2791 
-2802 EDKAGNTNYSAPL
+2802 
-2815 TVTIDTQTSIDRIE
+2815 
-2829 LLNDT
+2829 
-2834 GIVGDNLT
+2834 
-2842 NEARPQF
+2842 
-2849 HITVPTDVNSVQLSL
+2849 
-2864 DGGINW
+2864 
-2870 VNATLTSDGVWEYIW
+2870 
-2885 PTDLVENTYTLT
+2885 
-2897 VKATDVAGNTA
+2897 
-2908 TETLNFIID
+2908 
-2917 TTLST
+2917 
-2922 PTITLDSADD
+2922 
-2932 SGTANDNKTN
+2932 
-2942 VKTPGFIIG
+2942 
-2951 GIDSDVTQ
+2951 
-2959 VVVQVMRDGHSEE
+2959 
-2972 VELTQTNGQWRFV
+2972 
-2985 PGSAWTDGDYTLTVT
+2985 
-3000 VKDEAGNIRHSAPL
+3000 
-3014 TVTIDTQIT
+3014 

-3154 ADARYVTVEVQHG
+3154 ADARYVTVEVQHGGTKEVLTATKDATGNWSVTPTGTWADGDYTLTVRVEDEAGNEKHSASLTVTVDTQITIDAIELVNDNGIPGDNMTNDAHPQFRVTVPGDVNEVSLSIDGGVTWVKATQSATPGVWNYTWPGTVPDGDYTLNVKATDNAGNTVTETLHFTIDTTLSVPVIVLNSADDTGVQGDNMTNSTQPTFALQHIDDDAVRVTVSVEHGGVTTTFDATKGVGGWSFTPTGAWADGDYTLSVSVEDKAGNTSHSASLTVTVDTQIAINNIELVNDSGIPDDNLTNNVRPHFQVKVPTDVNEVRLSIDGGKTWFNATQSATPGVWDYTWLADVGEGKHTLTVEATDKAGNQTTQKLDFIIDTMLSEPTIVLDSTDDSGTKGDNLTNANKPTFILGNIDADARYVTVEVQYG

-3323 TIAMD
+3323 TITMD

-3347 FTIGNIDADAHSV
+3347 FTIGNIDSDAQSV

-3409 QSTPLV
+3409 QSTPLI

-3468 WVSATQGIEGVWG
+3468 WVSAAQGIEGVWG

-3617 DTQIAIDR
+3617 DTQIAIDH

-3717 TLLTPTIELAP
+3717 TLMTPTIELAP

-3847 PVFDIHQ
+3847 PVFDIRQ

-4303 KTSAELRIE
+4303 KTSAELKIE

-4534 TTPRFVIGNVPADI
+4534 TKPRFVIGNVPADI
-4548 DTVVIRINGVSYS
+4548 DTVVIRINGVSYP

-4835 IGSTLPNTIVSIY
+4835 VGNTLPNAIVSIY

-4967 DGNYE
+4967 DGNYV

-5030 EAGSTLTIRNPQ
+5030 EAGSTLTIRSPQ

-5076 KAGNSQQKEILI
+5076 KAGNSQQKDILI

-5406 PTFSIF
+5406 PTFSIS

-5583 KVFTS
+5583 QVFTS

-5598 TEWWSNSDLIT
+5598 TDWWSNSSTIT
-5609 MRGTGEIGATV
+5609 MRGMGEIGATV

-5628 LATAVVAATGR
+5628 LATAVVAANGQ

-5645 KLPEGTYDISL
+5645 QLPEGKYDITLS
-5656 VIEDSAGNRWEDVRE
+5656 IEDNAGNRKEEVHE

-5710 SEGNTYTLTVP
+5710 SNGNTYTLTVP

-5751 DVPLDIM
+5751 DVSLDIM

-5871 GASDSDNVTNHTQPK
+5871 GVSDSDNVTNHTQPK

-5899 TVNVTHNGVTDIY
+5899 TVNVTHNGVTDTY

-5930 DGNYTLSVTVV
+5930 DGTYTLSVTVV

-5998 TEPSAAEESVVKV
+5998 TVPSAAEESVVKE

-6113 VRGKTEDDIN
+6113 ARGKTEDDIN